1 MRKDV
6 LISLLAI
13 TGAPVAAL
21 ADADVVIDKTAWT
34 GDDLTVSEDGSVTV
48 STGKEVSIEKELAP
62 GKYMLQRATFTDN
75 AKIVAVYKGKEYA
88 PGVAFTIDSDAPAKV
103 KVKVRAVTPGE
114 FKFSG
119 VKFTLI
125 FDFAAPVKELGAQL
139 GEIVSGTSDYFRRT
153 DAWTKGKDGKPS
165 LEMQVADYASQ
176 LDIIEKGD
184 YEVYVKNHLW
194 QGKNSPELRALTDG
208 IAALAKVV
216 EKANDNENAYFSAQ
230 NAYEAAEYQFRS
242 FSSTW
247 YTVAEEIRATYQ
259 ADYNKIQQS
268 INDFKA
274 LAREKYD
281 AGEAKELKTAEFTE
295 NFNRM
300 LNELEANIGVS
311 DAAWINIYAVYQDGL
326 RVFNAAQ
333 EEIHTQMPDDGN
345 YADWNEEALNAMR
358 SAWKKV
364 SDLYKTIDADKTKAS
379 ELEENFRTLKEAQV
393 VVINATKD
401 EYLAKHVD
409 AEAKKAAADQLLSA
423 LEDGFQSLGDDF
435 QYLEK
440 SDDVNQKYA
449 NRVKEIR
456 TAINALKDK
465 VAKDYK
471 APHNIRTASYDAD
484 RDAIQAKIS
493 SLRSDAGAIIQN
505 YENYQK
511 LLKALGTETGL
522 QKKLDDAKAAV
533 AKMKP
538 ADEKDTYDVAAHF
551 QKTAAGLQKTI
562 DEIKAAVEKS
572 YQEKM
577 LTETVRGDFQ
587 SQIDAAAMAIGKYQD
602 DATAALDRYDVVS
615 TAIKDYEAALTTLRG
630 TVGPKTLVVATPAT
644 EVTGKTY
651 GERITKLQTEID
663 RVAGNFSAAKEKLD
677 ADLLAA
683 LLAVQLKETI
693 LTDAQALNAAFAND
707 KVNSDK
713 TAKIEAAKAMY
724 DAASKVVDAIKA
736 DIDKYKGVPYEY
748 YNVTWTEDNLGLK
761 YDELLQDLNDIEAST
776 NTQKAKIQAVAA
788 TKDDIT
794 EDNAV
799 EAMSLLSVI
808 KGDVDAINDALSAL
822 LGRVDEQK
830 AHVNAENQA
839 YTDFIGNQ
847 YYYYPK
853 GAELVSRTLTEAKK
867 AFVIPG
873 ESIDPQIQATTTKL
887 EALKA
892 EAATARAKEILQESC
907 KDSYDAEGH
916 VVKGITSRLS
926 DLQLEANALKAMA
939 TDSTANYNA
948 YQKLKENF
956 DGQKIDIWN
965 YTYGSGYYA
974 REDYSTH
981 YGFVSAFDAV
991 RTRINQK
998 TDGTNADYYR
1008 GLLAYPDGVHFKE
1021 REAIKQAIEDAYKAG
1036 KAWTGTLKYNSYT
1049 YKYEPVLNTEIVRR
1063 MTDLSNV
1070 LKMLPKQA
1078 YNDKTNYYTQVDE
1091 GNKCQTLWDEVNG
1104 LFNASDLRPETLKP
1118 YLSQLGDLLKRI
1130 KEQKA
1135 LVVKYY
1141 AEGLTT
1147 TNNSDVSKAYRRIE
1161 TELGGLKAFIE
1172 GNSEYN
1178 AAIAGDNLTRYNT
1191 FCEKVQETENKYGE
1205 GTAQIAGY
1213 QNISTEELKELV
1225 NVESII
1231 AAQENIYKYAA
1242 LIKNLKDDAAAT
1254 YAETTSPALWDIA
1267 EANAKKAQEYTD
1279 QIEAYKKEL
1288 DLAVNTAVRAK
1299 LEEMLAN
1306 LNDNQLAPAKEKVAS
1321 YDKNVRDNA
1330 FANVQEFYDRVS
1342 ADDYKKSQLLVSN
1355 LDNDWNF
1362 FGMVP
1367 NLLVADLEQAAQNEW
1382 KALYEGVYVGVD
1394 GTLTEGDD
1402 RYAGAKADN
1411 EKWLAALEGFAYEGK
1426 DDDFK
1431 SYKDCVAKYLTP
1443 ATELAAKAADGT
1455 FTGKIADL
1463 QRYIDAFYAEAGAVY
1478 TSAKAKADAYDANIK
1493 NFDQLTID
1501 YNTVTERIKAAQE
1514 YYGAFNVASSRIEA
1528 NIASAFNQVK
1538 RWQAD
1543 LTRQNASQEMSKRIY
1558 GLTIGEDKQWYDCHS
1573 IKILSID
1580 GIYNAANQAE
1590 VDAIKADIV
1599 AIETQ
1604 KREALD
1610 NLTGTAADEVKAYYD
1625 EHCKNLAKELDDL
1638 LKEFDENATL
1648 AEAKKDAGLLA
1659 LEKKVAQARM
1669 GLIKLVNAELIEG
1682 VANSLEMLV
1691 SQAESGYSAVNI
1703 TYDGVYTPVKV
1714 EYKSALDACR
1724 EELDG
1729 VKNLITSYG
1738 DEIVTYKTK
1747 VIHLLNVLIDR
1758 MGATRMDIIEANKP
1772 YVAHAKAMENLQNAY
1787 DALVAEQ
1794 TRVKE
1799 LIASYQHSST
1809 VLEESSYKQVGNEV
1823 FVLERGKSYMEN
1835 YEKLFF
1841 NVASEKAEEVSGVL
1855 EQAAKTLEEGPV
1867 SAILTDSQV
1876 ESYKDGCLY
1885 DAYAKLAVAEV
1896 FGAWY
1901 ETTQVYQ
1908 SNVWGAR
1915 SAMENS
1921 FDKSGTKIY
1930 DEDGA
1935 LREQF
1940 DNLKLACRNFDNYLT
1955 SENGRIDLIL
1965 PTKDINGNA
1974 WLNPDG
1980 SVAVVKPINYPKDE
1994 EYGVKLV
2001 AATSESLVE
2010 SMNALRTS
2018 IEENTYVLGD
2028 VTEDGV
2034 VLTDDYLAV
2043 LNALL
2048 DPETLEGGKVFAA
2061 ADVNRDGKISIAD
2074 VTLIAAKVTNGLWP
2088 SLGGS
2093 LNAPMVGSENF
2104 TVSAE
2109 DNNGVQR
2116 IAINLE
2122 NRKDYVACQM
2132 DIVLPAGMTVVGE
2145 SVGNRANGHAL
2156 YSKDI
2161 NGVHRVVIST
2171 IENNS
2176 FPNGSAILY
2185 LDVQGGSIDKVALD
2199 NVIFAEANGRET
2211 TITGNDA
2218 TGINGM
2224 ETEGSLKQKIYTVG
2238 GQLLDKVKQGI
2249 NIVRNANGKTQ
2260 KVTGK

>member
-1 MRKDV
+1 M
-6 LISLLAI
+6 
-13 TGAPVAAL
+13 
-21 ADADVVIDKTAWT
+21 
-34 GDDLTVSEDGSVTV
+34 TVSEDGSVTV

-62 GKYMLQRATFTDN
+62 GEYKLQPATFTDN

-88 PGVAFTIDSDAPAKV
+88 PGVAFTIDGDAPAKV
-103 KVKVRAVTPGE
+103 RVKVRAVTPGE

-125 FDFAAPVKELGAQL
+125 FDFAASVKELGAQL
-139 GEIVSGTSDYFRRT
+139 GEIVSGTSEYFRTT
-153 DAWTKGKDGKPS
+153 DAWKKGKDGKPS
-165 LEMQVADYASQ
+165 LEMQLADYASQ

-184 YEVYVKNHLW
+184 YDVYVKNHLW
-194 QGKNSPELRALTDG
+194 QGKNSPELLALTNG
-208 IAALAKVV
+208 IVALADVV
-216 EKANDNENAYFSAQ
+216 EKANVNENSYKSAWDAYTDAKR
-230 NAYEAAEYQFRS
+230 QFDG
-242 FSSTW
+242 FYWTW
-247 YTVAEEIRATYQ
+247 YYTDKAMKETYQ
-259 ADYNKIQQS
+259 ADYDKIKKD
-268 INDFKA
+268 IEDFGT
-274 LAREKYD
+274 LAKQKYD
-281 AGEAKELKTAEFTE
+281 AGAANELKTAEFTE
-295 NFNRM
+295 NFSWQFNT
-300 LNELEANIGVS
+300 LKDNIGTS
-311 DAAWINIYAVYQDGL
+311 GNAWLNISATYQDGL
-326 RVFNAAQ
+326 SSFNAAQ
-333 EEIHTQMPDDGN
+333 EKIHTQMPDDGN
-345 YADWNEEALNAMR
+345 YADWNAEALNAMR
-358 SAWKKV
+358 SAWKEV
-364 SDLYKTIDADKTKAS
+364 SDLYKTIDADKTKAPK
-379 ELEENFRTLKEAQV
+379 EEENFRTLKEAQV
-393 VVINATKD
+393 KVINDTKD
-401 EYLAKHVD
+401 KYLANYAD
-409 AEAKKAAADQLLSA
+409 AETKKAAADQLLA
-423 LEDGFQSLGDDF
+423 DLEDDF

-440 SDDVNQKYA
+440 SEDVNLKYA

-456 TAINALKDK
+456 IAINALKDK
-465 VAKDYK
+465 VGTDYK
-471 APHNIRTASYDAD
+471 APHNIRTANYDAD

-522 QKKLDDAKAAV
+522 QKKLDDAKTAV

-538 ADEKDTYDVAAHF
+538 AAKGDTYDMAAHF
-551 QKTAAGLQKTI
+551 QKTAADLQKTI
-562 DEIKAAVEKS
+562 DQIKSAVEKG

-587 SQIDAAAMAIGKYQD
+587 SQIDAAAMAVVKYQD

-615 TAIKDYEAALTTLRG
+615 TAIKDYEAALTTLRE

-663 RVAGNFSAAKEKLD
+663 RVADNFSDAKKKLD

-693 LTDAQALNAAFAND
+693 LTDAQALNDAFAND

-736 DIDKYKGVPYEY
+736 DIDEYKGVPYEY

-808 KGDVDAINDALSAL
+808 KGDVDAINDALSEL
-822 LGRVDEQK
+822 LSRVNEQK
-830 AHVNAENQA
+830 AHVNAEKQA
-839 YTDFIGNQ
+839 YTNFIGNQ
-847 YYYYPK
+847 SYYYAT
-853 GAELVSRTLTEAKK
+853 GAELVSRTLTEAKN

-892 EAATARAKEILQESC
+892 EAATARANEILQESC

-916 VVKGITSRLS
+916 VVKGITSRLN
-926 DLQLEANALKAMA
+926 DLQREAEALKEMA

-948 YQKLKENF
+948 YQELKRNIAEQGIMIWCGYDYWGRDYMEYL
-956 DGQKIDIWN
+956 DGFAN
-965 YTYGSGYYA
+965 
-974 REDYSTH
+974 
-981 YGFVSAFDAV
+981 AFDAARKYV
-991 RTRINQK
+991 NQF
-998 TDGTNADYYR
+998 TDRTNAAYYL
-1008 GLLAYPDGVHFKE
+1008 GLIANPDGVHYKE
-1021 REAIKQAIEDAYKAG
+1021 CKSIEQAIEDAYKAG
-1036 KAWTGTLKYNSYT
+1036 KAWTGDLKYNSYT
-1049 YKYEPVLNTEIVRR
+1049 YKFEPVLNTGIVRR

-1070 LKMLPKQA
+1070 LQMLPKQA
-1078 YNDKTNYYTQVDE
+1078 YNDHTNYKTQVDE
-1091 GNKCQTLWDEVNG
+1091 LNKRQALWDEVNG

-1135 LVVKYY
+1135 LVEKYY

-1147 TNNSDVSKAYRRIE
+1147 TNNSMVIKAYRSIKL
-1161 TELGGLKAFIE
+1161 ELDGLKAFIE
-1172 GNSEYN
+1172 GNSDYN
-1178 AAIAGDNLTRYNT
+1178 AVIAGDNLTRYNT
-1191 FCEKVQETENKYGE
+1191 FCEKVQETEDKYGE

-1225 NVESII
+1225 NVERII

-1242 LIKNLKDDAAAT
+1242 LIKNLKDDAADT
-1254 YAETTSPALWDIA
+1254 YAKTTSPVLWDIA

-1306 LNDNQLAPAKEKVAS
+1306 LNDNQLAPAKEKVAGF
-1321 YDKNVRDNA
+1321 YKNVRDNA
-1330 FANVQEFYDRVS
+1330 FANVQEFYERVS

-1355 LDNDWNF
+1355 LDADWSF

-1367 NLLVADLEQAAQNEW
+1367 NLLVADLEQAAQDEW

-1426 DDDFK
+1426 DDDLK
-1431 SYKDCVAKYLTP
+1431 AYKDRVAKYLTP

-1478 TSAKAKADAYDANIK
+1478 TSAKATADAYDANIK

-1501 YNTVTERIKAAQE
+1501 YNTVTERIKAAQD

-1528 NIASAFNQVK
+1528 NIASTFDQVK

-1543 LTRQNASQEMSKRIY
+1543 LTRQNASQEMSKRVY
-1558 GLTIGEDKQWYDCHS
+1558 GLIIGEDKQWYDCHS

-1625 EHCKNLAKELDDL
+1625 EHSKNLAKELDDL
-1638 LKEFDENATL
+1638 LKEFVENATP

-1691 SQAESGYSAVNI
+1691 SQAESSYSDVNI
-1703 TYDGVYTPVKV
+1703 TYNGVYTPVKV

-1724 EELDG
+1724 NELDG

-1747 VIHLLNVLIDR
+1747 VIHLLKVLIDR

-1772 YVAHAKAMENLQNAY
+1772 YVAHAKAMEDLQNAY

-1799 LIASYQHSST
+1799 LIASYQHSSEFPET
-1809 VLEESSYKQVGNEV
+1809 SSWQGLGDDMFYFESA
-1823 FVLERGKSYMEN
+1823 KSYMEN

-1841 NVASEKAEEVSGVL
+1841 NVASEKAEVVSGVL

-1885 DAYAKLAVAEV
+1885 DAHAKLATIEA
-1896 FGAWY
+1896 FGAWN
-1901 ETTQVYQ
+1901 ETKWEYGRKVYIAL
-1908 SNVWGAR
+1908 N
-1915 SAMENS
+1915 AMKKS
-1921 FDKSGTKIY
+1921 FNKSGTNLF

-1935 LREQF
+1935 LLEQF
-1940 DNLKLACRNFDNYLT
+1940 NNLERACQNFNSYLDFVDIY
-1955 SENGRIDLIL
+1955 RIL
-1965 PTKDINGNA
+1965 PTMDINGNA

-1980 SVAVVKPINYPKDE
+1980 SEAWQKEINYSKDE

-2001 AATSESLVE
+2001 AATSQSLVE
-2010 SMNALRTS
+2010 SMNALRAS
-2018 IEENTYVLGD
+2018 VEENTYVLGD

-2093 LNAPMVGSENF
+2093 LNAPMVGSENL

-2132 DIVLPAGMTVVGE
+2132 DIILPAGMTVVGE

-2161 NGVHRVVIST
+2161 DGVHRVVIST
-2171 IENNS
+2171 IENNC
-2176 FPNGSAILY
+2176 FTNGSAILY

-2199 NVIFAEANGRET
+2199 KVIFAEANGRET
-2211 TITGNDA
+2211 TITGSDA
-2218 TGINGM
+2218 TGISGM
-2224 ETEGSLKQKIYTVG
+2224 EAEGSLKQKIYTVG

>member
-62 GKYMLQRATFTDN
+62 GKYMLQPATFTDN

-88 PGVAFTIDSDAPAKV
+88 PGVAFTIDGAAPAKV

-119 VKFTLI
+119 VKFTLL
-125 FDFAAPVKELGAQL
+125 FDFAAPVKELSAQL
-139 GEIVSGTSDYFRRT
+139 GEIVSGTSEYFRTT
-153 DAWTKGKDGKPS
+153 DAWKKGNDEKPS

-194 QGKNSPELRALTDG
+194 QGENSPELRALTDG
-208 IAALAKVV
+208 IGALADVV
-216 EKANDNENAYFSAQ
+216 EKANVNENSYKSAWDAYTDAKR
-230 NAYEAAEYQFRS
+230 QFDG
-242 FSSTW
+242 FYWTW
-247 YTVAEEIRATYQ
+247 YYTDKAMKETYQ
-259 ADYNKIQQS
+259 ADYDKIKKD
-268 INDFKA
+268 IEDFGT
-274 LAREKYD
+274 LAKQKYN
-281 AGEAKELKTAEFTE
+281 AGAANELKTDEFTE
-295 NFNRM
+295 NFSWQFNT
-300 LNELEANIGVS
+300 LKANIGTS
-311 DAAWINIYAVYQDGL
+311 GNAWLNISATYQDGL
-326 RVFNAAQ
+326 SSFNAAQ
-333 EEIHTQMPDDGN
+333 EEIHTRMPDDGN

-358 SAWKKV
+358 KEWKKV

-379 ELEENFRTLKEAQV
+379 EQEKKFRTLKEEQV
-393 VVINATKD
+393 LAINAIKD
-401 EYLAKHVD
+401 KYLANYDD
-409 AEAKKAAADQLLSA
+409 AQAKKAAADQLLA
-423 LEDGFQSLGDDF
+423 DLKDDF
-435 QYLEK
+435 QYLEE

-456 TAINALKDK
+456 TAINALRDK
-465 VAKDYK
+465 VEKDYK

-538 ADEKDTYDVAAHF
+538 AAEGDTYDMAAHF

-562 DEIKAAVEKS
+562 DEIKAAVEKG
-572 YQEKM
+572 YQEKT

-587 SQIDAAAMAIGKYQD
+587 SQIDAAAMAVVKYQD
-602 DATAALDRYDVVS
+602 DATAAMARYDVVN
-615 TAIKDYEAALTTLRG
+615 TAIKDYKDALATLRA
-630 TVGPKTLVVATPAT
+630 TVGTKTLVVATPAT

-693 LTDAQALNAAFAND
+693 LTDAQALNDAFAND

-736 DIDKYKGVPYEY
+736 DIDEYKGVPYEY

-761 YDELLQDLNDIEAST
+761 YDELLQDLNEIEANA

-788 TKDDIT
+788 TEDDIT

-808 KGDVDAINDALSAL
+808 KGDVDAINDALSEL
-822 LGRVDEQK
+822 LTRVNAQK
-830 AHVNAENQA
+830 AHVNAEKQA

-853 GAELVSRTLTEAKK
+853 GAELVSRTLTEAKN

-916 VVKGITSRLS
+916 VVKGITSRLN
-926 DLQLEANALKAMA
+926 DLQLEANALKALA
-939 TDSTANYNA
+939 IDSTANYDA
-948 YQKLKENF
+948 YQKLKDNF
-956 DGQKIDIWN
+956 VGQRIDIWN
-965 YTYGSGYYA
+965 YSSWG
-974 REDYSTH
+974 RDYTTTH
-981 YGFVSAFDAV
+981 YGFANAFDAV

-998 TDGTNADYYR
+998 TNGTNAAYYLS
-1008 GLLAYPDGVHFKE
+1008 LLAYPDGVHFKE
-1021 REAIKQAIEDAYKAG
+1021 RQAIEQAIEAAYKAG
-1036 KAWTGTLKYNSYT
+1036 KAWTGSFKYNYNT
-1049 YKYEPVLNTEIVRR
+1049 YKNEPELNTGIARR

-1078 YNDKTNYYTQVDE
+1078 YNDYTNNSTQVDE
-1091 GNKCQTLWDEVNG
+1091 GNKCQALWDEVNG

-1118 YLSQLGDLLKRI
+1118 YLSKLGDLLKRI
-1130 KEQKA
+1130 KEQKT
-1135 LVVKYY
+1135 LVEKYY

-1147 TNNSDVSKAYRRIE
+1147 TNHKTVSEAYRSIKLKLDE
-1161 TELGGLKAFIE
+1161 LKAFIE

-1178 AAIAGDNLTRYNT
+1178 GAIAGDNLTRYNT
-1191 FCEKVQETENKYGE
+1191 FCAKVQETEDKYGE

-1231 AAQENIYKYAA
+1231 AAQENIYKYAV
-1242 LIKNLKDDAAAT
+1242 LIKDLKDEAAAT
-1254 YAETTSPALWDIA
+1254 YANTTSPALWDVE
-1267 EANAKKAQEYTD
+1267 EANAKKAQKYTD

-1355 LDNDWNF
+1355 LDDDWSF

-1426 DDDFK
+1426 DDDLK

-1543 LTRQNASQEMSKRIY
+1543 LTRQNASQEMSKRVY
-1558 GLTIGEDKQWYDCHS
+1558 GLIIGEDEQWYDCHS

-1638 LKEFDENATL
+1638 LKEFDENATP

-1669 GLIKLVNAELIEG
+1669 GLIKLVNAELIDG
-1682 VANSLEMLV
+1682 VASSLGTLV
-1691 SQAESGYSAVNI
+1691 SQAESSYSSVNT
-1703 TYDGVYTPVKV
+1703 TYDQVYAPVKV

-1772 YVAHAKAMENLQNAY
+1772 YVAHAKAMKDLQDAY

-1794 TRVKE
+1794 SRVKE
-1799 LIASYQHSST
+1799 LIASYQHSSN
-1809 VLEESSYKQVGNEV
+1809 VLEMSSGVEIEGDFFVFES
-1823 FVLERGKSYMEN
+1823 GKSYMEN

-1841 NVASEKAEEVSGVL
+1841 NVASENAEEVSGVL

-1876 ESYKDGCLY
+1876 ESYKDGSLK

-1901 ETTQVYQ
+1901 ETQQVYKP
-1908 SNVWGAR
+1908 NVL
-1915 SAMENS
+1915 SALDDMEKS
-1921 FDKSGTKIY
+1921 FYKSGAKIY

-1980 SVAVVKPINYPKDE
+1980 SVAAVKPINYPKDE

-2048 DPETLEGGKVFAA
+2048 DSETLEGGKVFAA

-2093 LNAPMVGSENF
+2093 LNAPMVGSENL

-2132 DIVLPAGMTVVGE
+2132 DIILPAGMTVVGE

-2161 NGVHRVVIST
+2161 DGVHRVVIST
-2171 IENNS
+2171 IENNC
-2176 FPNGSAILY
+2176 FTNGSAILY

-2199 NVIFAEANGRET
+2199 KVIFAEANGRET
-2211 TITGNDA
+2211 YITGSDA

-2224 ETEGSLKQKIYTVG
+2224 EAEGSLKQKIYTVG

>member
-21 ADADVVIDKTAWT
+21 ADADVVIDKTAWS

-88 PGVAFTIDSDAPAKV
+88 PGVAFTIDGAAPAKV

-208 IAALAKVV
+208 IASLAKVV

-333 EEIHTQMPDDGN
+333 EEIHTQMPDGGN

-358 SAWKKV
+358 LAWKEV
-364 SDLYKTIDADKTKAS
+364 SDLYKEIDADKTKAS
-379 ELEENFRTLKEAQV
+379 KLEKKFRTLKEDRV
-393 VVINATKD
+393 RGINATKD
-401 EYLAKHVD
+401 DYLAKHAD
-409 AEAKKAAADQLLSA
+409 AEAKKDAADQLLA
-423 LEDGFQSLGDDF
+423 DLEDDF
-435 QYLEK
+435 QYLEE

-456 TAINALKDK
+456 TAINALKGK
-465 VAKDYK
+465 VDKDYK
-471 APHNIRTASYDAD
+471 APHNIRTANYDAD

-538 ADEKDTYDVAAHF
+538 AAEKDTYDVAAHF

-572 YQEKM
+572 YQEKT

-587 SQIDAAAMAIGKYQD
+587 SQIDAAAMAVVKYQD
-602 DATAALDRYDVVS
+602 DATAAMARYDVVN
-615 TAIKDYEAALTTLRG
+615 TAIKDYKDALATLRA
-630 TVGPKTLVVATPAT
+630 TVGTKTLVVATPAT

-693 LTDAQALNAAFAND
+693 LTDAQALNDAFAND

-736 DIDKYKGVPYEY
+736 DIDKYKGVPYTY
-748 YNVTWTEDNLGLK
+748 YGVTWTEDNLGLK
-761 YDELLQDLNDIEAST
+761 YDELLQELNEIEAKT

-808 KGDVDAINDALSAL
+808 KGDVDAINDALSDL
-822 LGRVDEQK
+822 LTRVDAQK
-830 AHVNAENQA
+830 DHVNAEKQA

-853 GAELVSRTLTEAKK
+853 GAELVSRTLKEAKD

-887 EALKA
+887 DALKA

-916 VVKGITSRLS
+916 VVKGITSRLN
-926 DLQLEANALKAMA
+926 DLQQEANALKKLA
-939 TDSTANYNA
+939 TDSTANYDA
-948 YQKLKENF
+948 YQELKRNIAEQ
-956 DGQKIDIWN
+956 GIMIWCG
-965 YTYGSGYYA
+965 YDYYG
-974 REDYSTH
+974 RDKMDYC
-981 YGFVSAFDAV
+981 YGFANAFNAAWKYV
-991 RTRINQK
+991 NRF
-998 TDGTNADYYR
+998 TDGTNAAYYL
-1008 GLLAYPDGVHFKE
+1008 GLLSYPDGVHFKE
-1021 REAIKQAIEDAYKAG
+1021 REAIRQAIEDAYKAG

-1049 YKYEPVLNTEIVRR
+1049 YKYEPVLNTGIVRR

-1070 LKMLPKQA
+1070 LQMLPKQA
-1078 YNDKTNYYTQVDE
+1078 YNDHTNYITQVDE
-1091 GNKCQTLWDEVNG
+1091 LNKRQALWDEVNG

-1135 LVVKYY
+1135 LVEKYY

-1147 TNNSDVSKAYRRIE
+1147 TNNSMVIKAYRSIKL
-1161 TELGGLKAFIE
+1161 ELDGLKAFIE

-1231 AAQENIYKYAA
+1231 AAQENIYKYAV
-1242 LIKNLKDDAAAT
+1242 LIKNLKDDAADT

-1279 QIEAYKKEL
+1279 QIEAYKKDL

-1355 LDNDWNF
+1355 LDNDWSF

-1426 DDDFK
+1426 DDDLK
-1431 SYKDCVAKYLTP
+1431 SYKDRVAKYLTP

-1463 QRYIDAFYAEAGAVY
+1463 QRYINAFYAEAGAVY
-1478 TSAKAKADAYDANIK
+1478 ISAKAKADAYDANIK

-1501 YNTVTERIKAAQE
+1501 YNTVTERIKAAQD

-1543 LTRQNASQEMSKRIY
+1543 LTRQNASQEMSKRVY

-1580 GIYNAANQAE
+1580 GIYNAANLAE

-1638 LKEFDENATL
+1638 LKEFVENATP

-1682 VANSLEMLV
+1682 VASSLGTLV
-1691 SQAESGYSAVNI
+1691 SQAESAYDDVNT

-1747 VIHLLNVLIDR
+1747 IIHILNVLIDR

-1772 YVAHAKAMENLQNAY
+1772 YVAHAKAMKDLQNAY

-1799 LIASYQHSST
+1799 LIASYQHASKVRELSEWQG
-1809 VLEESSYKQVGNEV
+1809 LGEMFYFEG
-1823 FVLERGKSYMEN
+1823 GKSYMEN

-1841 NVASEKAEEVSGVL
+1841 NVASEKAEEVSDVL

-1876 ESYKDGCLY
+1876 ESYKDGCL
-1885 DAYAKLAVAEV
+1885 DEAYAKLAVVEA
-1896 FGAWY
+1896 FGAWK
-1901 ETTQVYQ
+1901 ETQSVYQ
-1908 SNVWGAR
+1908 SKVYTAR
-1915 SAMENS
+1915 YDMEKS
-1921 FDKSGTKIY
+1921 FNKSGTNIY
-1930 DEDGA
+1930 DEDNT
-1935 LREQF
+1935 LWEQF
-1940 DNLKLACRNFDNYLT
+1940 NNLERACQNFDNYR
-1955 SENGRIDLIL
+1955 NFVDIYRIL

-1980 SVAVVKPINYPKDE
+1980 SEAGQKEINYSKDE

-2088 SLGGS
+2088 SLGGT
-2093 LNAPMVGSENF
+2093 LNAPMVGSENL

-2132 DIVLPAGMTVVGE
+2132 DIILPAGMTVVGE

-2161 NGVHRVVIST
+2161 DGVHRVVIST
-2171 IENNS
+2171 IENNC
-2176 FPNGSAILY
+2176 FTNGSAILY

-2199 NVIFAEANGRET
+2199 KVIFAEANGRET
-2211 TITGNDA
+2211 TITGSDA
-2218 TGINGM
+2218 TGISGM
-2224 ETEGSLKQKIYTVG
+2224 EAEGSLKQKIYTVG

>member
-62 GKYMLQRATFTDN
+62 GKYMLQPATFTDN

-88 PGVAFTIDSDAPAKV
+88 PGVAFTIDGAAPAKV

-119 VKFTLI
+119 VKFTLL
-125 FDFAAPVKELGAQL
+125 FDFAAPVKELSAQL
-139 GEIVSGTSDYFRRT
+139 GEIVSGTSDYFRTT
-153 DAWTKGKDGKPS
+153 DAWKKGKDGKPS

-194 QGKNSPELRALTDG
+194 QGENSPELRALTDG
-208 IAALAKVV
+208 IGALADVV
-216 EKANDNENAYFSAQ
+216 EKANVNENSYKSAWDAYTDAKR
-230 NAYEAAEYQFRS
+230 QFDG
-242 FSSTW
+242 FYWTW
-247 YTVAEEIRATYQ
+247 YYTDKAMKETYQ
-259 ADYNKIQQS
+259 ADYDKIKKD
-268 INDFKA
+268 IEDFGT
-274 LAREKYD
+274 LAMQKYN
-281 AGEAKELKTAEFTE
+281 AGAANELKTDEFTE
-295 NFNRM
+295 NFSRQFNT
-300 LNELEANIGVS
+300 LKANIGTS
-311 DAAWINIYAVYQDGL
+311 GNAWLNISATYQDGL
-326 RVFNAAQ
+326 SSFNAAQ

-345 YADWNEEALNAMR
+345 YADWNAEALNAMR

-364 SDLYKTIDADKTKAS
+364 SDLYKDIDADKTKAS
-379 ELEENFRTLKEAQV
+379 KEEENFRTLKEAQV
-393 VVINATKD
+393 KVINATKD
-401 EYLAKHVD
+401 KYLAKYAD
-409 AEAKKAAADQLLSA
+409 AETKKAAADQLLA
-423 LEDGFQSLGDDF
+423 DLEDDF

-440 SDDVNQKYA
+440 SEDVNLKYA

-456 TAINALKDK
+456 IAINALKDK
-465 VAKDYK
+465 VGTDYK
-471 APHNIRTASYDAD
+471 APHNIRTANYDAD

-538 ADEKDTYDVAAHF
+538 AAKDDTYDVAAHF
-551 QKTAAGLQKTI
+551 QKTAADLQKTI
-562 DEIKAAVEKS
+562 DEIKAAVEKG
-572 YQEKM
+572 YQEKT

-587 SQIDAAAMAIGKYQD
+587 SQIDAAAMAVVKYQD
-602 DATAALDRYDVVS
+602 DATDALARYDVVN
-615 TAIKDYEAALTTLRG
+615 TAIKEYEDALATLCK

-651 GERITKLQTEID
+651 GERIAKLQTEID
-663 RVAGNFSAAKEKLD
+663 RVADNFSAAKKKLD

-736 DIDKYKGVPYEY
+736 DIDKYKGVPYTY
-748 YNVTWTEDNLGLK
+748 YDVTWTEDNLGQK
-761 YDELLQDLNDIEAST
+761 YDELLQDLNDIEANT

-788 TKDDIT
+788 TENDIT

-808 KGDVDAINDALSAL
+808 KGDVDAINDALSEL
-822 LGRVDEQK
+822 LGRVNEQK
-830 AHVNAENQA
+830 AHVNAETQA

-853 GAELVSRTLTEAKK
+853 GAELVSRTLTEAKN

-907 KDSYDAEGH
+907 RDSYDAEGH
-916 VVKGITSRLS
+916 VVKGITSRLN
-926 DLQLEANALKAMA
+926 DLQLEANALKALA
-939 TDSTANYNA
+939 IDSTANYDA
-948 YQKLKENF
+948 YQELKDNF
-956 DGQKIDIWN
+956 AGQRIDIWN
-965 YTYGSGYYA
+965 YSYWG
-974 REDYSTH
+974 RDYTTSH
-981 YGFVSAFDAV
+981 YGFANAFDAV

-998 TDGTNADYYR
+998 TDGTNAAYYLS
-1008 GLLAYPDGVHFKE
+1008 LLAYPDGVHFKE
-1021 REAIKQAIEDAYKAG
+1021 RQAIEQAIEAAYKAG
-1036 KAWTGTLKYNSYT
+1036 KAWTGTVNYYT
-1049 YKYEPVLNTEIVRR
+1049 NKPNLNDGLVKR
-1063 MTDLSNV
+1063 MTALSNV
-1070 LKMLPKQA
+1070 LGELPKQA
-1078 YNDKTNYYTQVDE
+1078 YNDCTNYYSQVDE
-1091 GNKCQTLWDEVNG
+1091 GNTCQTLWDEVNG

-1118 YLSQLGDLLKRI
+1118 YLSKLGGLLKRI

-1135 LVVKYY
+1135 LVEKYY

-1147 TNNSDVSKAYRRIE
+1147 TNNSDVSEAYRLIKIE
-1161 TELGGLKAFIE
+1161 LDGLKAFIE

-1178 AAIAGDNLTRYNT
+1178 AAIAGDNLKRYNT
-1191 FCEKVQETENKYGE
+1191 FCVKVQETENKYGE

-1242 LIKNLKDDAAAT
+1242 LIKNLKDKAADT
-1254 YAETTSPALWDIA
+1254 YAETTSPVLWDIE

-1355 LDNDWNF
+1355 LDGDWSF

-1426 DDDFK
+1426 DDDLK
-1431 SYKDCVAKYLTP
+1431 SYKDRVAKYLTP

-1463 QRYIDAFYAEAGAVY
+1463 QRYINAFYAEAGAVY

-1501 YNTVTERIKAAQE
+1501 YNTVTERIKAAQD

-1580 GIYNAANQAE
+1580 GIYNAANLAE

-1638 LKEFDENATL
+1638 LKEFDENATP

-1682 VANSLEMLV
+1682 VASSLEMLV
-1691 SQAESGYSAVNI
+1691 SQAESSYSAVNT
-1703 TYDGVYTPVKV
+1703 TYEGVYAPVKV
-1714 EYKSALDACR
+1714 EYKSALDAYR
-1724 EELDG
+1724 NELDG

-1758 MGATRMDIIEANKP
+1758 MGVTRTDIMEANKP
-1772 YVAHAKAMENLQNAY
+1772 YVAHAKAMKDLQSAY

-1799 LIASYQHSST
+1799 LIASYQHASR
-1809 VLEESSYKQVGNEV
+1809 EVGYPEWQGLGEM
-1823 FVLERGKSYMEN
+1823 FCFEIGKSYMEN
-1835 YEKLFF
+1835 YEKMFF

-1885 DAYAKLAVAEV
+1885 DAYAKLATVEA
-1896 FGAWY
+1896 FGAWK
-1901 ETTQVYQ
+1901 ETQSVYQ
-1908 SNVWGAR
+1908 SNVCTAR
-1915 SAMENS
+1915 NDMENS
-1921 FDKSGTKIY
+1921 FNKSGTNIY
-1930 DEDGA
+1930 DEDNS
-1935 LREQF
+1935 LWEQF
-1940 DNLKLACRNFDNYLT
+1940 ENLERAYQRFDSYLDFVDIY
-1955 SENGRIDLIL
+1955 RIL

-1980 SVAVVKPINYPKDE
+1980 TEAWQKEINYSKDE

-2088 SLGGS
+2088 SLGGT
-2093 LNAPMVGSENF
+2093 LNAPMVGSENL

-2132 DIVLPAGMTVVGE
+2132 DIILPAGMTVVGE

-2161 NGVHRVVIST
+2161 DGVHRVVIST

-2176 FPNGSAILY
+2176 FTNGSAILY

-2199 NVIFAEANGRET
+2199 KVIFAEANGRET
-2211 TITGNDA
+2211 YITGSDA
-2218 TGINGM
+2218 TGISGM
-2224 ETEGSLKQKIYTVG
+2224 EAEGSLKQKIYTVG

>member
-62 GKYMLQRATFTDN
+62 GKYMLQPATFTDN

-88 PGVAFTIDSDAPAKV
+88 PGVAFTIDGAAPAKV

-119 VKFTLI
+119 VKFTLL
-125 FDFAAPVKELGAQL
+125 FDFAAPVKELSAQL
-139 GEIVSGTSDYFRRT
+139 GEIVSGTSEYFRTT
-153 DAWTKGKDGKPS
+153 DAWKKGNDEKPS

-194 QGKNSPELRALTDG
+194 QGENSPELRALTDG
-208 IAALAKVV
+208 IGALADVV
-216 EKANDNENAYFSAQ
+216 EKANVNENSYKSAWDAYTDAKR
-230 NAYEAAEYQFRS
+230 QFDG
-242 FSSTW
+242 FYWTW
-247 YTVAEEIRATYQ
+247 YYTDKAMKDTYQ
-259 ADYNKIQQS
+259 ADYDKIKKD
-268 INDFKA
+268 IEDFGT
-274 LAREKYD
+274 LAKQKYN
-281 AGEAKELKTAEFTE
+281 AGAANELKTDEFTE
-295 NFNRM
+295 NFSWQFNT
-300 LNELEANIGVS
+300 LKANIGTS
-311 DAAWINIYAVYQDGL
+311 GNAWLNISATYQDGL
-326 RVFNAAQ
+326 SSFNAAQ
-333 EEIHTQMPDDGN
+333 EEIHTRMPDDGN

-358 SAWKKV
+358 KEWKKV

-379 ELEENFRTLKEAQV
+379 EQEKKFRTLKEEQV
-393 VVINATKD
+393 LAINAIKD
-401 EYLAKHVD
+401 KYLANYDD
-409 AEAKKAAADQLLSA
+409 AQAKKAAADQLLA
-423 LEDGFQSLGDDF
+423 DLKDDF
-435 QYLEK
+435 QYLEE

-456 TAINALKDK
+456 TAINALRDK
-465 VAKDYK
+465 VEKDYK

-538 ADEKDTYDVAAHF
+538 AAEGDTYDMAAHF

-562 DEIKAAVEKS
+562 DEIKAAVEKG
-572 YQEKM
+572 YQEKT

-587 SQIDAAAMAIGKYQD
+587 SQIDAAAMAVVKYQD
-602 DATAALDRYDVVS
+602 DATAAMARYDVVN
-615 TAIKDYEAALTTLRG
+615 TAIKDYKDALATLRA
-630 TVGPKTLVVATPAT
+630 TVGTKTLVVATPAT

-693 LTDAQALNAAFAND
+693 LTDAQALNDAFAND

-736 DIDKYKGVPYEY
+736 DIDEYKGVPYEY

-761 YDELLQDLNDIEAST
+761 YDELLQDLNEIEANA

-788 TKDDIT
+788 TEDDIT

-808 KGDVDAINDALSAL
+808 KGDVDAINDALSEL
-822 LGRVDEQK
+822 LTRVNAQK
-830 AHVNAENQA
+830 AHVNAEKQA

-853 GAELVSRTLTEAKK
+853 GAELVSRTLTEAKN

-916 VVKGITSRLS
+916 VVKGITSRLN
-926 DLQLEANALKAMA
+926 DLQLEANALKALA
-939 TDSTANYNA
+939 IDSTANYDA
-948 YQKLKENF
+948 YQKLKDNF
-956 DGQKIDIWN
+956 VGQRIDIWN
-965 YTYGSGYYA
+965 YSSWG
-974 REDYSTH
+974 RDYTTTH
-981 YGFVSAFDAV
+981 YGFANAFDAV

-998 TDGTNADYYR
+998 TNGTNAAYYLS
-1008 GLLAYPDGVHFKE
+1008 LLAYPDGVHFKE
-1021 REAIKQAIEDAYKAG
+1021 RQAIEQAIEAAYKAG
-1036 KAWTGTLKYNSYT
+1036 KAWTGSFKYNYNTYT
-1049 YKYEPVLNTEIVRR
+1049 NEPELNTGIARR

-1078 YNDKTNYYTQVDE
+1078 YNDYTNNSTQVDE
-1091 GNKCQTLWDEVNG
+1091 GNKCQALWDEVNG

-1118 YLSQLGDLLKRI
+1118 YLSKLGDLLKRI
-1130 KEQKA
+1130 KEQKT
-1135 LVVKYY
+1135 LVEKYY

-1147 TNNSDVSKAYRRIE
+1147 TNHKTVSEAYRSIKLKLDE
-1161 TELGGLKAFIE
+1161 LKAFIE

-1178 AAIAGDNLTRYNT
+1178 GAIAGDNLTRYNT
-1191 FCEKVQETENKYGE
+1191 FCAKVQETEDKYGE

-1231 AAQENIYKYAA
+1231 AAQENIYKYAV
-1242 LIKNLKDDAAAT
+1242 LIKDLKDEAAAT
-1254 YAETTSPALWDIA
+1254 YANTTSPALWDIE
-1267 EANAKKAQEYTD
+1267 EANAKKAQKYTD

-1288 DLAVNTAVRAK
+1288 DLAVNTAVRVK

-1306 LNDNQLAPAKEKVAS
+1306 LNDNQLAPAKEKVAGF
-1321 YDKNVRDNA
+1321 DKNVRDNA

-1426 DDDFK
+1426 DDDLK

-1463 QRYIDAFYAEAGAVY
+1463 QRYINAFYAEAGAVY

-1501 YNTVTERIKAAQE
+1501 YNTVTERIKTAQE

-1543 LTRQNASQEMSKRIY
+1543 LTRQNASQEMSKRVY
-1558 GLTIGEDKQWYDCHS
+1558 GLIIGEDKQWYDCHS

-1599 AIETQ
+1599 AIDTQ

-1610 NLTGTAADEVKAYYD
+1610 NLTGTAADEVTAYYD

-1638 LKEFDENATL
+1638 LKEFDENATP

-1691 SQAESGYSAVNI
+1691 SQAESSYSNVNI

-1724 EELDG
+1724 NELDG

-1772 YVAHAKAMENLQNAY
+1772 YVAHAKAMKDLQDAY

-1809 VLEESSYKQVGNEV
+1809 VLEESSWKQVGNEV
-1823 FVLERGKSYMEN
+1823 FVFERGKSYMEN

-1855 EQAAKTLEEGPV
+1855 DQAAKTLEEGPV

-1876 ESYKDGCLY
+1876 ESYKDGSLK
-1885 DAYAKLAVAEV
+1885 DAYAKLETVEV
-1896 FGAWY
+1896 LGAWY
-1901 ETTQVYQ
+1901 ETKQVYQ
-1908 SNVWGAR
+1908 FNVL
-1915 SAMENS
+1915 SALYDMEKS
-1921 FDKSGTKIY
+1921 FYKSGTKIY

-1940 DNLKLACRNFDNYLT
+1940 DNLKLAQQNFDNYLAFG
-1955 SENGRIDLIL
+1955 EMGQIDLIL

-1980 SVAVVKPINYPKDE
+1980 SVAAVKPINYPKDE

-2048 DPETLEGGKVFAA
+2048 DSETLEGGKVFAA

-2093 LNAPMVGSENF
+2093 LNAPMVGSENL

-2132 DIVLPAGMTVVGE
+2132 DIILPAGMTVVGE

-2161 NGVHRVVIST
+2161 DGVHRVVIST
-2171 IENNS
+2171 IENNC
-2176 FPNGSAILY
+2176 FTNGSAILY

-2199 NVIFAEANGRET
+2199 KVIFAEANGRET
-2211 TITGNDA
+2211 YITGSDA

-2224 ETEGSLKQKIYTVG
+2224 EAEGSLKQKIYTVG

>member
-62 GKYMLQRATFTDN
+62 GKYMLQRVTFTDN
-75 AKIVAVYKGKEYA
+75 AKIVVVYKGKEYA
-88 PGVAFTIDSDAPAKV
+88 PEVAFTIEGDASAKV
-103 KVKVRAVTPGE
+103 RVKVRAVTPGE

-194 QGKNSPELRALTDG
+194 QGKNSPELRALADG

-230 NAYEAAEYQFRS
+230 NAYEAAEWQFRS

-379 ELEENFRTLKEAQV
+379 EQEENFRTLKEAQV
-393 VVINATKD
+393 LEINATKD
-401 EYLAKHVD
+401 EYLAKHAD
-409 AEAKKAAADQLLSA
+409 AEAKKKAADQLLA
-423 LEDGFQSLGDDF
+423 DLEDDF
-435 QYLEK
+435 LYLEK
-440 SDDVNQKYA
+440 SEDVNLKYA

-522 QKKLDDAKAAV
+522 QKQLDDAKAAV

-538 ADEKDTYDVAAHF
+538 AAEGDTYDMAAHF

-562 DEIKAAVEKS
+562 DQIKEAVEKA
-572 YQEKM
+572 YQEKT
-577 LTETVRGDFQ
+577 LTETARTDFQ
-587 SQIDAAAMAIGKYQD
+587 QQIDVAAMTVVKYQD
-602 DATAALDRYDVVS
+602 DATAAMARYDVVN
-615 TAIKDYEAALTTLRG
+615 TAIKDYKDALATLRA
-630 TVGPKTLVVATPAT
+630 TVGTKTLVVATPAT

-677 ADLLAA
+677 AEHLAA

-693 LTDAQALNAAFAND
+693 LTDAQALNAAFAKD
-707 KVNSDK
+707 KDNSDK

-724 DAASKVVDAIKA
+724 DAASEIVDAIKA

-761 YDELLQDLNDIEAST
+761 YDKLLQDLNDIEANT

-808 KGDVDAINDALSAL
+808 KGDVDAINAALSEL
-822 LGRVDEQK
+822 LTRVDEQK
-830 AHVNAENQA
+830 AHVNAETQA
-839 YTDFIGNQ
+839 YTDFLGNQ
-847 YYYYPK
+847 SYYYAK
-853 GAELVSRTLTEAKK
+853 GAELVSRTLTEAKN

-887 EALKA
+887 DALKA

-916 VVKGITSRLS
+916 VVKGITSRLN
-926 DLQLEANALKAMA
+926 DLQLEAEALKKLA

-948 YQKLKENF
+948 YQELKRNIAEQ
-956 DGQKIDIWN
+956 GIMIWR
-965 YTYGSGYYA
+965 GY
-974 REDYSTH
+974 DYWGRDYMEYL
-981 YGFVSAFDAV
+981 YGFANAFDAARKYV
-991 RTRINQK
+991 NQF

-1036 KAWTGTLKYNSYT
+1036 KAWTGSLEYSYSS
-1049 YKYEPVLNTEIVRR
+1049 YKYEPVLNTGIVRR

-1070 LKMLPKQA
+1070 LKMIPKQA
-1078 YNDKTNYYTQVDE
+1078 YNDCTNYKTQVYE
-1091 GNKCQTLWDEVNG
+1091 LNLKQELWDEVNG

-1135 LVVKYY
+1135 LVEKYY

-1147 TNNSDVSKAYRRIE
+1147 TNNSMVSEAYRSIKL
-1161 TELGGLKAFIE
+1161 ELDGLKAFIE
-1172 GNSEYN
+1172 GNSDYN
-1178 AAIAGDNLTRYNT
+1178 AVIAGDNLTRYNT
-1191 FCEKVQETENKYGE
+1191 FCAKVQETEDKYGE

-1254 YAETTSPALWDIA
+1254 YAKTTSPALWDID
-1267 EANAKKAQEYTD
+1267 EANAAKAMEYTA
-1279 QIEAYKKEL
+1279 QIEAYKKDL

-1355 LDNDWNF
+1355 LDGDWNF

-1426 DDDFK
+1426 DDDLK
-1431 SYKDCVAKYLTP
+1431 SYKDRVAKYLTP
-1443 ATELAAKAADGT
+1443 ATEFAAKAADGT

-1463 QRYIDAFYAEAGAVY
+1463 QRYINAFYAEAGAVY

-1501 YNTVTERIKAAQE
+1501 YNTVTERIKAAQD

-1528 NIASAFNQVK
+1528 NIASTFEQVK

-1610 NLTGTAADEVKAYYD
+1610 NLTGTAANEVKAYYD

-1638 LKEFDENATL
+1638 LKEFVENATP

-1682 VANSLEMLV
+1682 VASSLEMLV
-1691 SQAESGYSAVNI
+1691 SQAESGYSDVNI
-1703 TYDGVYTPVKV
+1703 TYDQVYTPVKV

-1724 EELDG
+1724 NELDG

-1758 MGATRMDIIEANKP
+1758 MGATRTDIMEANKP
-1772 YVAHAKAMENLQNAY
+1772 YVAHAKAMKDLQDAY

-1823 FVLERGKSYMEN
+1823 FVFERGKSYMEN

-1876 ESYKDGCLY
+1876 ESYKDGSLK
-1885 DAYAKLAVAEV
+1885 DAYAKLETVEV
-1896 FGAWY
+1896 LGAWY
-1901 ETTQVYQ
+1901 ETKQVYQ
-1908 SNVWGAR
+1908 FNVL
-1915 SAMENS
+1915 SALYDMDKS
-1921 FDKSGTKIY
+1921 FNKSGTKIY

-1940 DNLKLACRNFDNYLT
+1940 DNLKLAQQNFDNYLAFG
-1955 SENGRIDLIL
+1955 EMGQIDLIL

-1980 SVAVVKPINYPKDE
+1980 SVAAVKPINYPKDE

-2093 LNAPMVGSENF
+2093 LNAPMVGSENL

-2132 DIVLPAGMTVVGE
+2132 DIILPAGMTVVGE

-2161 NGVHRVVIST
+2161 DGVHRVVIST

-2176 FPNGSAILY
+2176 FTNGSAILY

-2199 NVIFAEANGRET
+2199 KVIFAEANGRET
-2211 TITGNDA
+2211 TITGSDA
-2218 TGINGM
+2218 TGISGM
-2224 ETEGSLKQKIYTVG
+2224 EAEGSLKQKIYTVG

>member
-62 GKYMLQRATFTDN
+62 GKYMLQPATFTDN

-88 PGVAFTIDSDAPAKV
+88 PSVAFTIDSDAPAKV

-119 VKFTLI
+119 VKFTLL

-139 GEIVSGTSDYFRRT
+139 GEIVSGTSDYFRTT
-153 DAWTKGKDGKPS
+153 DAWKTGKDGKPS
-165 LEMQVADYASQ
+165 LEMQLADYASQ

-184 YEVYVKNHLW
+184 YDVYVKNHLW
-194 QGKNSPELRALTDG
+194 QGKDSPELLALKNG
-208 IAALAKVV
+208 IDALADVV
-216 EKANDNENAYFSAQ
+216 EKANVNENSYKSAWDAYTDAKR
-230 NAYEAAEYQFRS
+230 QFDG
-242 FSSTW
+242 FYWTW
-247 YTVAEEIRATYQ
+247 YYTDKAMKETYQ
-259 ADYNKIQQS
+259 ADYDKIKKD
-268 INDFKA
+268 IEDFGT
-274 LAREKYD
+274 LAMQKYN
-281 AGEAKELKTAEFTE
+281 AGAANELKTDEFTE
-295 NFNRM
+295 NFSRHFNT
-300 LNELEANIGVS
+300 LKANIGTS
-311 DAAWINIYAVYQDGL
+311 GNAWLNISATYQDGL
-326 RVFNAAQ
+326 SSFNAAQ

-345 YADWNEEALNAMR
+345 YADWNAEALNAMR

-364 SDLYKTIDADKTKAS
+364 SDLYKDIDADKTKAS
-379 ELEENFRTLKEAQV
+379 EQEENFRTLKEAQV

-409 AEAKKAAADQLLSA
+409 AEAKKAAADQLLA
-423 LEDGFQSLGDDF
+423 NLEDDF
-435 QYLEK
+435 QYLEE

-449 NRVKEIR
+449 SRVKEIR

-471 APHNIRTASYDAD
+471 APHNIRTASYAAD
-484 RDAIQAKIS
+484 RDAIQAKIN

-522 QKKLDDAKAAV
+522 QKQLDDAKAAV

-538 ADEKDTYDVAAHF
+538 AAKGDAYDVVAHF

-562 DEIKAAVEKS
+562 DQIKEAVEKA
-572 YQEKM
+572 YQEKT
-577 LTETVRGDFQ
+577 LTETARTDFQ
-587 SQIDAAAMAIGKYQD
+587 QQIDAAAMAIGKYQD
-602 DATAALDRYDVVS
+602 DATAALDRYDVVN
-615 TAIKDYEAALTTLRG
+615 TAIKDYKDALTTLRA
-630 TVGPKTLVVATPAT
+630 TVGTKTLVVATPAT

-663 RVAGNFSAAKEKLD
+663 RVAGNFSAANEKLD
-677 ADLLAA
+677 AEHLAA

-693 LTDAQALNAAFAND
+693 LTDAQALNAAFDND
-707 KVNSDK
+707 KKNSDK

-724 DAASKVVDAIKA
+724 DAASEIVDAIKA
-736 DIDKYKGVPYEY
+736 DIDQYKGVPYEY

-761 YDELLQDLNDIEAST
+761 YDELLQELNDIEACT

-808 KGDVDAINDALSAL
+808 KGDVDAINEALSEL
-822 LGRVDEQK
+822 LTRVDAQK
-830 AHVNAENQA
+830 AHVNAEKQA

-853 GAELVSRTLTEAKK
+853 GAELVSRTLTEAKN
-867 AFVIPG
+867 AFKIPG
-873 ESIDPQIQATTTKL
+873 ESIDPQIQATTNKL
-887 EALKA
+887 DALKA

-916 VVKGITSRLS
+916 VVKGITSRLN
-926 DLQLEANALKAMA
+926 DLQLEADALKALA
-939 TDSTANYNA
+939 IDSTANYDA
-948 YQKLKENF
+948 YQKLKDNF
-956 DGQKIDIWN
+956 VGQRIDIWN
-965 YTYGSGYYA
+965 YSSWG
-974 REDYSTH
+974 RDYTTTH
-981 YGFVSAFDAV
+981 YGFANAFDAV

-998 TDGTNADYYR
+998 TNGTNAAYYLS
-1008 GLLAYPDGVHFKE
+1008 LLAYPDGVHFKE
-1021 REAIKQAIEDAYKAG
+1021 RQAIEQAIEAAYKAG
-1036 KAWTGTLKYNSYT
+1036 KAWTGSFKYNYNT
-1049 YKYEPVLNTEIVRR
+1049 YKNEPELNTGIARR

-1070 LKMLPKQA
+1070 LRELPKQA
-1078 YNDKTNYYTQVDE
+1078 YNDNTNYYTQVDE
-1091 GNKCQTLWDEVNG
+1091 GNKCQALWDEVNG

-1135 LVVKYY
+1135 LVEKYY

-1147 TNNSDVSKAYRRIE
+1147 TNHSTVSEAYRFIKIE
-1161 TELGGLKAFIE
+1161 LDGLKAFIE
-1172 GNSEYN
+1172 GNGDYN
-1178 AAIAGDNLTRYNT
+1178 AVIAGDNLIRYNT
-1191 FCEKVQETENKYGE
+1191 FCAKVQETEDKYGE

-1242 LIKNLKDDAAAT
+1242 LIKDLKDEAADS
-1254 YAETTSPALWDIA
+1254 YAKTTSPALWDID
-1267 EANAKKAQEYTD
+1267 EANAKKAQKYTD

-1355 LDNDWNF
+1355 LDGDWNF

-1367 NLLVADLEQAAQNEW
+1367 NLLVADLEQAAKDEW

-1426 DDDFK
+1426 DDDLK
-1431 SYKDCVAKYLTP
+1431 SYKDRVAKYLTP

-1543 LTRQNASQEMSKRIY
+1543 LTRQNASQEMSKRIH

-1590 VDAIKADIV
+1590 VAAIKADIV

-1638 LKEFDENATL
+1638 LKEFDENATP

-1682 VANSLEMLV
+1682 VASSLGTLV
-1691 SQAESGYSAVNI
+1691 SQAESTYDDVNT
-1703 TYDGVYTPVKV
+1703 TYDGVYAPVKV

-1747 VIHLLNVLIDR
+1747 VIHILNVLIDR
-1758 MGATRMDIIEANKP
+1758 MGATRTDIIEANKP
-1772 YVAHAKAMENLQNAY
+1772 YVAHAKAMKDLQDAY

-1799 LIASYQHSST
+1799 LIASYQHAS
-1809 VLEESSYKQVGNEV
+1809 EV
-1823 FVLERGKSYMEN
+1823 CELSEWQGLGEMFYFEGGKSYMEN

-1841 NVASEKAEEVSGVL
+1841 NVASEKAEEVSDVL

-1876 ESYKDGCLY
+1876 ESYKDGCL
-1885 DAYAKLAVAEV
+1885 DEAYAKLAVVEA
-1896 FGAWY
+1896 FGAWK
-1901 ETTQVYQ
+1901 ETQSVYQ
-1908 SNVWGAR
+1908 SKVYTAR
-1915 SAMENS
+1915 YDMENS
-1921 FDKSGTKIY
+1921 FNKSGTNIY
-1930 DEDGA
+1930 DEDNS
-1935 LREQF
+1935 LWEQF
-1940 DNLKLACRNFDNYLT
+1940 NNLERACQNFNNYLDFVDIY
-1955 SENGRIDLIL
+1955 RIL

-1980 SVAVVKPINYPKDE
+1980 SEAWQKEINYSKDE

-2093 LNAPMVGSENF
+2093 LNAPMVGSENL

-2132 DIVLPAGMTVVGE
+2132 DIILPAGMTVVGE

-2161 NGVHRVVIST
+2161 DGVHRVVIST

-2176 FPNGSAILY
+2176 FTNGSAILY

-2199 NVIFAEANGRET
+2199 KVIFAEANGRET
-2211 TITGNDA
+2211 TITGSDA
-2218 TGINGM
+2218 TGISGM
-2224 ETEGSLKQKIYTVG
+2224 EAEGSLKQKIYTVG

>member
-62 GKYMLQRATFTDN
+62 GEYKLQDAPELFTDN

-88 PGVAFTIDSDAPAKV
+88 PGVAFTIDGDAPAKV

-119 VKFTLI
+119 VKFILI
-125 FDFAAPVKELGAQL
+125 FDFAAPVKELSAQL
-139 GEIVSGTSDYFRRT
+139 GEIVSGTSEYFRTT
-153 DAWTKGKDGKPS
+153 DAWKKGNDEKPS

-423 LEDGFQSLGDDF
+423 LEDDF

-505 YENYQK
+505 YESYQK

-761 YDELLQDLNDIEAST
+761 YDELLQDLNGIEAST

-808 KGDVDAINDALSAL
+808 KGDVDAINDALSEL

-1178 AAIAGDNLTRYNT
+1178 GAIAKDNLTRYNT
-1191 FCEKVQETENKYGE
+1191 FCAKVQETENKYGE

-1213 QNISTEELKELV
+1213 QIISTEELKELV

-1242 LIKNLKDDAAAT
+1242 LIKDLKDDAATT
-1254 YAETTSPALWDIA
+1254 YAKTTSPALWDIE
-1267 EANAKKAQEYTD
+1267 EANAKKAQKYTD

-1355 LDNDWNF
+1355 LDADWSF

-1426 DDDFK
+1426 DDDLK
-1431 SYKDCVAKYLTP
+1431 SYKDRVAKYLTP

-1463 QRYIDAFYAEAGAVY
+1463 QRYVNAFYAEAGAVY

-1638 LKEFDENATL
+1638 LKEFDENATP

-1682 VANSLEMLV
+1682 VASSLEMLV
-1691 SQAESGYSAVNI
+1691 SQAESSYSAVN
-1703 TYDGVYTPVKV
+1703 TAYDRVYAPVKV
-1714 EYKSALDACR
+1714 EYKSALDAYR
-1724 EELDG
+1724 NELDG

-1758 MGATRMDIIEANKP
+1758 MGVTRTDIMEANKP
-1772 YVAHAKAMENLQNAY
+1772 YVAHAKAMKNLQNAY

-1799 LIASYQHSST
+1799 LIASYQHSSELPET
-1809 VLEESSYKQVGNEV
+1809 SSWQQVGNEV
-1823 FVLERGKSYMEN
+1823 FEFESDKSYMEN

-1841 NVASEKAEEVSGVL
+1841 NVASEKAEVVSGVL

-1867 SAILTDSQV
+1867 SAILTDNQV
-1876 ESYKDGCLY
+1876 ESYKDGCLNE
-1885 DAYAKLAVAEV
+1885 AYAKLATVEA
-1896 FGAWY
+1896 FGAWK
-1901 ETTQVYQ
+1901 ETQSVYQ
-1908 SNVWGAR
+1908 VNVNSAR
-1915 SAMENS
+1915 YAMENS
-1921 FDKSGTKIY
+1921 FNKSGTNIY
-1930 DEDGA
+1930 DEDNT
-1935 LREQF
+1935 LWEQF
-1940 DNLKLACRNFDNYLT
+1940 NNLERACQNFDNYR
-1955 SENGRIDLIL
+1955 NFVDIYRIL

-1980 SVAVVKPINYPKDE
+1980 SEAWQKEINYSKDE

-2093 LNAPMVGSENF
+2093 LNAPMVGSENL

-2176 FPNGSAILY
+2176 FTNGSAILY

>member
-62 GKYMLQRATFTDN
+62 GEYMLQPATFTDN

-88 PGVAFTIDSDAPAKV
+88 PEVAFTIEGDAPAKV
-103 KVKVRAVTPGE
+103 RVKVRAVTPGE

-125 FDFAAPVKELGAQL
+125 FDFAASVKELGAQL

-184 YEVYVKNHLW
+184 YDVYVKNHLW
-194 QGKNSPELRALTDG
+194 QGKNSPELRALAEG
-208 IAALAKVV
+208 IGALAKVV
-216 EKANDNENAYFSAQ
+216 EAANDNENAYHSAR
-230 NAYEAAEYQFRS
+230 NSYEAAEYQLRNFYS
-242 FSSTW
+242 W
-247 YTVAEEIRATYQ
+247 YAAAEEIQAAYQ
-259 ADYNKIQQS
+259 ADYNKLQQS
-268 INDFKA
+268 ITDFKV
-274 LAREKYD
+274 LAQQKYN
-281 AGEAKELKTAEFTE
+281 AGTAKELKTDEFTE

-300 LNELEANIGVS
+300 LNELGTNIGAS
-311 DAAWINIYAVYQDGL
+311 GDAWRNIKYVYQDGL

-345 YADWNEEALNAMR
+345 YADWNAEALNAMR

-379 ELEENFRTLKEAQV
+379 ELEEDFRTLKEAQV

-401 EYLAKHVD
+401 EYRAKHID
-409 AEAKKAAADQLLSA
+409 AEAKKAAADQLLA
-423 LEDGFQSLGDDF
+423 DLEDDF

-449 NRVKEIR
+449 SRVKEIR

-484 RDAIQAKIS
+484 RDAIQAKIN

-538 ADEKDTYDVAAHF
+538 AAEGDTYDVAAHF

-562 DEIKAAVEKS
+562 DEIKAAVEKG
-572 YQEKM
+572 YQEKT
-577 LTETVRGDFQ
+577 LTETVRGGFQ

-602 DATAALDRYDVVS
+602 DATAAMDRYDVVN
-615 TAIKDYEAALTTLRG
+615 TAIKDYKDALATLRA
-630 TVGPKTLVVATPAT
+630 TVGTKTLVVATPAT

-663 RVAGNFSAAKEKLD
+663 RVAGNFSVAKEKLD
-677 ADLLAA
+677 AEHLAA

-693 LTDAQALNAAFAND
+693 LTDAQALNDAFAND

-736 DIDKYKGVPYEY
+736 DIDEYKGVPYTY
-748 YNVTWTEDNLGLK
+748 YGVTWTEDNLGLK
-761 YDELLQDLNDIEAST
+761 YDELLQDLNEIEAST

-808 KGDVDAINDALSAL
+808 KGDVDAINDALSEL
-822 LGRVDEQK
+822 LKRVNDQK
-830 AHVNAENQA
+830 AHVNAEKQA
-839 YTDFIGNQ
+839 YTNFIGYQ
-847 YYYYPK
+847 SYYYAT
-853 GAELVSRTLTEAKK
+853 GAELVSRTLTEAKD
-867 AFVIPG
+867 AFKIPG

-887 EALKA
+887 DALKA

-916 VVKGITSRLS
+916 VVKGITSRLN

-956 DGQKIDIWN
+956 DKQKIEIWN
-965 YTYGSGYYA
+965 YYGSGYYA
-974 REDYSTH
+974 KDNYSTH
-981 YGFVSAFDAV
+981 YGFGSAFNAV
-991 RTRINQK
+991 WTRINQK
-998 TDGTNADYYR
+998 TDGTNAYYYL
-1008 GLLAYPDGVHFKE
+1008 GLLSYPDGVHFKE
-1021 REAIKQAIEDAYKAG
+1021 REAIRQAIEDAYKAG
-1036 KAWTGTLKYNSYT
+1036 KAWTGSLEYSYSS
-1049 YKYEPVLNTEIVRR
+1049 YKYEPVLNTGIVRR

-1070 LKMLPKQA
+1070 FKMLPKQA
-1078 YNDKTNYYTQVDE
+1078 YDDCTNYKTQVYE
-1091 GNKCQTLWDEVNG
+1091 LNLKQELWDEVNG

-1135 LVVKYY
+1135 LVEKYY

-1147 TNNSDVSKAYRRIE
+1147 TNNSDVSEAYRLIKIE
-1161 TELGGLKAFIE
+1161 LDGLKAFIE
-1172 GNSEYN
+1172 GKGDYN

-1191 FCEKVQETENKYGE
+1191 FCEKVQETEDKYGE

-1242 LIKNLKDDAAAT
+1242 LIKKLKDEAADT
-1254 YAETTSPALWDIA
+1254 YAKTTSPDLWDIGETKA
-1267 EANAKKAQEYTD
+1267 AKAQEYTD
-1279 QIEAYKKEL
+1279 QIEAYKKDL

-1355 LDNDWNF
+1355 LDADWSF

-1426 DDDFK
+1426 DDDLK
-1431 SYKDCVAKYLTP
+1431 SYKDRVAKYLTP

-1501 YNTVTERIKAAQE
+1501 YNTVTERIKAAQD

-1580 GIYNAANQAE
+1580 GIYNAANRAE

-1638 LKEFDENATL
+1638 LKEFDENATP

-1659 LEKKVAQARM
+1659 LEKKVAQTRM

-1682 VANSLEMLV
+1682 VASSLEILV
-1691 SQAESGYSAVNI
+1691 SQAESSYSDVNN
-1703 TYDGVYTPVKV
+1703 TYEGVYTPVKV

-1724 EELDG
+1724 NELDG

-1809 VLEESSYKQVGNEV
+1809 VLEMSLGVQIEGDTFVFES
-1823 FVLERGKSYMEN
+1823 GKSYMEN

-1841 NVASEKAEEVSGVL
+1841 NVANEKAEVVSDVL
-1855 EQAAKTLEEGPV
+1855 ELAAKTLEEGPV

-1876 ESYKDGCLY
+1876 ESYKDGSLY
-1885 DAYAKLAVAEV
+1885 DAYAKLAMAEV
-1896 FGAWY
+1896 FGAY
-1901 ETTQVYQ
+1901 NETYQVYRN
-1908 SNVWGAR
+1908 NVWGAY
-1915 SAMENS
+1915 SAMQNS
-1921 FDKSGTKIY
+1921 FYKSGTKIY

-1940 DNLKLACRNFDNYLT
+1940 DNLKLAKQNFDNYLDFH
-1955 SENGRIDLIL
+1955 GWDRIL

-1980 SVAVVKPINYPKDE
+1980 SEAGQKEINYSKDE

-2088 SLGGS
+2088 SLGGT
-2093 LNAPMVGSENF
+2093 LNAPMVGSENL

-2132 DIVLPAGMTVVGE
+2132 DIILPAGMTVVGE

-2161 NGVHRVVIST
+2161 DGVHRVVIST

-2176 FPNGSAILY
+2176 FTNGSAILY

-2199 NVIFAEANGRET
+2199 KVIFAEANGRET
-2211 TITGNDA
+2211 TITGSDA
-2218 TGINGM
+2218 TGISGM
-2224 ETEGSLKQKIYTVG
+2224 EAEGSLKQKIYTVG

>member
-119 VKFTLI
+119 VKFTLL
-125 FDFAAPVKELGAQL
+125 FDFAAPVKELSAQL
-139 GEIVSGTSDYFRRT
+139 GEIVSGTSDYFRTT
-153 DAWTKGKDGKPS
+153 DAWKKGKDGKPS

-194 QGKNSPELRALTDG
+194 QGEDSPELRALTDG
-208 IAALAKVV
+208 IGALADVV
-216 EKANDNENAYFSAQ
+216 EKANVNENSYKSAWDAYTDAKRLFDGF
-230 NAYEAAEYQFRS
+230 YW
-242 FSSTW
+242 TW
-247 YTVAEEIRATYQ
+247 YYTDKAMKDTYQ
-259 ADYNKIQQS
+259 ADYDKIKKD
-268 INDFKA
+268 IEDFGT
-274 LAREKYD
+274 LAKQKYNAD
-281 AGEAKELKTAEFTE
+281 AANELKTDEFTE
-295 NFNRM
+295 NFSWQFNT
-300 LNELEANIGVS
+300 LKANIGTS
-311 DAAWINIYAVYQDGL
+311 GNAWLNISATYQDGL
-326 RVFNAAQ
+326 SSFNAAQ
-333 EEIHTQMPDDGN
+333 EKIHTRMPDDGN

-358 SAWKKV
+358 KEWKKV

-379 ELEENFRTLKEAQV
+379 EQEKKFRTLKEEQV
-393 VVINATKD
+393 LAINAIRDK
-401 EYLAKHVD
+401 YLAYHAD
-409 AEAKKAAADQLLSA
+409 AEAKKKAADQLLA
-423 LEDGFQSLGDDF
+423 DLEDDF
-435 QYLEK
+435 LYLEK
-440 SDDVNQKYA
+440 SEDVNLKYA

-456 TAINALKDK
+456 TAINALKGK
-465 VAKDYK
+465 VVKDYK

-522 QKKLDDAKAAV
+522 QKMLDDAKAAV

-538 ADEKDTYDVAAHF
+538 AAEKDTYDVAAHF

-562 DEIKAAVEKS
+562 DQIKAAVEKG

-587 SQIDAAAMAIGKYQD
+587 QQIDAAAMAIGKYQD

-615 TAIKDYEAALTTLRG
+615 TAIKDYEAALTTLCV

-651 GERITKLQTEID
+651 GERITKLKTEID

-677 ADLLAA
+677 AEHLAA
-683 LLAVQLKETI
+683 LLDVQLKETI
-693 LTDAQALNAAFAND
+693 LTDAQALNAAFAKD
-707 KVNSDK
+707 KDNSDK

-724 DAASKVVDAIKA
+724 DAASEIVDAIKA

-808 KGDVDAINDALSAL
+808 KGDVDAINDALSEL

-839 YTDFIGNQ
+839 YTDFIGYQ
-847 YYYYPK
+847 SYYYAT
-853 GAELVSRTLTEAKK
+853 GAELVSRTLTEAKN

-916 VVKGITSRLS
+916 VVKGITSRLN
-926 DLQLEANALKAMA
+926 DLQREANALKAMA

-948 YQKLKENF
+948 YQKLKENIAKQTIKIWVGYNNWG
-956 DGQKIDIWN
+956 GQYTTNCIGFADAFEMVRYYVDIFTDKTN
-965 YTYGSGYYA
+965 RTYYSGLIA
-974 REDYSTH
+974 
-981 YGFVSAFDAV
+981 
-991 RTRINQK
+991 N
-998 TDGTNADYYR
+998 
-1008 GLLAYPDGVHFKE
+1008 PDGVHFKE
-1021 REAIKQAIEDAYKAG
+1021 LEAIKKAIEDAYKAG
-1036 KAWTGTLKYNSYT
+1036 EAWTVDWYGR
-1049 YKYEPVLNTEIVRR
+1049 PVLNTGIVER
-1063 MTDLSNV
+1063 MEKLSNELQV
-1070 LKMLPKQA
+1070 LPKRAYDDYTNHKTQEDELNKSQA
-1078 YNDKTNYYTQVDE
+1078 
-1091 GNKCQTLWDEVNG
+1091 LWDEVNG

-1118 YLSQLGDLLKRI
+1118 YLSDLGGLLKRI

-1135 LVVKYY
+1135 LVEKYY

-1147 TNNSDVSKAYRRIE
+1147 TNHSMVSEAYRDIKIK
-1161 TELGGLKAFIE
+1161 LDGLKAFIE

-1178 AAIAGDNLTRYNT
+1178 GAIAKDNLTRYNT
-1191 FCEKVQETENKYGE
+1191 FCAKVQETENKYGE
-1205 GTAQIAGY
+1205 GTVQIAGY

-1242 LIKNLKDDAAAT
+1242 LIKNLKDEAADS
-1254 YAETTSPALWDIA
+1254 YAKTTSPALWDID
-1267 EANAKKAQEYTD
+1267 EANAAKAMEYTD
-1279 QIEAYKKEL
+1279 QIEAYKKDL

-1306 LNDNQLAPAKEKVAS
+1306 LNDNQLAPAKEKVADF
-1321 YDKNVRDNA
+1321 DKNVRDNA

-1355 LDNDWNF
+1355 LDADWSF

-1382 KALYEGVYVGVD
+1382 KALYEGVYVGQD

-1426 DDDFK
+1426 DDDLK
-1431 SYKDCVAKYLTP
+1431 SYKDRVAKYLTP

-1463 QRYIDAFYAEAGAVY
+1463 QRYINAFYAEAGAVY

-1501 YNTVTERIKAAQE
+1501 YNTVTERIKAAQN

-1528 NIASAFNQVK
+1528 NIASTFDQVK

-1543 LTRQNASQEMSKRIY
+1543 LTRQNASQEMSKRVY

-1638 LKEFDENATL
+1638 LKEFDENATP

-1682 VANSLEMLV
+1682 VASSLEMLV
-1691 SQAESGYSAVNI
+1691 SQAESGYSDVNI
-1703 TYDGVYTPVKV
+1703 TYDQVYTPVKV
-1714 EYKSALDACR
+1714 EYKSALDAYR
-1724 EELDG
+1724 NELDG

-1738 DEIVTYKTK
+1738 NEIVTYKTK

-1758 MGATRMDIIEANKP
+1758 MGATRTDIMEANKP
-1772 YVAHAKAMENLQNAY
+1772 YVAHAKAMKDLQSAY

-1799 LIASYQHSST
+1799 LIASYQHVSE
-1809 VLEESSYKQVGNEV
+1809 VLEYSDWKQVGGEV
-1823 FVLERGKSYMEN
+1823 FVLESGKSYMEN

-1841 NVASEKAEEVSGVL
+1841 NVASEKAEEVSDVL

-1901 ETTQVYQ
+1901 ETKQVYQ
-1908 SNVWGAR
+1908 NNVWIALNG
-1915 SAMENS
+1915 MKES
-1921 FDKSGTKIY
+1921 FYKSGTNIY

-1940 DNLKLACRNFDNYLT
+1940 DNLKLACQNFDNYLT
-1955 SENGRIDLIL
+1955 FPEMGQIDRIL
-1965 PTKDINGNA
+1965 PKKDINGNA

-1980 SVAVVKPINYPKDE
+1980 SVASIKEVNYPKDE

-2010 SMNALRTS
+2010 SMNALRAS
-2018 IEENTYVLGD
+2018 VEENTYVLGD
-2028 VTEDGV
+2028 ITEDGV

-2048 DPETLEGGKVFAA
+2048 DSETLEGGKVFAA

-2088 SLGGS
+2088 SLDGS
-2093 LNAPMVGSENF
+2093 LNAPMVGSENL

-2132 DIVLPAGMTVVGE
+2132 DIILPAGMTVVGE

-2161 NGVHRVVIST
+2161 DGVHRVVIST
-2171 IENNS
+2171 IENNC
-2176 FPNGSAILY
+2176 FTNGSAILY
-2185 LDVQGGSIDKVALD
+2185 LDVQGGSIDKVAFD
-2199 NVIFAEANGRET
+2199 KVIFAEANGRET
-2211 TITGNDA
+2211 TITGSDA
-2218 TGINGM
+2218 TGISGM
-2224 ETEGSLKQKIYTVG
+2224 EAEGSLKQKIYTVG

>member
-62 GKYMLQRATFTDN
+62 GKYMLQPATFTDN

-88 PGVAFTIDSDAPAKV
+88 PGVAFTIDGDAPAKV
-103 KVKVRAVTPGE
+103 RVKVRAVTPGE

-125 FDFAAPVKELGAQL
+125 FDFAAPVKELSAQL
-139 GEIVSGTSDYFRRT
+139 GEIVSGTSKYFLTT
-153 DAWTKGKDGKPS
+153 DAWKKGKDGKPS

-184 YEVYVKNHLW
+184 YDVYVKNHLW
-194 QGKNSPELRALTDG
+194 QGENSPELRALTNG

-216 EKANDNENAYFSAQ
+216 EAANDNENAYKSALD
-230 NAYEAAEYQFRS
+230 AYTDAQSLFNS
-242 FSSTW
+242 FSWTW
-247 YTVAEEIRATYQ
+247 RYDNKIPEEIKATYQ
-259 ADYNKIQQS
+259 ADYDKLQPY

-274 LAREKYD
+274 LAWQKYN
-281 AGEAKELKTAEFTE
+281 AGTAKELKTDEFTE

-300 LNELEANIGVS
+300 LNELKTNIGVS
-311 DAAWINIYAVYQDGL
+311 GDAWTNINAVYQDGL

-345 YADWNEEALNAMR
+345 YADWNAEALNAMR

-379 ELEENFRTLKEAQV
+379 EQEENFRTLKEAQV

-409 AEAKKAAADQLLSA
+409 AEAKKAAADQLLA
-423 LEDGFQSLGDDF
+423 DLEDDF

-440 SDDVNQKYA
+440 SEDVNLKYA

-456 TAINALKDK
+456 TAIEALKAK
-465 VAKDYK
+465 VNTDYE
-471 APHNIRTASYDAD
+471 APHNIRTANYDAD
-484 RDAIQAKIS
+484 RDAILAKIS

-522 QKKLDDAKAAV
+522 QKMLDDAKAAV

-538 ADEKDTYDVAAHF
+538 AAEKDTYDVAAHF

-572 YQEKM
+572 YQEKT

-602 DATAALDRYDVVS
+602 DATAAMDRYDVVS
-615 TAIKDYEAALTTLRG
+615 TAIKDYEAALTTLCT

-651 GERITKLQTEID
+651 GERMTKLQTEID
-663 RVAGNFSAAKEKLD
+663 RVKGNFSAAKEKLD
-677 ADLLAA
+677 AEHLAA

-693 LTDAQALNAAFAND
+693 LTDAQALNDAFAND

-736 DIDKYKGVPYEY
+736 DIDKYKGVPYTY
-748 YNVTWTEDNLGLK
+748 YDVTWTEDNLGLK
-761 YDELLQDLNDIEAST
+761 YDELLQDLNDIEANT

-788 TKDDIT
+788 TEDDIT

-808 KGDVDAINDALSAL
+808 KGDVDAINDALSEL
-822 LGRVDEQK
+822 LTRVNAQK
-830 AHVNAENQA
+830 AHVNAEKQA
-839 YTDFIGNQ
+839 YTDFLGNQ
-847 YYYYPK
+847 YYYYPT
-853 GAELVSRTLTEAKK
+853 GAELVSRTLTEAKN

-887 EALKA
+887 DALKA

-907 KDSYDAEGH
+907 KDSYDADGH
-916 VVKGITSRLS
+916 VVKGITSRLY
-926 DLQLEANALKAMA
+926 DLQLEANALKKLA
-939 TDSTANYNA
+939 TDSTANYDA
-948 YQKLKENF
+948 YQELKRNIAE
-956 DGQKIDIWN
+956 QEIKIW
-965 YTYGSGYYA
+965 YGYSYWGG
-974 REDYSTH
+974 DYLDYRH
-981 YGFVSAFDAV
+981 GFADAFDAV
-991 RTRINQK
+991 RMYVNRF
-998 TDGTNADYYR
+998 TDGTNAAYYL
-1008 GLLAYPDGVHFKE
+1008 GLIANPDGVHYKE
-1021 REAIKQAIEDAYKAG
+1021 CKNIEQAIEDAYKAG

-1049 YKYEPVLNTEIVRR
+1049 YKYEPVLNTGIVSR

-1070 LKMLPKQA
+1070 LKMIPKQA
-1078 YNDKTNYYTQVDE
+1078 NDDHANYYTQVDE
-1091 GNKCQTLWDEVNG
+1091 LNKRQALWDEVNG

-1135 LVVKYY
+1135 LVEKYY

-1147 TNNSDVSKAYRRIE
+1147 TNHSMVSEAYRGIKIK
-1161 TELGGLKAFIE
+1161 LDGLKAFIE
-1172 GNSEYN
+1172 GNSDYN
-1178 AAIAGDNLTRYNT
+1178 AVIAGDNLTRYNT
-1191 FCEKVQETENKYGE
+1191 FCAKVQETENKYGE

-1213 QNISTEELKELV
+1213 QNVSTEELKELV

-1254 YAETTSPALWDIA
+1254 YAKTTSPALWDID
-1267 EANAKKAQEYTD
+1267 EANAAKAMEYTA
-1279 QIEAYKKEL
+1279 QIEAYKKDL

-1306 LNDNQLAPAKEKVAS
+1306 LNDNQLAPAKEKVAGF
-1321 YDKNVRDNA
+1321 DKNVRDNA

-1355 LDNDWNF
+1355 LDDDWSF

-1367 NLLVADLEQAAQNEW
+1367 NLLVADLEQAAKDEW

-1426 DDDFK
+1426 DDDLK
-1431 SYKDCVAKYLTP
+1431 SYKDRVAKYLTP

-1463 QRYIDAFYAEAGAVY
+1463 QRYINAFYAEAGAVY

-1493 NFDQLTID
+1493 NFEQLTID
-1501 YNTVTERIKAAQE
+1501 YNTVTERIKAAQD

-1528 NIASAFNQVK
+1528 NIASTFDQVK

-1543 LTRQNASQEMSKRIY
+1543 LTRQNASQEMSKRVY

-1638 LKEFDENATL
+1638 LKEFVENATP

-1682 VANSLEMLV
+1682 VASSLEMLV
-1691 SQAESGYSAVNI
+1691 SQAESGYSDVNI
-1703 TYDGVYTPVKV
+1703 TYNQVYTPVKV
-1714 EYKSALDACR
+1714 EYKSSLDACR
-1724 EELDG
+1724 NELDG

-1758 MGATRMDIIEANKP
+1758 MGATRTDIMEANKP
-1772 YVAHAKAMENLQNAY
+1772 YVAHAKAMKDLQNAY

-1799 LIASYQHSST
+1799 LIASYQHVSE
-1809 VLEESSYKQVGNEV
+1809 VLEYSDWKQVGGEA
-1823 FVLERGKSYMEN
+1823 FVLESGKSYMEN

-1841 NVASEKAEEVSGVL
+1841 NVASEKAEEVSDVL

-1901 ETTQVYQ
+1901 ETKQVYEN
-1908 SNVWGAR
+1908 NVLGAHN
-1915 SAMENS
+1915 AMKHS
-1921 FDKSGTKIY
+1921 FYKSGTNIY

-1940 DNLKLACRNFDNYLT
+1940 DNLERACQNFDNYLT
-1955 SENGRIDLIL
+1955 FPEMGQIDRIL
-1965 PTKDINGNA
+1965 PKKDINGNA

-1980 SVAVVKPINYPKDE
+1980 SVASIKEVNYPKDE

-2088 SLGGS
+2088 SLGGT
-2093 LNAPMVGSENF
+2093 LNAPMVGSENL

-2161 NGVHRVVIST
+2161 DGVHRVVIST

-2176 FPNGSAILY
+2176 FTNGSAILY

-2199 NVIFAEANGRET
+2199 KVIFAEANGRET
-2211 TITGNDA
+2211 TITGSDA
-2218 TGINGM
+2218 TGISGM
-2224 ETEGSLKQKIYTVG
+2224 EAEGSLKQKIYTVG

>member
-62 GKYMLQRATFTDN
+62 GKYMLQPATFTDN

-88 PGVAFTIDSDAPAKV
+88 PGVAFTIDGDAPAKV
-103 KVKVRAVTPGE
+103 RVKVRAVTPGE

-125 FDFAAPVKELGAQL
+125 FDFAASVKELGAQL
-139 GEIVSGTSDYFRRT
+139 GEIVSGTSDYFRIT
-153 DAWTKGKDGKPS
+153 DAWKTGKDGKPS

-184 YEVYVKNHLW
+184 YDVYVKNHLW

-208 IAALAKVV
+208 IVALADVV
-216 EKANDNENAYFSAQ
+216 EKANVNENSYKSALDAYTDAKR
-230 NAYEAAEYQFRS
+230 QFDG
-242 FSSTW
+242 FYWTW
-247 YTVAEEIRATYQ
+247 YYTDKAMKETYQ
-259 ADYNKIQQS
+259 ADYDKIKKD
-268 INDFKA
+268 IEDFGT
-274 LAREKYD
+274 LAMQKYN
-281 AGEAKELKTAEFTE
+281 AGAANELKTDEFTE
-295 NFNRM
+295 NFSWQFNK
-300 LNELEANIGVS
+300 LKANIGTS
-311 DAAWINIYAVYQDGL
+311 GNAWLNISATYQDGL
-326 RVFNAAQ
+326 SLFNAAQ

-345 YADWNEEALNAMR
+345 YADWNAEALNAMR

-364 SDLYKTIDADKTKAS
+364 SDLYKTIDADKTKAF
-379 ELEENFRTLKEAQV
+379 EQEKNFRTLKEAQV

-409 AEAKKAAADQLLSA
+409 AEAKKAAADQLLA
-423 LEDGFQSLGDDF
+423 DLEDDF

-440 SDDVNQKYA
+440 SEDVNLKYA

-456 TAINALKDK
+456 TAIDALKDK

-484 RDAIQAKIS
+484 RDAIQAKIN

-522 QKKLDDAKAAV
+522 QKKFDDAKAAV

-538 ADEKDTYDVAAHF
+538 AAEGDTYDVAAHF

-572 YQEKM
+572 YQEKT
-577 LTETVRGDFQ
+577 LTETVRFDFQ
-587 SQIDAAAMAIGKYQD
+587 NQITNAGEAVYKYQD
-602 DATAALDRYDVVS
+602 DATAALARYDVVN
-615 TAIKDYEAALTTLRG
+615 TAIKDYKDALATLRA
-630 TVGPKTLVVATPAT
+630 TVGTKTLVVATPAT

-651 GERITKLQTEID
+651 GERITKLQAEID
-663 RVAGNFSAAKEKLD
+663 RVAGNFSAAKENFD

-683 LLAVQLKETI
+683 LLAVPLKETI
-693 LTDAQALNAAFAND
+693 LTDAQALNDAFAND

-724 DAASKVVDAIKA
+724 DAASEIVDAIKA

-808 KGDVDAINDALSAL
+808 KGDVDAINDALSEL

-839 YTDFIGNQ
+839 YTDFIGYQ
-847 YYYYPK
+847 SYYYAT
-853 GAELVSRTLTEAKK
+853 GAELVSRTLTEAKN

-907 KDSYDAEGH
+907 KDSYDAEEH
-916 VVKGITSRLS
+916 VVKGITSRLN
-926 DLQLEANALKAMA
+926 DLKLEANALKAMA

-948 YQKLKENF
+948 YQKLKENIAKQTIKIWVGYNNWG
-956 DGQKIDIWN
+956 GQYTTNCIGFADAFEMVRYYVDIFTDKTN
-965 YTYGSGYYA
+965 RTYYSGLIA
-974 REDYSTH
+974 
-981 YGFVSAFDAV
+981 
-991 RTRINQK
+991 N
-998 TDGTNADYYR
+998 
-1008 GLLAYPDGVHFKE
+1008 PDGVHFKE
-1021 REAIKQAIEDAYKAG
+1021 LEAIKKAIEDAYKAG
-1036 KAWTGTLKYNSYT
+1036 EAWTVDWYGR
-1049 YKYEPVLNTEIVRR
+1049 PVLNTGIVER
-1063 MTDLSNV
+1063 MEKLSNELQV
-1070 LKMLPKQA
+1070 LPKRAYDDYTNHKTQEDELNKSQA
-1078 YNDKTNYYTQVDE
+1078 
-1091 GNKCQTLWDEVNG
+1091 LWDEVNG

-1118 YLSQLGDLLKRI
+1118 YLSDLGGLLKRI

-1135 LVVKYY
+1135 LVEKYY

-1147 TNNSDVSKAYRRIE
+1147 TNHSMVSEAYRDIKIK
-1161 TELGGLKAFIE
+1161 LDGLKAFIE

-1178 AAIAGDNLTRYNT
+1178 GAIAKDNLTRYNT
-1191 FCEKVQETENKYGE
+1191 FCAKVQETENKYGE

-1242 LIKNLKDDAAAT
+1242 LIKKLKDKAAAT
-1254 YAETTSPALWDIA
+1254 YAETTSPALWDID
-1267 EANAKKAQEYTD
+1267 EVNAKEAQKYTA
-1279 QIEAYKKEL
+1279 QIEAYKKDL

-1306 LNDNQLAPAKEKVAS
+1306 LNNNQLAPAKEKVAGF
-1321 YDKNVRDNA
+1321 DKNVRDNA

-1355 LDNDWNF
+1355 LDDDWSF

-1463 QRYIDAFYAEAGAVY
+1463 QRYINAFYAEAGAVY

-1501 YNTVTERIKAAQE
+1501 YNTVTERIKAAQD

-1528 NIASAFNQVK
+1528 NIASTFDQVK

-1638 LKEFDENATL
+1638 LKEFDENATP

-1682 VANSLEMLV
+1682 VASSLEMLV
-1691 SQAESGYSAVNI
+1691 SQAELSYSDVNI

-1724 EELDG
+1724 NELDG

-1758 MGATRMDIIEANKP
+1758 MGATRTDIMEANKP
-1772 YVAHAKAMENLQNAY
+1772 YVAHAKAMKDLQNAY

-1799 LIASYQHSST
+1799 LIASYQHAS
-1809 VLEESSYKQVGNEV
+1809 EV
-1823 FVLERGKSYMEN
+1823 REYSDWEGLGEMFYFEGGKSYMEN
-1835 YEKLFF
+1835 YEKQFF
-1841 NVASEKAEEVSGVL
+1841 NEASEKAEVVSDVL

-1867 SAILTDSQV
+1867 SAILTDNQV
-1876 ESYKDGCLY
+1876 ESYKDGCLNE
-1885 DAYAKLAVAEV
+1885 AYAKLATVEA
-1896 FGAWY
+1896 FGAWK
-1901 ETTQVYQ
+1901 ETQSVYQ
-1908 SNVWGAR
+1908 VNVNSAR
-1915 SAMENS
+1915 YAMENS
-1921 FDKSGTKIY
+1921 FNKSGTNIY
-1930 DEDGA
+1930 DEDNT
-1935 LREQF
+1935 LWEQF
-1940 DNLKLACRNFDNYLT
+1940 NNLERACQNFDNYR
-1955 SENGRIDLIL
+1955 NFVDIYRIL

-1980 SVAVVKPINYPKDE
+1980 SEAWQKEINYSKDE

-2088 SLGGS
+2088 SLGGT
-2093 LNAPMVGSENF
+2093 LNAPMVGSENL

-2132 DIVLPAGMTVVGE
+2132 DIILPAGMTVVGE

-2161 NGVHRVVIST
+2161 DGVHRVVIST

-2176 FPNGSAILY
+2176 FTNGSAILY

-2199 NVIFAEANGRET
+2199 KVIFAEANGRET
-2211 TITGNDA
+2211 TITGSDA
-2218 TGINGM
+2218 TGISGM
-2224 ETEGSLKQKIYTVG
+2224 EAEGSLKQKIYTVG

>member
-21 ADADVVIDKTAWT
+21 ADADVVIDKTAWS

-62 GKYMLQRATFTDN
+62 GKYMLQPATFTDN

-88 PGVAFTIDSDAPAKV
+88 PEVAFTIEGDAPAKV
-103 KVKVRAVTPGE
+103 RVKVRAVTPGE

-184 YEVYVKNHLW
+184 YDVYVKNHLW

-333 EEIHTQMPDDGN
+333 EEIHTQMPDSN

-409 AEAKKAAADQLLSA
+409 AEAKKAAADQLLA
-423 LEDGFQSLGDDF
+423 DLEDDF

-440 SDDVNQKYA
+440 SEDVNLKYA

-465 VAKDYK
+465 VTTDYK

-572 YQEKM
+572 YQEKT

-587 SQIDAAAMAIGKYQD
+587 SQIDAAAMAVVKYQD
-602 DATAALDRYDVVS
+602 DATAALDRYDAVN
-615 TAIKDYEAALTTLRG
+615 TAIKDYEDALKTLRT

-677 ADLLAA
+677 AEHLAA

-693 LTDAQALNAAFAND
+693 LTDAQALNAAFRDD

-724 DAASKVVDAIKA
+724 DAASEIVDAIKA

-748 YNVTWTEDNLGLK
+748 YNVTWTEDNLGQK
-761 YDELLQDLNDIEAST
+761 YDELLQELNDIEAST

-808 KGDVDAINDALSAL
+808 KGDVDAINDALSEL
-822 LGRVDEQK
+822 LTRVNAQK
-830 AHVNAENQA
+830 AHVNAEKQA

-853 GAELVSRTLTEAKK
+853 GAELVSRTLTEAKN

-916 VVKGITSRLS
+916 VVKGITSRLN

-956 DGQKIDIWN
+956 DGQNIDIWN

-974 REDYSTH
+974 KNYYSTH

-998 TDGTNADYYR
+998 TDGTNAAYYR

-1036 KAWTGTLKYNSYT
+1036 KAWTGYTEYSYSS
-1049 YKYEPVLNTEIVRR
+1049 YKYEPVLNKEIVRR

-1078 YNDKTNYYTQVDE
+1078 YDDCTNYKTQVYE
-1091 GNKCQTLWDEVNG
+1091 LNLKQELWDEVNG

-1118 YLSQLGDLLKRI
+1118 YLSQLGGLLKRI

-1135 LVVKYY
+1135 LVEKYY

-1147 TNNSDVSKAYRRIE
+1147 TNNRMVSEAYRSIKIE
-1161 TELGGLKAFIE
+1161 LDGLKAFIE

-1178 AAIAGDNLTRYNT
+1178 AAIAKDNLTRYNT
-1191 FCEKVQETENKYGE
+1191 FCTKVQETEDKYGE

-1242 LIKNLKDDAAAT
+1242 LIKKLKDKAAAT
-1254 YAETTSPALWDIA
+1254 YAETTSPALWDID
-1267 EANAKKAQEYTD
+1267 EDNAAKAMEYTA
-1279 QIEAYKKEL
+1279 QIEAYKKDL

-1306 LNDNQLAPAKEKVAS
+1306 LNDNQLAPAKEKVAGF
-1321 YDKNVRDNA
+1321 DKNVRDNA

-1355 LDNDWNF
+1355 LDDDWSF

-1426 DDDFK
+1426 DDDLK

-1463 QRYIDAFYAEAGAVY
+1463 QRYINAFYAEAGAVY

-1493 NFDQLTID
+1493 NFEQLTID
-1501 YNTVTERIKAAQE
+1501 YNIVTERIKAAQE

-1543 LTRQNASQEMSKRIY
+1543 LTRQNASQEMSKRVY
-1558 GLTIGEDKQWYDCHS
+1558 GLIIGEDKQWYDCHS

-1638 LKEFDENATL
+1638 LKEFDENATP

-1691 SQAESGYSAVNI
+1691 SQAESSYSNVNI

-1724 EELDG
+1724 NELDG

-1772 YVAHAKAMENLQNAY
+1772 YVAHAKAMKDLQDAY

-1809 VLEESSYKQVGNEV
+1809 VLEESSWKQVGNEV
-1823 FVLERGKSYMEN
+1823 FVFERGKSYMEN

-1921 FDKSGTKIY
+1921 FYKSGTKIY

-1980 SVAVVKPINYPKDE
+1980 SVAWVKAINYPKDE

-2001 AATSESLVE
+2001 AATSETLVE

-2088 SLGGS
+2088 SLGGT
-2093 LNAPMVGSENF
+2093 LNAPMLGSENL

-2161 NGVHRVVIST
+2161 DGVHRVVIST
-2171 IENNS
+2171 IENNC
-2176 FPNGSAILY
+2176 FTNGSAILY

-2199 NVIFAEANGRET
+2199 KVIFAEANGRET
-2211 TITGNDA
+2211 YITGSDA

-2224 ETEGSLKQKIYTVG
+2224 EAEGSLKQKIYTVG

>member
-21 ADADVVIDKTAWT
+21 ADADVVIDKTAWS

-62 GKYMLQRATFTDN
+62 GEYKLQPATFTDN

-88 PGVAFTIDSDAPAKV
+88 PGVAFTIDGDAPAKV

-119 VKFTLI
+119 VKFTLL
-125 FDFAAPVKELGAQL
+125 FDFAAPVKELSAQL
-139 GEIVSGTSDYFRRT
+139 GEIVSGTSDYFRTT
-153 DAWTKGKDGKPS
+153 DAWKKGKDGKPS

-194 QGKNSPELRALTDG
+194 QGENSPELRALTDG
-208 IAALAKVV
+208 IGALADVV
-216 EKANDNENAYFSAQ
+216 EKANVNENSYKSAWDAYTDAQ
-230 NAYEAAEYQFRS
+230 SQFNS
-242 FSSTW
+242 FSWTW
-247 YTVAEEIRATYQ
+247 RYGDIAEEIKATYQ
-259 ADYNKIQQS
+259 ADYDKIQPY

-274 LAREKYD
+274 LAEQKYN
-281 AGEAKELKTAEFTE
+281 AGTAKELKTAEFTE
-295 NFNRM
+295 NFNSM
-300 LNELEANIGVS
+300 LNELKTNIGVS
-311 DAAWINIYAVYQDGL
+311 GDAWTNINAVYQDGL

-345 YADWNEEALNAMR
+345 YADWNAEALNAMR

-379 ELEENFRTLKEAQV
+379 KLEENFRTLKEAQV
-393 VVINATKD
+393 VVINATKN
-401 EYLAKHVD
+401 EYLAKHAD
-409 AEAKKAAADQLLSA
+409 AEAKYAAANQLLA
-423 LEDGFQSLGDDF
+423 DLEDDF

-440 SDDVNQKYA
+440 SEDVNQKYA

-465 VAKDYK
+465 VDKDYK

-484 RDAIQAKIS
+484 RDAILAKIS
-493 SLRSDAGAIIQN
+493 SLRSDAGVIIQN

-538 ADEKDTYDVAAHF
+538 AVEGDTYDVAAHF
-551 QKTAAGLQKTI
+551 QKTAGGLQKTI
-562 DEIKAAVEKS
+562 DEIKAAVEKG
-572 YQEKM
+572 YQEKT
-577 LTETVRGDFQ
+577 LTETVRGGFQ
-587 SQIDAAAMAIGKYQD
+587 SQIDAAAMAVVKYQE
-602 DATAALDRYDVVS
+602 DATAAMARYDVVN
-615 TAIKDYEAALTTLRG
+615 TAIKDYKDALATLRA
-630 TVGPKTLVVATPAT
+630 TVGTKTLVVATPAT

-651 GERITKLQTEID
+651 GERITQLQTEID
-663 RVAGNFSAAKEKLD
+663 RVAGYFSAAKKKLD

-683 LLAVQLKETI
+683 LLDVQLKETI

-724 DAASKVVDAIKA
+724 DAASNVVNAIKA
-736 DIDKYKGVPYEY
+736 DIDKYKGVPYTY
-748 YNVTWTEDNLGLK
+748 YGVTWTEDNLGQK
-761 YDELLQDLNDIEAST
+761 YDELLQELNEIEAKT

-808 KGDVDAINDALSAL
+808 KGDVDAINDALSDL
-822 LGRVDEQK
+822 LTRVDAQK
-830 AHVNAENQA
+830 DHVNAEKQA

-853 GAELVSRTLTEAKK
+853 GAELVSRTLKEAKD

-887 EALKA
+887 DALKA

-916 VVKGITSRLS
+916 VVKGITSRLN
-926 DLQLEANALKAMA
+926 DLQQEANALKKLA
-939 TDSTANYNA
+939 TDSTANYDA
-948 YQKLKENF
+948 YQELKRNIAEQ
-956 DGQKIDIWN
+956 GIMIWCG
-965 YTYGSGYYA
+965 YDYYG
-974 REDYSTH
+974 RDKMDYC
-981 YGFVSAFDAV
+981 YGFANAFNAAWKYV
-991 RTRINQK
+991 NRF
-998 TDGTNADYYR
+998 TDGTNAAYYL
-1008 GLLAYPDGVHFKE
+1008 GLLSYPDGVHFKE
-1021 REAIKQAIEDAYKAG
+1021 REAIRQAIEDAYKAG

-1049 YKYEPVLNTEIVRR
+1049 YKYEPVLNTGIVRR

-1070 LKMLPKQA
+1070 LQMLPKQA
-1078 YNDKTNYYTQVDE
+1078 YNDHTNYITQVDE
-1091 GNKCQTLWDEVNG
+1091 LNKRQALWDEVNG

-1135 LVVKYY
+1135 LVEKYY

-1147 TNNSDVSKAYRRIE
+1147 TNNSMVIKAYRSIKL
-1161 TELGGLKAFIE
+1161 ELDGLKAFIE

-1231 AAQENIYKYAA
+1231 AAQENIYKYAV
-1242 LIKNLKDDAAAT
+1242 LIKNLKDDAADT

-1279 QIEAYKKEL
+1279 QIEAYKKDL

-1355 LDNDWNF
+1355 LDNDWSF

-1426 DDDFK
+1426 DDDLK
-1431 SYKDCVAKYLTP
+1431 SYKDRVAKYLTP

-1463 QRYIDAFYAEAGAVY
+1463 QRYINAFYAEAGAVY
-1478 TSAKAKADAYDANIK
+1478 ISAKAKADAYDANIK
-1493 NFDQLTID
+1493 NFEQLTID
-1501 YNTVTERIKAAQE
+1501 YNTVTERIKAAQD

-1528 NIASAFNQVK
+1528 NIASTFDQVK

-1543 LTRQNASQEMSKRIY
+1543 LTRQNASQEMSKRVY

-1638 LKEFDENATL
+1638 LKEFVENATP

-1682 VANSLEMLV
+1682 VASSLEMLV
-1691 SQAESGYSAVNI
+1691 SQAESGYSDVNI
-1703 TYDGVYTPVKV
+1703 TYDQVYTPVKV

-1724 EELDG
+1724 NELDG

-1747 VIHLLNVLIDR
+1747 VIHLLNGLIDR

-1772 YVAHAKAMENLQNAY
+1772 YVAHAKAMKDLQDAY

-1799 LIASYQHSST
+1799 LIASYQHVS
-1809 VLEESSYKQVGNEV
+1809 EV
-1823 FVLERGKSYMEN
+1823 REYSDWQGLGEMFYFEGGKSYMEN

-1841 NVASEKAEEVSGVL
+1841 NVASEKAEEVSDVL

-1885 DAYAKLAVAEV
+1885 DAYAKLATVEA
-1896 FGAWY
+1896 FGAWK
-1901 ETTQVYQ
+1901 ETQSVYQ
-1908 SNVWGAR
+1908 SKVNTAR
-1915 SAMENS
+1915 YDMENS
-1921 FDKSGTKIY
+1921 FNKSGTNIY
-1930 DEDGA
+1930 DEDNS
-1935 LREQF
+1935 LWEQF
-1940 DNLKLACRNFDNYLT
+1940 NNLERACQRFDSYLNFADIY
-1955 SENGRIDLIL
+1955 RIL

-1980 SVAVVKPINYPKDE
+1980 TEAWQKEINYSKDE

-2093 LNAPMVGSENF
+2093 LNAPMVGSENL

-2161 NGVHRVVIST
+2161 DGVHRVVIST

-2176 FPNGSAILY
+2176 FTNGSAILY

-2199 NVIFAEANGRET
+2199 KVIFAEANGRET
-2211 TITGNDA
+2211 TITGSDA
-2218 TGINGM
+2218 TGISGM
-2224 ETEGSLKQKIYTVG
+2224 EAEGSLKQKIYTVG

>member
-62 GKYMLQRATFTDN
+62 GKYKLQDAPELFTDN

-88 PGVAFTIDSDAPAKV
+88 PGVAFTIDGDAPAKV

-119 VKFTLI
+119 VKFILV
-125 FDFAAPVKELGAQL
+125 FKFENLLKELDAQL
-139 GEIVSGTSDYFRRT
+139 GEIVSGTSKYFRNT
-153 DAWTKGKDGKPS
+153 DAWKKGKDGKPS
-165 LEMQVADYASQ
+165 LEMQVSDYASQ
-176 LDIIEKGD
+176 IAIIQKGG

-194 QGKNSPELRALTDG
+194 QGEKSPELLALKNG

-216 EKANDNENAYFSAQ
+216 EKANDNENAYLRAR
-230 NAYEAAEYQFRS
+230 NTYEAAEYRLRNFDS
-242 FSSTW
+242 W
-247 YTVAEEIRATYQ
+247 YGADEEIQATYQ
-259 ADYNKIQQS
+259 ADYDKLQS
-268 INDFKA
+268 YINDFKA
-274 LAREKYD
+274 LALQKYN
-281 AGEAKELKTAEFTE
+281 AGDAKELKTDEFAE
-295 NFNRM
+295 NFDSM
-300 LNELEANIGVS
+300 LNKLKFNIGAS
-311 DAAWINIYAVYQDGL
+311 NDAWRNINAVYQDGL
-326 RVFNAAQ
+326 CVFNAAQ

-345 YADWNEEALNAMR
+345 YADWNAEALNAMR
-358 SAWKKV
+358 LAWKEV
-364 SDLYKTIDADKTKAS
+364 SDLYKKIDADKTKAS
-379 ELEENFRTLKEAQV
+379 EQEENFRTQKEAQV

-401 EYLAKHVD
+401 EYLANHVD
-409 AEAKKAAADQLLSA
+409 AEAKKAAADQLLA
-423 LEDGFQSLGDDF
+423 DLEDDF

-440 SDDVNQKYA
+440 SEDVNLKYA

-465 VAKDYK
+465 VTTDYK

-484 RDAIQAKIS
+484 RDAIQAKIN

-522 QKKLDDAKAAV
+522 QKMLDDAKAAV

-538 ADEKDTYDVAAHF
+538 AAKDDTYDVAAHF

-562 DEIKAAVEKS
+562 DEIKAAVEKG
-572 YQEKM
+572 YQEKT

-587 SQIDAAAMAIGKYQD
+587 SQIDSAAMAVVKYQD
-602 DATAALDRYDVVS
+602 DATDALARYDVVN
-615 TAIKDYEAALTTLRG
+615 TAIKDYEDALATLCK

-736 DIDKYKGVPYEY
+736 DIDKYKGVPYTY
-748 YNVTWTEDNLGLK
+748 YDVTWTEDNLGLK
-761 YDELLQDLNDIEAST
+761 YDELLQDLNDIEANT

-788 TKDDIT
+788 TENDIT

-808 KGDVDAINDALSAL
+808 KGDVDAINDALSEL
-822 LGRVDEQK
+822 LGRVNEQK
-830 AHVNAENQA
+830 AHVNAETQA

-853 GAELVSRTLTEAKK
+853 GAELVSRTLTEAKN

-907 KDSYDAEGH
+907 RDSYDAEGH
-916 VVKGITSRLS
+916 VVKGITSRLN
-926 DLQLEANALKAMA
+926 DLQLEANALKVMA

-956 DGQKIDIWN
+956 DGQRIDIWN

-974 REDYSTH
+974 RDTYSTH

-998 TDGTNADYYR
+998 TNGTNAAYYL
-1008 GLLAYPDGVHFKE
+1008 GLLAYTDGVHFKE

-1036 KAWTGTLKYNSYT
+1036 KAWTGSLEYSYNS
-1049 YKYEPVLNTEIVRR
+1049 YKYEPVLNTGIVRR

-1078 YNDKTNYYTQVDE
+1078 YNDCTNYSTQVDE
-1091 GNKCQTLWDEVNG
+1091 GNQKQELWDEVNG

-1118 YLSQLGDLLKRI
+1118 YLSKLGGLLKRI

-1135 LVVKYY
+1135 LVEKYY

-1147 TNNSDVSKAYRRIE
+1147 TNNSMVSEAYRSIKIE
-1161 TELGGLKAFIE
+1161 LDGLKAFIE

-1178 AAIAGDNLTRYNT
+1178 AAIAGDNLKRYNT
-1191 FCEKVQETENKYGE
+1191 FCVKVQETENKYGE

-1242 LIKNLKDDAAAT
+1242 LIKDLKDDAADT
-1254 YAETTSPALWDIA
+1254 YAKTTSPALWDIA
-1267 EANAKKAQEYTD
+1267 EANAKKAQEYTA

-1355 LDNDWNF
+1355 LDDDWGF

-1367 NLLVADLEQAAQNEW
+1367 NLLVADLEQAAKDEW
-1382 KALYEGVYVGVD
+1382 KALYEGVYVGVN

-1426 DDDFK
+1426 DDDLK
-1431 SYKDCVAKYLTP
+1431 AYKDRVANYLTP

-1463 QRYIDAFYAEAGAVY
+1463 QRYINAFYAEAGAVY

-1493 NFDQLTID
+1493 NFEQLTID
-1501 YNTVTERIKAAQE
+1501 YNTVTERIKAAQD

-1528 NIASAFNQVK
+1528 NIASTFEQVK

-1543 LTRQNASQEMSKRIY
+1543 LTRQNASQEMSKRVY

-1580 GIYNAANQAE
+1580 GIYNAANLAE

-1638 LKEFDENATL
+1638 LKEFVENATP

-1682 VANSLEMLV
+1682 VASSLEMLV
-1691 SQAESGYSAVNI
+1691 SQAESSYSTVNN
-1703 TYDGVYTPVKV
+1703 TYSEVYMPVRV
-1714 EYKSALDACR
+1714 EYKSALDAYR
-1724 EELDG
+1724 NELDG

-1758 MGATRMDIIEANKP
+1758 MGATRTDIMEANKP
-1772 YVAHAKAMENLQNAY
+1772 YVAHAKAMKDLQSAY

-1799 LIASYQHSST
+1799 LIASYQHASR
-1809 VLEESSYKQVGNEV
+1809 EVGYPEWQGLGEM
-1823 FVLERGKSYMEN
+1823 FCFEIGKSYMEN
-1835 YEKLFF
+1835 YEKMFF
-1841 NVASEKAEEVSGVL
+1841 NVASEKAEVVSGVL

-1876 ESYKDGCLY
+1876 ESYKDGCLNE
-1885 DAYAKLAVAEV
+1885 AYAKLATVEA
-1896 FGAWY
+1896 FGAWK
-1901 ETTQVYQ
+1901 ETQSVYQ
-1908 SNVWGAR
+1908 SNVCTAR
-1915 SAMENS
+1915 NDMENS
-1921 FDKSGTKIY
+1921 FNKSGTNIY
-1930 DEDGA
+1930 DEDNS
-1935 LREQF
+1935 LWEQF
-1940 DNLKLACRNFDNYLT
+1940 NNLERACQRFDSYLDFADIY
-1955 SENGRIDLIL
+1955 RIL

-1980 SVAVVKPINYPKDE
+1980 TEAWQKEINYPKDE

-2001 AATSESLVE
+2001 AATSQSLIE
-2010 SMNALRTS
+2010 SMNALRAS
-2018 IEENTYVLGD
+2018 VEENTYVLGD
-2028 VTEDGV
+2028 ITEDGI

-2061 ADVNRDGKISIAD
+2061 ADVNRDGKISVAD
-2074 VTLIAAKVTNGLWP
+2074 VTLIAAKVTNGIWP
-2088 SLGGS
+2088 SLGGY
-2093 LNAPMVGSENF
+2093 LNAPMLGSENL

-2132 DIVLPAGMTVVGE
+2132 DIILPAGMTVVGE

-2161 NGVHRVVIST
+2161 DGVHRVVIST
-2171 IENNS
+2171 IENNC
-2176 FPNGSAILY
+2176 FTNGSAILY

-2199 NVIFAEANGRET
+2199 KVIFAEANGRET
-2211 TITGNDA
+2211 TITGSDA

-2224 ETEGSLKQKIYTVG
+2224 EAEGSLKQKIYTVG

>member
-300 LNELEANIGVS
+300 LNELEANISVS

-345 YADWNEEALNAMR
+345 YADWNAEALNAMR

-379 ELEENFRTLKEAQV
+379 ELEEDFRTLKEAQV

-401 EYLAKHVD
+401 EYRAKHID
-409 AEAKKAAADQLLSA
+409 AEAKKAAADQLLA
-423 LEDGFQSLGDDF
+423 DLKDDF
-435 QYLEK
+435 QYLEG
-440 SDDVNQKYA
+440 SEDVNQKYA

-484 RDAIQAKIS
+484 RDAIQAKIN

-511 LLKALGTETGL
+511 LLKELGTETGL

-551 QKTAAGLQKTI
+551 QKTAADLQKTI
-562 DEIKAAVEKS
+562 DQIKSAVEKG
-572 YQEKM
+572 YQEKT
-577 LTETVRGDFQ
+577 LTETVRFDFQ
-587 SQIDAAAMAIGKYQD
+587 NQITNAGEAVYKYQD
-602 DATAALDRYDVVS
+602 DATAAMARYDGVN
-615 TAIKDYEAALTTLRG
+615 TAIKDYEAALATLRE

-651 GERITKLQTEID
+651 GERITKLQAEID
-663 RVAGNFSAAKEKLD
+663 RVKDNFSAAKEKLD
-677 ADLLAA
+677 AEHLAA
-683 LLAVQLKETI
+683 LLAVKLKETI
-693 LTDAQALNAAFAND
+693 LTDAQALNAAFAKD

-736 DIDKYKGVPYEY
+736 DIDEYKGVPYTY
-748 YNVTWTEDNLGLK
+748 YGVTWTEDNLGLK
-761 YDELLQDLNDIEAST
+761 YDELLQDLNEIEAST

-808 KGDVDAINDALSAL
+808 KGDVDAINDALSEL
-822 LGRVDEQK
+822 LTRVNAQK
-830 AHVNAENQA
+830 AHVNAEKQA

-853 GAELVSRTLTEAKK
+853 GAELVSRTLTEAKN

-916 VVKGITSRLS
+916 VVKGITSRLN

-956 DGQKIDIWN
+956 DKQKIEIWN
-965 YTYGSGYYA
+965 YYGSGYYA
-974 REDYSTH
+974 KDNYSTH
-981 YGFVSAFDAV
+981 YGFDSAFNAV
-991 RTRINQK
+991 WTRINQK
-998 TDGTNADYYR
+998 TDGTNAYYYL
-1008 GLLAYPDGVHFKE
+1008 GLLSYPDGVHFKE
-1021 REAIKQAIEDAYKAG
+1021 REAIRQAIEDAYKAG
-1036 KAWTGTLKYNSYT
+1036 KAWTGSLEYSYSS
-1049 YKYEPVLNTEIVRR
+1049 YKYEPVLNTGIVRR

-1070 LKMLPKQA
+1070 FKMLPKQA
-1078 YNDKTNYYTQVDE
+1078 YDDCTNYKTQVYE
-1091 GNKCQTLWDEVNG
+1091 LNLKQELWDEVNG

-1135 LVVKYY
+1135 LVEKYY

-1147 TNNSDVSKAYRRIE
+1147 TNNSMVSEAYRSIKL
-1161 TELGGLKAFIE
+1161 ELDGLKAFIE
-1172 GNSEYN
+1172 GNSDYN
-1178 AAIAGDNLTRYNT
+1178 AVIAEDNLTRYNT
-1191 FCEKVQETENKYGE
+1191 FCAKVQETENKYGE

-1279 QIEAYKKEL
+1279 QIEAYKKDL

-1355 LDNDWNF
+1355 LDNDWSF

-1426 DDDFK
+1426 DDDLK
-1431 SYKDCVAKYLTP
+1431 SYKDRVAKYLTP

-1501 YNTVTERIKAAQE
+1501 YNTVTERIKAAQD

-1558 GLTIGEDKQWYDCHS
+1558 GLTIGEDKQWYDFHS

-1580 GIYNAANQAE
+1580 GIYNAANRAE

-1638 LKEFDENATL
+1638 LKEFDENATP

-1682 VANSLEMLV
+1682 VASSLEILV
-1691 SQAESGYSAVNI
+1691 SQAESSYSDVNN
-1703 TYDGVYTPVKV
+1703 TYEGVYTPVKV

-1724 EELDG
+1724 NELDG

-1747 VIHLLNVLIDR
+1747 IIHLLNVLIDR

-1772 YVAHAKAMENLQNAY
+1772 YVAHAKAMKDLQNAY

-1799 LIASYQHSST
+1799 LIASYQHAS
-1809 VLEESSYKQVGNEV
+1809 EV
-1823 FVLERGKSYMEN
+1823 RELSEWQGLGEMFYFEGGKSYMEN

-1841 NVASEKAEEVSGVL
+1841 NVASEKAEEVSDVL

-1876 ESYKDGCLY
+1876 ESYKDGCL
-1885 DAYAKLAVAEV
+1885 DEAYAKLAVVEA
-1896 FGAWY
+1896 FGAWK
-1901 ETTQVYQ
+1901 ETQCVYQ
-1908 SNVWGAR
+1908 SKVYTAR
-1915 SAMENS
+1915 YDMEKS
-1921 FDKSGTKIY
+1921 FNKSGTNIY
-1930 DEDGA
+1930 DEDNT
-1935 LREQF
+1935 LWEQF
-1940 DNLKLACRNFDNYLT
+1940 NNLERACQNFDNYR
-1955 SENGRIDLIL
+1955 NFVDIYRIL

-1980 SVAVVKPINYPKDE
+1980 SEAGQKEINYSKDE

-2088 SLGGS
+2088 SLGGT
-2093 LNAPMVGSENF
+2093 LNAPMVGSENL

-2132 DIVLPAGMTVVGE
+2132 DIILPAGMTVVGE

-2161 NGVHRVVIST
+2161 DGVHRVVIST

-2176 FPNGSAILY
+2176 FTNGSAILY

-2199 NVIFAEANGRET
+2199 KVIFAEANGRET
-2211 TITGNDA
+2211 YITGSDA
-2218 TGINGM
+2218 TGISGM
-2224 ETEGSLKQKIYTVG
+2224 EAEGSLKQKIYTVG

>member
-62 GKYMLQRATFTDN
+62 GKYMLQPATFTDN

-88 PGVAFTIDSDAPAKV
+88 PGVAFTIDGAAPAKV

-119 VKFTLI
+119 VKFTLL
-125 FDFAAPVKELGAQL
+125 FDFAAPVKELSAQL
-139 GEIVSGTSDYFRRT
+139 GEIVSGTSEYFRTT
-153 DAWTKGKDGKPS
+153 DAWKKGNDEKPS

-194 QGKNSPELRALTDG
+194 QGENSPELRALTDG
-208 IAALAKVV
+208 IGALADVV
-216 EKANDNENAYFSAQ
+216 EKANVNENSYKSAWDAYTDAKR
-230 NAYEAAEYQFRS
+230 QFDG
-242 FSSTW
+242 FYWTW
-247 YTVAEEIRATYQ
+247 YYTDKAMKDTYQ
-259 ADYNKIQQS
+259 ADYDKIKKD
-268 INDFKA
+268 IEDFGT
-274 LAREKYD
+274 LAKQKYN
-281 AGEAKELKTAEFTE
+281 AGAANELKTDEFTE
-295 NFNRM
+295 NFSWQFNT
-300 LNELEANIGVS
+300 LKANIGTS
-311 DAAWINIYAVYQDGL
+311 GNAWLNISATYQDGL
-326 RVFNAAQ
+326 SSFNAAQ
-333 EEIHTQMPDDGN
+333 EEIHTRMPDDGN

-358 SAWKKV
+358 KEWKKV
-364 SDLYKTIDADKTKAS
+364 SDLYKTIDANKTKAS
-379 ELEENFRTLKEAQV
+379 EQEKKFRTLKEEQV
-393 VVINATKD
+393 LAINAIKD
-401 EYLAKHVD
+401 KYLANYDD
-409 AEAKKAAADQLLSA
+409 AQAKKAAADQLLA
-423 LEDGFQSLGDDF
+423 DLKDDF
-435 QYLEK
+435 QYLEE

-456 TAINALKDK
+456 TAINALRDK
-465 VAKDYK
+465 VEKDYK

-538 ADEKDTYDVAAHF
+538 AAEGDTYDMAAHF
-551 QKTAAGLQKTI
+551 QETAADLQKTI
-562 DEIKAAVEKS
+562 DEIKAAVEKG
-572 YQEKM
+572 YQEKT

-587 SQIDAAAMAIGKYQD
+587 SQIDAAAMAVVKYQD
-602 DATAALDRYDVVS
+602 DATAAMARYDVVN
-615 TAIKDYEAALTTLRG
+615 TAIKDYKDALATLRA
-630 TVGPKTLVVATPAT
+630 TVGTKTLVVATPAT

-663 RVAGNFSAAKEKLD
+663 RVADDFSAAKKKLD

-683 LLAVQLKETI
+683 LLAVKLKETI
-693 LTDAQALNAAFAND
+693 LTDAQALNDAFAND

-736 DIDKYKGVPYEY
+736 DIDEYKGVPYEY

-761 YDELLQDLNDIEAST
+761 YDELLQDLNEIEANA

-788 TKDDIT
+788 TEDDIT

-808 KGDVDAINDALSAL
+808 KGDVDAINDALSEL
-822 LGRVDEQK
+822 LTRVNAQK
-830 AHVNAENQA
+830 AHVNAEKQA

-853 GAELVSRTLTEAKK
+853 GAELVSRTLTEAKN

-916 VVKGITSRLS
+916 VVKGITSRLN
-926 DLQLEANALKAMA
+926 DLQLEANALKALA
-939 TDSTANYNA
+939 IDSTANYDA
-948 YQKLKENF
+948 YQKLKDNF
-956 DGQKIDIWN
+956 VGQRIDIWN
-965 YTYGSGYYA
+965 YSSWG
-974 REDYSTH
+974 RDYTTTH
-981 YGFVSAFDAV
+981 YGFANAFDAV

-998 TDGTNADYYR
+998 TNGTNAAYYLS
-1008 GLLAYPDGVHFKE
+1008 LLAYPDGVHFKE
-1021 REAIKQAIEDAYKAG
+1021 RQAIEQAIEAAYKAG
-1036 KAWTGTLKYNSYT
+1036 KAWTGSFKYNYNT
-1049 YKYEPVLNTEIVRR
+1049 YKNEPELNTGIARR

-1078 YNDKTNYYTQVDE
+1078 YNDYTNNSTQVDE
-1091 GNKCQTLWDEVNG
+1091 GNKCQALWDEVNG

-1118 YLSQLGDLLKRI
+1118 YLSKLGDLLKRI
-1130 KEQKA
+1130 KEQKT
-1135 LVVKYY
+1135 LVEKYY

-1147 TNNSDVSKAYRRIE
+1147 TNHKTVSEAYRSIKLKLDE
-1161 TELGGLKAFIE
+1161 LKAFIE

-1178 AAIAGDNLTRYNT
+1178 GAIAGDNLTRYNT
-1191 FCEKVQETENKYGE
+1191 FCAKVQETEDKYGE

-1231 AAQENIYKYAA
+1231 AAQENIYKYAV
-1242 LIKNLKDDAAAT
+1242 LIKDLKDEAAAT
-1254 YAETTSPALWDIA
+1254 YANTTSPALWDIE
-1267 EANAKKAQEYTD
+1267 EANAKKAQKYTD

-1355 LDNDWNF
+1355 LDDDWSF

-1426 DDDFK
+1426 DDDLK

-1501 YNTVTERIKAAQE
+1501 YNTVTERIKAAQD

-1543 LTRQNASQEMSKRIY
+1543 LTRQNASQEMSKRVY
-1558 GLTIGEDKQWYDCHS
+1558 GLIIGEDEQWYDCHS

-1638 LKEFDENATL
+1638 LKEFDENATS

-1669 GLIKLVNAELIEG
+1669 GLIKLVNAELIDG
-1682 VANSLEMLV
+1682 VASSLGTLV
-1691 SQAESGYSAVNI
+1691 SQAESSYSSVNT
-1703 TYDGVYTPVKV
+1703 TYDQVYAPVKV

-1729 VKNLITSYG
+1729 VKKLITSYG

-1772 YVAHAKAMENLQNAY
+1772 YVAHAKAMKDLQDAY

-1794 TRVKE
+1794 SRVKE
-1799 LIASYQHSST
+1799 LIASYQHSSN
-1809 VLEESSYKQVGNEV
+1809 VLEMSSGVEIEGDFFVFES
-1823 FVLERGKSYMEN
+1823 GKSYMEN

-1876 ESYKDGCLY
+1876 ESYKDGSLK

-1901 ETTQVYQ
+1901 ETQQVYKP
-1908 SNVWGAR
+1908 NVL
-1915 SAMENS
+1915 SALDDMEKS
-1921 FDKSGTKIY
+1921 FYKSGAKIY

-1980 SVAVVKPINYPKDE
+1980 SVAAVKPINYPKDE

-2048 DPETLEGGKVFAA
+2048 DSETLEGGKVFAA

-2093 LNAPMVGSENF
+2093 LNAPMVGSENL

-2132 DIVLPAGMTVVGE
+2132 DIILPAGMTVVGE

-2161 NGVHRVVIST
+2161 DGVHRVVIST
-2171 IENNS
+2171 IENNC
-2176 FPNGSAILY
+2176 FTNGSAILY

-2199 NVIFAEANGRET
+2199 KVIFAEANGRET
-2211 TITGNDA
+2211 YITGSDA

-2224 ETEGSLKQKIYTVG
+2224 EAEGSLKQKIYTVG

>member
-62 GKYMLQRATFTDN
+62 GKYMLQPATFTDN

-88 PGVAFTIDSDAPAKV
+88 PSVAFTIDSDAPAKV

-119 VKFTLI
+119 VKFTLL

-139 GEIVSGTSDYFRRT
+139 GEIVSGTSDYFRTT
-153 DAWTKGKDGKPS
+153 DAWKTGKDGKPS
-165 LEMQVADYASQ
+165 LEMQLADYASQ

-184 YEVYVKNHLW
+184 YDVYVKNHLW
-194 QGKNSPELRALTDG
+194 QGKDSPELLALKNG
-208 IAALAKVV
+208 IDALADVV
-216 EKANDNENAYFSAQ
+216 EKANVNENSYKSAWDAYTDAKR
-230 NAYEAAEYQFRS
+230 QFDG
-242 FSSTW
+242 FYWTW
-247 YTVAEEIRATYQ
+247 YYTDKAMKETYQ
-259 ADYNKIQQS
+259 ADYDKIKKD
-268 INDFKA
+268 IEDFGT
-274 LAREKYD
+274 LAMQKYN
-281 AGEAKELKTAEFTE
+281 AGAANELKTDEFTE
-295 NFNRM
+295 NFSRHFNT
-300 LNELEANIGVS
+300 LKANIGTS
-311 DAAWINIYAVYQDGL
+311 GNAWLNISATYQDGL
-326 RVFNAAQ
+326 SSFNAAQ

-345 YADWNEEALNAMR
+345 YADWNAEALNAMR

-364 SDLYKTIDADKTKAS
+364 SDLYKDIDADKTKAS
-379 ELEENFRTLKEAQV
+379 EQEENFRTLKEAQV

-409 AEAKKAAADQLLSA
+409 AEAKKAAADQLLA
-423 LEDGFQSLGDDF
+423 NLEDDF
-435 QYLEK
+435 QYLEE

-449 NRVKEIR
+449 SRVKEIR

-471 APHNIRTASYDAD
+471 TPHNIRTASYAAD
-484 RDAIQAKIS
+484 RDAIQAKIN

-522 QKKLDDAKAAV
+522 QKQLDDAKAAV

-538 ADEKDTYDVAAHF
+538 AAKGDAYDVAAHF

-562 DEIKAAVEKS
+562 DQIKEAVEKA
-572 YQEKM
+572 YQEKT
-577 LTETVRGDFQ
+577 LTETARTDFQ
-587 SQIDAAAMAIGKYQD
+587 QQIDAAAMAIGKYQD
-602 DATAALDRYDVVS
+602 DATAALDRYDVVN
-615 TAIKDYEAALTTLRG
+615 TAIKDYKDALTTLRA
-630 TVGPKTLVVATPAT
+630 TVGTKTLVVATPAT

-663 RVAGNFSAAKEKLD
+663 RVAGNFSAANEKLD
-677 ADLLAA
+677 AEHLAA

-693 LTDAQALNAAFAND
+693 LTDAQALNAAFDND
-707 KVNSDK
+707 KKNSDK

-724 DAASKVVDAIKA
+724 DAASEIVDAIKA
-736 DIDKYKGVPYEY
+736 DIDQYKGVPYEY

-761 YDELLQDLNDIEAST
+761 YDELLQELNDIEACT

-808 KGDVDAINDALSAL
+808 KGDVDAINEALSEL
-822 LGRVDEQK
+822 LTRMDAQK
-830 AHVNAENQA
+830 AHVNAEKQA

-853 GAELVSRTLTEAKK
+853 GAELVSRTLTEAKN
-867 AFVIPG
+867 AFKIPG
-873 ESIDPQIQATTTKL
+873 ESIDPQIQATTNKL
-887 EALKA
+887 DALKA

-916 VVKGITSRLS
+916 VVKGITSRLN
-926 DLQLEANALKAMA
+926 DLQLEADALKALA
-939 TDSTANYNA
+939 IDSTANYDA
-948 YQKLKENF
+948 YQKLKDNF
-956 DGQKIDIWN
+956 VGQRIDIWN
-965 YTYGSGYYA
+965 YSSWG
-974 REDYSTH
+974 RDYTTTH
-981 YGFVSAFDAV
+981 YGFANAFDAV

-998 TDGTNADYYR
+998 TNGTNAAYYLS
-1008 GLLAYPDGVHFKE
+1008 LLAYPDGVHFKE
-1021 REAIKQAIEDAYKAG
+1021 RQAIEQAIEAAYKAG
-1036 KAWTGTLKYNSYT
+1036 KAWTGSFKYNYNT
-1049 YKYEPVLNTEIVRR
+1049 YKNEPELNTGIARR

-1070 LKMLPKQA
+1070 LRELPKQA
-1078 YNDKTNYYTQVDE
+1078 YNDNTNYYTQVDE
-1091 GNKCQTLWDEVNG
+1091 GNKCQALWDEVNG

-1135 LVVKYY
+1135 LVEKYY

-1147 TNNSDVSKAYRRIE
+1147 TNHSTVSEAYRFIKIE
-1161 TELGGLKAFIE
+1161 LDGLKAFIE
-1172 GNSEYN
+1172 GNGDYN
-1178 AAIAGDNLTRYNT
+1178 AVIAGDNLIRYNT
-1191 FCEKVQETENKYGE
+1191 FCAKVQETEDKYGE

-1242 LIKNLKDDAAAT
+1242 LIKDLKDEAADS
-1254 YAETTSPALWDIA
+1254 YAKTTSPALWDID
-1267 EANAKKAQEYTD
+1267 EANAKKAQKYTD

-1355 LDNDWNF
+1355 LDGDWNF

-1367 NLLVADLEQAAQNEW
+1367 NLLVADLEQAAKDEW

-1426 DDDFK
+1426 DDDLK
-1431 SYKDCVAKYLTP
+1431 SYKDRVAKYLTP

-1543 LTRQNASQEMSKRIY
+1543 LTRQNASQEMSKRIH

-1590 VDAIKADIV
+1590 VAAIKADIV

-1638 LKEFDENATL
+1638 LKEFDENATP

-1682 VANSLEMLV
+1682 VASSLGTLV
-1691 SQAESGYSAVNI
+1691 SQAESTYDDVNT
-1703 TYDGVYTPVKV
+1703 TYDGVYAPVKV

-1747 VIHLLNVLIDR
+1747 VIHILNVLIDR
-1758 MGATRMDIIEANKP
+1758 MGATRTDIIEANKP
-1772 YVAHAKAMENLQNAY
+1772 YVAHAKAMKDLQDAY

-1799 LIASYQHSST
+1799 LIASYQHAS
-1809 VLEESSYKQVGNEV
+1809 EV
-1823 FVLERGKSYMEN
+1823 RELSEWQGLGEMFYFEGGKSYMEN

-1841 NVASEKAEEVSGVL
+1841 NVASEKAEEVSDVL

-1876 ESYKDGCLY
+1876 ESYKDGCL
-1885 DAYAKLAVAEV
+1885 DEAYAKLAVVEA
-1896 FGAWY
+1896 FGAWK
-1901 ETTQVYQ
+1901 ETQSVYQ
-1908 SNVWGAR
+1908 SKVYTAR
-1915 SAMENS
+1915 YDMENS
-1921 FDKSGTKIY
+1921 FNKSGTNIY
-1930 DEDGA
+1930 DEDNS
-1935 LREQF
+1935 LWEQF
-1940 DNLKLACRNFDNYLT
+1940 NNLERACQNFNNYLDFVDIY
-1955 SENGRIDLIL
+1955 RIL

-1980 SVAVVKPINYPKDE
+1980 SEAWQKEINYSKDE

-2093 LNAPMVGSENF
+2093 LNAPMVGSENL

-2132 DIVLPAGMTVVGE
+2132 DIILPAGMTVVGE

-2161 NGVHRVVIST
+2161 DGVHRVVIST

-2176 FPNGSAILY
+2176 FTNGSAILY

-2199 NVIFAEANGRET
+2199 KVIFAEANGRET
-2211 TITGNDA
+2211 TITGSDA
-2218 TGINGM
+2218 TGISGM
-2224 ETEGSLKQKIYTVG
+2224 EAEGSLKQKIYTVG

>member
-21 ADADVVIDKTAWT
+21 ADADVVIDKTAWS

-88 PGVAFTIDSDAPAKV
+88 PEVAFTIEGDAPAKV
-103 KVKVRAVTPGE
+103 RVKVRAVTPGE

-184 YEVYVKNHLW
+184 YDVYVKNHLW
-194 QGKNSPELRALTDG
+194 QGKNSPELRALAEG
-208 IAALAKVV
+208 IGALAKVV

-333 EEIHTQMPDDGN
+333 EEIHTQMPDDDN

-423 LEDGFQSLGDDF
+423 LEDDF

-484 RDAIQAKIS
+484 RDAIQAKIN

-538 ADEKDTYDVAAHF
+538 AAEGDTYDMAAHF

-562 DEIKAAVEKS
+562 DEIKAAVEKG
-572 YQEKM
+572 YQEKT

-587 SQIDAAAMAIGKYQD
+587 SQIDAAAMAVGKYQD
-602 DATAALDRYDVVS
+602 DATAAMARYDVMN
-615 TAIKDYEAALTTLRG
+615 TAIKDYKGALATLRA
-630 TVGPKTLVVATPAT
+630 TVGTKTLVVATPAT

-651 GERITKLQTEID
+651 GERITQLQTEID

-736 DIDKYKGVPYEY
+736 DIDEYKGVPYEY

-761 YDELLQDLNDIEAST
+761 YDELLQDLNDIEANA

-788 TKDDIT
+788 TEDDIT

-808 KGDVDAINDALSAL
+808 KGDVDAINDALSEL
-822 LGRVDEQK
+822 LTRVNAQK
-830 AHVNAENQA
+830 AHVNAEKQA

-853 GAELVSRTLTEAKK
+853 GAELVSRTLTEAKN
-867 AFVIPG
+867 AFVISG

-916 VVKGITSRLS
+916 VVKGITSRLN
-926 DLQLEANALKAMA
+926 DLQLEANALKALA
-939 TDSTANYNA
+939 IDSTANYDA
-948 YQKLKENF
+948 YQKLKDNF
-956 DGQKIDIWN
+956 VGQRIDIWN
-965 YTYGSGYYA
+965 YSSWG
-974 REDYSTH
+974 RDYTTTH
-981 YGFVSAFDAV
+981 YGFANAFDAV

-998 TDGTNADYYR
+998 TNGTNAAYYLS
-1008 GLLAYPDGVHFKE
+1008 LLAYPDGVHFKE
-1021 REAIKQAIEDAYKAG
+1021 RQAIEQAIEAAYKAG
-1036 KAWTGTLKYNSYT
+1036 KAWTGSFKYNYNT
-1049 YKYEPVLNTEIVRR
+1049 YKNEPELNTGIARR

-1078 YNDKTNYYTQVDE
+1078 YNDYTNNSTQVDE
-1091 GNKCQTLWDEVNG
+1091 GNKCQALWDEVNG

-1118 YLSQLGDLLKRI
+1118 YLSKLGGLLKRI
-1130 KEQKA
+1130 KEQKT
-1135 LVVKYY
+1135 LVEKYY

-1147 TNNSDVSKAYRRIE
+1147 TNHKTVSEAYRSIKLKLDE
-1161 TELGGLKAFIE
+1161 LKAFIE

-1178 AAIAGDNLTRYNT
+1178 GAIAGDNLTRYNT
-1191 FCEKVQETENKYGE
+1191 FCAKVQETEDKYGE

-1231 AAQENIYKYAA
+1231 AAQENIYKYAV
-1242 LIKNLKDDAAAT
+1242 LIKDLKDEAAAT
-1254 YAETTSPALWDIA
+1254 YANTTSPALWDIE
-1267 EANAKKAQEYTD
+1267 EANAKKAQKYTD

-1288 DLAVNTAVRAK
+1288 DLAVNTAVRVK

-1306 LNDNQLAPAKEKVAS
+1306 LNDNQLAPAKEKVAGF
-1321 YDKNVRDNA
+1321 DKNVRDNA

-1426 DDDFK
+1426 DDDLK

-1463 QRYIDAFYAEAGAVY
+1463 QRYINAFYAEAGAVY

-1501 YNTVTERIKAAQE
+1501 YNTVTERIKTAQE

-1543 LTRQNASQEMSKRIY
+1543 LTRQNASQEMSKRVY
-1558 GLTIGEDKQWYDCHS
+1558 GLIIGEDKQWYDCHS

-1638 LKEFDENATL
+1638 LKEFDENATP

-1691 SQAESGYSAVNI
+1691 SQAESSYSNVNI
-1703 TYDGVYTPVKV
+1703 TYVGVYTPVKV

-1724 EELDG
+1724 NELDG

-1772 YVAHAKAMENLQNAY
+1772 YVAHAKAMKDLQDAY

-1809 VLEESSYKQVGNEV
+1809 VLEESSWKQVGNEV
-1823 FVLERGKSYMEN
+1823 FVFERGKSYMEN

-1876 ESYKDGCLY
+1876 ESYKDGSLK
-1885 DAYAKLAVAEV
+1885 DAYAKLETVEV
-1896 FGAWY
+1896 LGAWY
-1901 ETTQVYQ
+1901 ETKQVYQ
-1908 SNVWGAR
+1908 FNVL
-1915 SAMENS
+1915 SALYDMEKS
-1921 FDKSGTKIY
+1921 FYKSGTKIY

-1940 DNLKLACRNFDNYLT
+1940 DNLKLAQQNFDNYLAFG
-1955 SENGRIDLIL
+1955 EMGQIDLIL

-1980 SVAVVKPINYPKDE
+1980 SVAAVKPINYPKDE

-2048 DPETLEGGKVFAA
+2048 DSETLEGGKVFAA

-2074 VTLIAAKVTNGLWP
+2074 VTLIAGKVTNGLWP

-2093 LNAPMVGSENF
+2093 LNAPMVGSENL

-2161 NGVHRVVIST
+2161 DGVHRVVIST
-2171 IENNS
+2171 IENNC
-2176 FPNGSAILY
+2176 FTNGSAILY

-2199 NVIFAEANGRET
+2199 KVIFAEANGRET
-2211 TITGNDA
+2211 YITGSDA

-2224 ETEGSLKQKIYTVG
+2224 EAEGSLKQKIYTVG

>member
-21 ADADVVIDKTAWT
+21 ADADVVIDKTAWS

-62 GKYMLQRATFTDN
+62 GEYKLQPATFTDN

-88 PGVAFTIDSDAPAKV
+88 PGVAFTIDGDAPAKV

-119 VKFTLI
+119 VKFTLL

-139 GEIVSGTSDYFRRT
+139 GEIVSGTSDYFRTT
-153 DAWTKGKDGKPS
+153 DAWKTGKDGKPS

-184 YEVYVKNHLW
+184 YDVYVKNHLW
-194 QGKNSPELRALTDG
+194 QGKNSPELLALKNG
-208 IAALAKVV
+208 IGALADVV
-216 EKANDNENAYFSAQ
+216 EKANVNENSYKSAWDAYTDAKR
-230 NAYEAAEYQFRS
+230 QFDG
-242 FSSTW
+242 FYWTW
-247 YTVAEEIRATYQ
+247 YYTDKAMKETYQ
-259 ADYNKIQQS
+259 ADYDKIKKD
-268 INDFKA
+268 IEDFGT
-274 LAREKYD
+274 LAMQKYN
-281 AGEAKELKTAEFTE
+281 AGAANELKTDEFTE
-295 NFNRM
+295 NFSWQFNM
-300 LNELEANIGVS
+300 LKANIGTS
-311 DAAWINIYAVYQDGL
+311 GNAWLNISATYQDGL
-326 RVFNAAQ
+326 SSFNAAQ

-358 SAWKKV
+358 KEWKKV

-379 ELEENFRTLKEAQV
+379 EQEKKFRTLKEEQV
-393 VVINATKD
+393 LAINAIKD
-401 EYLAKHVD
+401 KYLANYDD
-409 AEAKKAAADQLLSA
+409 AQAKKAAADQLLA
-423 LEDGFQSLGDDF
+423 DLKDDF
-435 QYLEK
+435 QYLEE

-456 TAINALKDK
+456 TAINALRDK
-465 VAKDYK
+465 VEKDYK

-484 RDAIQAKIS
+484 RDAIQAKIN

-522 QKKLDDAKAAV
+522 QKQLDDAKAAV

-538 ADEKDTYDVAAHF
+538 AAKGDAYDVAAHF
-551 QKTAAGLQKTI
+551 QKTAADLQKTI
-562 DEIKAAVEKS
+562 DQIKEAVEKA
-572 YQEKM
+572 YQEKT
-577 LTETVRGDFQ
+577 LTETARTDFQ
-587 SQIDAAAMAIGKYQD
+587 QQIDAAAMSIGKYQD
-602 DATAALDRYDVVS
+602 DATAALDRYDVVN
-615 TAIKDYEAALTTLRG
+615 TAIKDYKDALATLRA
-630 TVGPKTLVVATPAT
+630 TVGTKTLVVATPAT

-651 GERITKLQTEID
+651 GERITQLQTEID

-683 LLAVQLKETI
+683 LLAVKLKETI

-724 DAASKVVDAIKA
+724 DAASEIVDAIKA

-761 YDELLQDLNDIEAST
+761 YDKLLQDLNDIEAST

-808 KGDVDAINDALSAL
+808 KGDVDAINDALSEL

-853 GAELVSRTLTEAKK
+853 GAELVSRTLKEAKD

-887 EALKA
+887 DVLKA

-916 VVKGITSRLS
+916 VVKGITSRLN
-926 DLQLEANALKAMA
+926 DLQQEANALKKLA
-939 TDSTANYNA
+939 TDSTANYDA
-948 YQKLKENF
+948 YQELKRNIAEQ
-956 DGQKIDIWN
+956 GIMIWCG
-965 YTYGSGYYA
+965 YDYYG
-974 REDYSTH
+974 RDKMDYC
-981 YGFVSAFDAV
+981 YGFANAFNAAWKYV
-991 RTRINQK
+991 NRF
-998 TDGTNADYYR
+998 TDRANAAYYL
-1008 GLLAYPDGVHFKE
+1008 GLLSYPDGVHFKE
-1021 REAIKQAIEDAYKAG
+1021 REAIRQAIEDAYKAG

-1049 YKYEPVLNTEIVRR
+1049 YKHEPVLNTGIVRR

-1070 LKMLPKQA
+1070 LQMLPKQA
-1078 YNDKTNYYTQVDE
+1078 YNDHTNYITQVDE
-1091 GNKCQTLWDEVNG
+1091 LNKRQALWDEVNG

-1135 LVVKYY
+1135 LVEKYY

-1147 TNNSDVSKAYRRIE
+1147 TNNSMVIKAYRSIKL
-1161 TELGGLKAFIE
+1161 ELDGLKAFIE

-1178 AAIAGDNLTRYNT
+1178 GAIAGDNLTRYNT
-1191 FCEKVQETENKYGE
+1191 FCTKVQETENKYGE

-1242 LIKNLKDDAAAT
+1242 LIKDLKDDAAAT

-1267 EANAKKAQEYTD
+1267 EDNAAKAMEYTD

-1306 LNDNQLAPAKEKVAS
+1306 LNDNQLAPAKEKVAGF
-1321 YDKNVRDNA
+1321 DKNVRDNA

-1355 LDNDWNF
+1355 LDDDWSF

-1426 DDDFK
+1426 DDDLK

-1543 LTRQNASQEMSKRIY
+1543 LTRQNASQEMSKRVY

-1580 GIYNAANQAE
+1580 GIYNAANLAE

-1638 LKEFDENATL
+1638 LKEFDENATP

-1691 SQAESGYSAVNI
+1691 SQAES
-1703 TYDGVYTPVKV
+1703 TYDSVNTTYEQVYAPVKV

-1747 VIHLLNVLIDR
+1747 VIHLLNGLIDR

-1772 YVAHAKAMENLQNAY
+1772 YVAHAKAMKDLQNAY

-1799 LIASYQHSST
+1799 LIASYQHVS
-1809 VLEESSYKQVGNEV
+1809 EV
-1823 FVLERGKSYMEN
+1823 REYSGCEGLGEMFCFEDGKSYMEN

-1841 NVASEKAEEVSGVL
+1841 NVASEKAEVVSGVL

-1867 SAILTDSQV
+1867 SAILTDNQV
-1876 ESYKDGCLY
+1876 ESYKDGCLNE
-1885 DAYAKLAVAEV
+1885 AYAKLATVEA
-1896 FGAWY
+1896 FGAWK
-1901 ETTQVYQ
+1901 ETQSVYQ
-1908 SNVWGAR
+1908 VNVNSAR
-1915 SAMENS
+1915 YAMENS
-1921 FDKSGTKIY
+1921 FNKSGTNIY
-1930 DEDGA
+1930 DEDGT
-1935 LREQF
+1935 LWEQF
-1940 DNLKLACRNFDNYLT
+1940 NNLERAYQRFVSYLNFADIY
-1955 SENGRIDLIL
+1955 RIL

-1980 SVAVVKPINYPKDE
+1980 SEAWQKEINYSKDE

-2088 SLGGS
+2088 SLGGT
-2093 LNAPMVGSENF
+2093 LNAPMVESENL

-2132 DIVLPAGMTVVGE
+2132 DIILPAGMTVVGE

-2161 NGVHRVVIST
+2161 DGVHRVVIST
-2171 IENNS
+2171 IENNC
-2176 FPNGSAILY
+2176 FTNGSAILY

-2199 NVIFAEANGRET
+2199 KVIFAEANGRET
-2211 TITGNDA
+2211 YITGSDA

-2224 ETEGSLKQKIYTVG
+2224 EAEGSLKQKIYTVG

-2260 KVTGK
+2260 KVLVNNHIHR

>member
-62 GKYMLQRATFTDN
+62 GEYKLQDAPELFTDN

-88 PGVAFTIDSDAPAKV
+88 PGVAFTIDGDAPAKV

-119 VKFTLI
+119 VKFILI
-125 FDFAAPVKELGAQL
+125 FDFAAPVKELSAQL
-139 GEIVSGTSDYFRRT
+139 GEIVSGTSEYFRTT
-153 DAWTKGKDGKPS
+153 DAWKKGNDEKPS

-423 LEDGFQSLGDDF
+423 LEDDF

-538 ADEKDTYDVAAHF
+538 AAEGDTYDMAAHF

-562 DEIKAAVEKS
+562 DEIKAAVEKG
-572 YQEKM
+572 YQEKT

-587 SQIDAAAMAIGKYQD
+587 SQIDAAAMAVVKYQD
-602 DATAALDRYDVVS
+602 DATAAMARYDVVN
-615 TAIKDYEAALTTLRG
+615 TAIKDYKDALATLRA
-630 TVGPKTLVVATPAT
+630 TVGTKTLVVATPAT

-693 LTDAQALNAAFAND
+693 LTDAQALNDAFAND

-736 DIDKYKGVPYEY
+736 DIDEYKGVPYEY

-761 YDELLQDLNDIEAST
+761 YDELLQDLNEIEANA

-788 TKDDIT
+788 TEDDIT
-794 EDNAV
+794 EANAV

-808 KGDVDAINDALSAL
+808 KGDVDAINDALSEL
-822 LGRVDEQK
+822 LTRVNAQK
-830 AHVNAENQA
+830 AHVNAEKQA

-853 GAELVSRTLTEAKK
+853 GAELVSRTLTEAKN

-916 VVKGITSRLS
+916 VVKGITSRLN

-974 REDYSTH
+974 KNYYSPH

-998 TDGTNADYYR
+998 TDGTNAAYYL

-1036 KAWTGTLKYNSYT
+1036 KAWTGSLEYSYNS
-1049 YKYEPVLNTEIVRR
+1049 YKYEPVLNKEIVRR

-1070 LKMLPKQA
+1070 LKMIPKQA
-1078 YNDKTNYYTQVDE
+1078 YDDCTNYKTQVYE
-1091 GNKCQTLWDEVNG
+1091 LNLKQELWDEVNG

-1135 LVVKYY
+1135 LVEKYY

-1147 TNNSDVSKAYRRIE
+1147 TNNSMVSEAYRSIKL
-1161 TELGGLKAFIE
+1161 ELDGLKAFIE
-1172 GNSEYN
+1172 GNSDYN
-1178 AAIAGDNLTRYNT
+1178 AVIAGDNLTRYNT
-1191 FCEKVQETENKYGE
+1191 FCAKVQETENKYGE

-1242 LIKNLKDDAAAT
+1242 LIKNLKDDAAST

-1306 LNDNQLAPAKEKVAS
+1306 LNDNQLAPAKEKVAGF
-1321 YDKNVRDNA
+1321 DKNVRDNA

-1355 LDNDWNF
+1355 LDADWSF

-1426 DDDFK
+1426 DDDLK
-1431 SYKDCVAKYLTP
+1431 SYKDRVAKYLTP

-1501 YNTVTERIKAAQE
+1501 YNTVTERIKAAQD

-1558 GLTIGEDKQWYDCHS
+1558 GLTIGEDKQWYDFHS

-1580 GIYNAANQAE
+1580 GIYNAANRAE

-1638 LKEFDENATL
+1638 LKEFDENATP

-1659 LEKKVAQARM
+1659 LEKKVAQTRM

-1682 VANSLEMLV
+1682 VASSLEILV
-1691 SQAESGYSAVNI
+1691 SQAESSYSDVNN
-1703 TYDGVYTPVKV
+1703 TYEGVYTPVKV

-1724 EELDG
+1724 NELDG

-1747 VIHLLNVLIDR
+1747 IIHLLNVLIDR

-1809 VLEESSYKQVGNEV
+1809 VLEMSLGVQIEGDTFVFES
-1823 FVLERGKSYMEN
+1823 GKSYMEN

-1841 NVASEKAEEVSGVL
+1841 NVANEKAEVVSDVL
-1855 EQAAKTLEEGPV
+1855 ELAAKTLEEGPV

-1876 ESYKDGCLY
+1876 ESYKDGSLY
-1885 DAYAKLAVAEV
+1885 DAYAKLAMAEV
-1896 FGAWY
+1896 FGAY
-1901 ETTQVYQ
+1901 NETYQVYRN
-1908 SNVWGAR
+1908 NVWGAY
-1915 SAMENS
+1915 SAMQNS
-1921 FDKSGTKIY
+1921 FYKSGTKIY

-1940 DNLKLACRNFDNYLT
+1940 DNLKLAKQNFDNYLDFH
-1955 SENGRIDLIL
+1955 GWDRIL

-1980 SVAVVKPINYPKDE
+1980 SEAGQKEINYSKDE

-2088 SLGGS
+2088 SLGGT
-2093 LNAPMVGSENF
+2093 LNAPMVGSENL

-2132 DIVLPAGMTVVGE
+2132 DIILPAGMTVVGE

-2161 NGVHRVVIST
+2161 DGVHRVVIST

-2176 FPNGSAILY
+2176 FTNGSAILY

-2199 NVIFAEANGRET
+2199 KVIFAEANGRET
-2211 TITGNDA
+2211 YITGSDA
-2218 TGINGM
+2218 TGISGM
-2224 ETEGSLKQKIYTVG
+2224 EAEGSLKQKIYTVG

>member
-62 GKYMLQRATFTDN
+62 GKYMLQPATFTDN

-88 PGVAFTIDSDAPAKV
+88 PGVAFTIDGAAPAKV

-119 VKFTLI
+119 VKFTLL
-125 FDFAAPVKELGAQL
+125 FDFAAPVKELSAQL
-139 GEIVSGTSDYFRRT
+139 GEIVSGTSDYFRTT
-153 DAWTKGKDGKPS
+153 DAWKKGKDGKPS

-194 QGKNSPELRALTDG
+194 QGENSPELRALTDG
-208 IAALAKVV
+208 IGALADVV
-216 EKANDNENAYFSAQ
+216 EKANVNENSYKSAWDAYTDAKR
-230 NAYEAAEYQFRS
+230 QFDG
-242 FSSTW
+242 FYWTW
-247 YTVAEEIRATYQ
+247 YYTDKAMKDTYQ
-259 ADYNKIQQS
+259 ADYDKIKKD
-268 INDFKA
+268 IEDFGT
-274 LAREKYD
+274 LAKQKYN
-281 AGEAKELKTAEFTE
+281 AGAANELKTDEFTE
-295 NFNRM
+295 NFSWQFNT
-300 LNELEANIGVS
+300 LKANIGTS
-311 DAAWINIYAVYQDGL
+311 GNAWLNISATYQDGL
-326 RVFNAAQ
+326 SSFNAAQ

-358 SAWKKV
+358 KEWKKV

-379 ELEENFRTLKEAQV
+379 EEEENFRTLKEAQV
-393 VVINATKD
+393 EVINATKNK
-401 EYLAKHVD
+401 YLANYAD
-409 AEAKKAAADQLLSA
+409 AETKKAAADQLLA
-423 LEDGFQSLGDDF
+423 DLEDDF

-440 SDDVNQKYA
+440 SEDVNLKYA

-465 VAKDYK
+465 VTTDYK
-471 APHNIRTASYDAD
+471 APHNILTASYDAD

-522 QKKLDDAKAAV
+522 QKQLDDAKAAV

-538 ADEKDTYDVAAHF
+538 AAEGDTYDVAAHF
-551 QKTAAGLQKTI
+551 QETAADLQKTI
-562 DEIKAAVEKS
+562 DQIKAAVEKS

-587 SQIDAAAMAIGKYQD
+587 NQIDAAAMAIGKYQD

-651 GERITKLQTEID
+651 GERITKLQTEIG
-663 RVAGNFSAAKEKLD
+663 RVADNFSGAKKKLD

-693 LTDAQALNAAFAND
+693 LTDAQALNDAFAND

-808 KGDVDAINDALSAL
+808 KGDVDAINDALSEL

-853 GAELVSRTLTEAKK
+853 GAELVSRTLTEAKN

-916 VVKGITSRLS
+916 VVKGITSRLN
-926 DLQLEANALKAMA
+926 DLQLEANALKALA
-939 TDSTANYNA
+939 IDSTANYDA
-948 YQKLKENF
+948 YQKLKDNF
-956 DGQKIDIWN
+956 VGQRIDIWN
-965 YTYGSGYYA
+965 YSSWG
-974 REDYSTH
+974 RDYTTTH
-981 YGFVSAFDAV
+981 YGFANAFDAV

-998 TDGTNADYYR
+998 TNGTNAAYYLS
-1008 GLLAYPDGVHFKE
+1008 LLAYPDGVHFKE
-1021 REAIKQAIEDAYKAG
+1021 RQAIEQAIEAAYKAG
-1036 KAWTGTLKYNSYT
+1036 KAWTGSFKYNYNT
-1049 YKYEPVLNTEIVRR
+1049 YKNEPELNTGIARR

-1078 YNDKTNYYTQVDE
+1078 YNDYTNNSTQVDE
-1091 GNKCQTLWDEVNG
+1091 GNKCQALWDEVNG

-1118 YLSQLGDLLKRI
+1118 YLSKLGDLLKRI

-1135 LVVKYY
+1135 LVEKYY

-1147 TNNSDVSKAYRRIE
+1147 TNHKTVSEAYRSIKLKLDE
-1161 TELGGLKAFIE
+1161 LKAFIE

-1178 AAIAGDNLTRYNT
+1178 GAIAGDNLTRYNT
-1191 FCEKVQETENKYGE
+1191 FCAKVQETENKYGE

-1242 LIKNLKDDAAAT
+1242 LIKNLKDEAAAS
-1254 YAETTSPALWDIA
+1254 YAKTTSPALWDIA

-1288 DLAVNTAVRAK
+1288 DLAVNTAVRVK

-1355 LDNDWNF
+1355 LDADWSF

-1367 NLLVADLEQAAQNEW
+1367 NLLVADLEQAAKDEW

-1411 EKWLAALEGFAYEGK
+1411 EKWLAALEGRV
-1426 DDDFK
+1426 FK
-1431 SYKDCVAKYLTP
+1431 NRIKIWYKKWCYIGASKLLIFNTLTY
-1443 ATELAAKAADGT
+1443 
-1455 FTGKIADL
+1455 KIAL
-1463 QRYIDAFYAEAGAVY
+1463 
-1478 TSAKAKADAYDANIK
+1478 
-1493 NFDQLTID
+1493 
-1501 YNTVTERIKAAQE
+1501 
-1514 YYGAFNVASSRIEA
+1514 
-1528 NIASAFNQVK
+1528 
-1538 RWQAD
+1538 
-1543 LTRQNASQEMSKRIY
+1543 
-1558 GLTIGEDKQWYDCHS
+1558 
-1573 IKILSID
+1573 
-1580 GIYNAANQAE
+1580 
-1590 VDAIKADIV
+1590 
-1599 AIETQ
+1599 
-1604 KREALD
+1604 
-1610 NLTGTAADEVKAYYD
+1610 
-1625 EHCKNLAKELDDL
+1625 CK
-1638 LKEFDENATL
+1638 
-1648 AEAKKDAGLLA
+1648 
-1659 LEKKVAQARM
+1659 
-1669 GLIKLVNAELIEG
+1669 
-1682 VANSLEMLV
+1682 
-1691 SQAESGYSAVNI
+1691 
-1703 TYDGVYTPVKV
+1703 
-1714 EYKSALDACR
+1714 
-1724 EELDG
+1724 
-1729 VKNLITSYG
+1729 
-1738 DEIVTYKTK
+1738 
-1747 VIHLLNVLIDR
+1747 
-1758 MGATRMDIIEANKP
+1758 
-1772 YVAHAKAMENLQNAY
+1772 
-1787 DALVAEQ
+1787 
-1794 TRVKE
+1794 
-1799 LIASYQHSST
+1799 
-1809 VLEESSYKQVGNEV
+1809 
-1823 FVLERGKSYMEN
+1823 FV
-1835 YEKLFF
+1835 
-1841 NVASEKAEEVSGVL
+1841 
-1855 EQAAKTLEEGPV
+1855 
-1867 SAILTDSQV
+1867 
-1876 ESYKDGCLY
+1876 
-1885 DAYAKLAVAEV
+1885 
-1896 FGAWY
+1896 
-1901 ETTQVYQ
+1901 
-1908 SNVWGAR
+1908 
-1915 SAMENS
+1915 
-1921 FDKSGTKIY
+1921 
-1930 DEDGA
+1930 
-1935 LREQF
+1935 
-1940 DNLKLACRNFDNYLT
+1940 
-1955 SENGRIDLIL
+1955 
-1965 PTKDINGNA
+1965 
-1974 WLNPDG
+1974 
-1980 SVAVVKPINYPKDE
+1980 
-1994 EYGVKLV
+1994 
-2001 AATSESLVE
+2001 
-2010 SMNALRTS
+2010 
-2018 IEENTYVLGD
+2018 
-2028 VTEDGV
+2028 
-2034 VLTDDYLAV
+2034 
-2043 LNALL
+2043 
-2048 DPETLEGGKVFAA
+2048 
-2061 ADVNRDGKISIAD
+2061 
-2074 VTLIAAKVTNGLWP
+2074 
-2088 SLGGS
+2088 
-2093 LNAPMVGSENF
+2093 
-2104 TVSAE
+2104 
-2109 DNNGVQR
+2109 
-2116 IAINLE
+2116 
-2122 NRKDYVACQM
+2122 
-2132 DIVLPAGMTVVGE
+2132 
-2145 SVGNRANGHAL
+2145 
-2156 YSKDI
+2156 
-2161 NGVHRVVIST
+2161 
-2171 IENNS
+2171 
-2176 FPNGSAILY
+2176 
-2185 LDVQGGSIDKVALD
+2185 
-2199 NVIFAEANGRET
+2199 
-2211 TITGNDA
+2211 
-2218 TGINGM
+2218 
-2224 ETEGSLKQKIYTVG
+2224 
-2238 GQLLDKVKQGI
+2238 
-2249 NIVRNANGKTQ
+2249 
-2260 KVTGK
+2260 

>member
-62 GKYMLQRATFTDN
+62 GEYKLQDAPELFTDN

-88 PGVAFTIDSDAPAKV
+88 PGVAFTIDGDAPAKV
-103 KVKVRAVTPGE
+103 RVKVRAVTPGE

-119 VKFTLI
+119 VKFILV
-125 FDFAAPVKELGAQL
+125 FKFENLLKELDAQL
-139 GEIVSGTSDYFRRT
+139 GEIVSGTSKYFRNT
-153 DAWTKGKDGKPS
+153 DAWKKGKDGKPS
-165 LEMQVADYASQ
+165 LEMQVSDYASQ
-176 LDIIEKGD
+176 IAIIQKGG

-194 QGKNSPELRALTDG
+194 QGEKSPELLALKNG

-216 EKANDNENAYFSAQ
+216 EAANDNENAYNSAR
-230 NAYEAAEYQFRS
+230 NAYEAAEYRLRNFYS
-242 FSSTW
+242 W
-247 YTVAEEIRATYQ
+247 YGAAEEIQATYQ

-268 INDFKA
+268 ITDFKV
-274 LAREKYD
+274 LAQQKYN
-281 AGEAKELKTAEFTE
+281 AGTAKELKTAEFTE

-300 LNELEANIGVS
+300 LNKLETNIGAS
-311 DAAWINIYAVYQDGL
+311 GDAWRNIKDVYQDGL

-345 YADWNEEALNAMR
+345 YADWNAEALNAMR

-379 ELEENFRTLKEAQV
+379 KLEEDFRTLKEAQV

-401 EYLAKHVD
+401 EYRAKHVD
-409 AEAKKAAADQLLSA
+409 AEAKKAAADQLLA
-423 LEDGFQSLGDDF
+423 DLEDDF
-435 QYLEK
+435 QYLEG
-440 SDDVNQKYA
+440 SEDVNQKYA

-465 VAKDYK
+465 VTKDYK

-484 RDAIQAKIS
+484 RDAIQTKIS

-511 LLKALGTETGL
+511 LLKALDTETGL

-538 ADEKDTYDVAAHF
+538 AAEGDTYDVAAHF

-562 DEIKAAVEKS
+562 DQIKAAVEKA
-572 YQEKM
+572 YQEKT

-587 SQIDAAAMAIGKYQD
+587 SQIDAAAMAVVKYQD
-602 DATAALDRYDVVS
+602 DATAAMARYDVVN
-615 TAIKDYEAALTTLRG
+615 TAVKGYKDALATLRA
-630 TVGPKTLVVATPAT
+630 TVGTKTLVVATPAT

-651 GERITKLQTEID
+651 GERITQLQTEID
-663 RVAGNFSAAKEKLD
+663 RVKGNFSAANEKLD
-677 ADLLAA
+677 AEHLAA

-693 LTDAQALNAAFAND
+693 LTDAQALNAAFADD

-736 DIDKYKGVPYEY
+736 DIDQYKGVPYEY

-761 YDELLQDLNDIEAST
+761 YDELLQDLNDIETST

-794 EDNAV
+794 EANAV

-808 KGDVDAINDALSAL
+808 KGDVDAINEALSEL
-822 LGRVDEQK
+822 LTRVDIQK
-830 AHVNAENQA
+830 AHVNAEKQA
-839 YTDFIGNQ
+839 YTDFLGNQ
-847 YYYYPK
+847 SYYYAT
-853 GAELVSRTLTEAKK
+853 GAELVSRTLTEAKN

-916 VVKGITSRLS
+916 VVKGITSRLN
-926 DLQLEANALKAMA
+926 DLQQEANALKKLA
-939 TDSTANYNA
+939 TDSTANDDA

-974 REDYSTH
+974 RDDYSTH
-981 YGFVSAFDAV
+981 YGFVSAFNAV

-998 TDGTNADYYR
+998 TNGTNAAYYL
-1008 GLLAYPDGVHFKE
+1008 GLLAYTDGVHFKE

-1036 KAWTGTLKYNSYT
+1036 KAWTGSTEYSYGS
-1049 YKYEPVLNTEIVRR
+1049 YKPVLNKEIVRR

-1078 YNDKTNYYTQVDE
+1078 YNDCTNYSTQVDE
-1091 GNKCQTLWDEVNG
+1091 GNLKQALWDEVNG

-1135 LVVKYY
+1135 LVEKYY

-1147 TNNSDVSKAYRRIE
+1147 TNNSMVSEAYRSINF
-1161 TELGGLKAFIE
+1161 ELDGLKAFIE
-1172 GNSEYN
+1172 GNSDYN
-1178 AAIAGDNLTRYNT
+1178 AVIAGDNLTRYNT
-1191 FCEKVQETENKYGE
+1191 FCAKVQETENKYGE

-1242 LIKNLKDDAAAT
+1242 LIKDLKDDAAAT
-1254 YAETTSPALWDIA
+1254 YAETTSPALWDID
-1267 EANAKKAQEYTD
+1267 EANAAKAMEYTA
-1279 QIEAYKKEL
+1279 QIEAYKKDL

-1306 LNDNQLAPAKEKVAS
+1306 LNDNQLAPAKEKVADF
-1321 YDKNVRDNA
+1321 DKNVRDNA

-1355 LDNDWNF
+1355 LDADWSF

-1367 NLLVADLEQAAQNEW
+1367 NLLVADLEQAAKDEW

-1426 DDDFK
+1426 DDDLK
-1431 SYKDCVAKYLTP
+1431 SYKDRVAKYLTP

-1463 QRYIDAFYAEAGAVY
+1463 QRYINAFYAEAGAVY

-1493 NFDQLTID
+1493 NFEQLTID
-1501 YNTVTERIKAAQE
+1501 YNIVTERIKAAQE

-1543 LTRQNASQEMSKRIY
+1543 LTRQNASQEMSKRVY
-1558 GLTIGEDKQWYDCHS
+1558 GLTIGEDKQWYDFHS

-1610 NLTGTAADEVKAYYD
+1610 NLTGAAADEVKAYYD

-1638 LKEFDENATL
+1638 LKEFDENATP

-1682 VANSLEMLV
+1682 VASSLQMLV
-1691 SQAESGYSAVNI
+1691 SQAESTYDDVNT

-1714 EYKSALDACR
+1714 EYKSSLDACR

-1747 VIHLLNVLIDR
+1747 VIHLLNGLIDR
-1758 MGATRMDIIEANKP
+1758 MGATRTDIIEANKP
-1772 YVAHAKAMENLQNAY
+1772 YVAHAKAMKDLQDAY

-1799 LIASYQHSST
+1799 LIASYQHAS
-1809 VLEESSYKQVGNEV
+1809 EV
-1823 FVLERGKSYMEN
+1823 CELSEWQGLGEMFYFEGGKSYMEN

-1841 NVASEKAEEVSGVL
+1841 NVASEKAEEVSDVL

-1876 ESYKDGCLY
+1876 ESYKDGCL
-1885 DAYAKLAVAEV
+1885 DEAYAKLATVEA
-1896 FGAWY
+1896 FGAWK
-1901 ETTQVYQ
+1901 ETQSVYQ
-1908 SNVWGAR
+1908 SNVFSAR
-1915 SAMENS
+1915 YDMENS
-1921 FDKSGTKIY
+1921 FNKSGTNIY
-1930 DEDGA
+1930 DEDNS
-1935 LREQF
+1935 LWEQF
-1940 DNLKLACRNFDNYLT
+1940 NNLERACQNFNNYLDFVDIY
-1955 SENGRIDLIL
+1955 RIL

-1980 SVAVVKPINYPKDE
+1980 SEAWQKEINYPKDE

-2034 VLTDDYLAV
+2034 VLTDDYLTV
-2043 LNALL
+2043 LNAVL

-2093 LNAPMVGSENF
+2093 LNAPMVGSENL

-2132 DIVLPAGMTVVGE
+2132 DIILPAGMTVVGE

-2161 NGVHRVVIST
+2161 DGVHRVVIST

-2176 FPNGSAILY
+2176 FTNGSAILY

>member
-216 EKANDNENAYFSAQ
+216 EDANSNENSYKSAWDAYTDAKR
-230 NAYEAAEYQFRS
+230 QFDG
-242 FSSTW
+242 FYWTW
-247 YTVAEEIRATYQ
+247 YYTDKAMKETYQ
-259 ADYNKIQQS
+259 ADYDKIKKD
-268 INDFKA
+268 IEDFGT
-274 LAREKYD
+274 LAKQKYD
-281 AGEAKELKTAEFTE
+281 AGAAKELKTAEFTE
-295 NFNRM
+295 NFSRQFNT
-300 LNELEANIGVS
+300 LKDNIGTSGNAWLNIS
-311 DAAWINIYAVYQDGL
+311 DTYQDGL
-326 RVFNAAQ
+326 SSFNAAQ

-345 YADWNEEALNAMR
+345 YADWNAEALNAMR
-358 SAWKKV
+358 LAWKKV

-393 VVINATKD
+393 LEINATKD
-401 EYLAKHVD
+401 KYLAKHAD

-423 LEDGFQSLGDDF
+423 LEDDF

-538 ADEKDTYDVAAHF
+538 AAEGDTYDMAAHF

-562 DEIKAAVEKS
+562 DEIKAAVEKG
-572 YQEKM
+572 YQEKT

-587 SQIDAAAMAIGKYQD
+587 SQIDAAAMAVVKYQD
-602 DATAALDRYDVVS
+602 DATAAMARYDVVN
-615 TAIKDYEAALTTLRG
+615 TAIKDYKDALATLRA
-630 TVGPKTLVVATPAT
+630 TVGTKTLVVATPAT

-693 LTDAQALNAAFAND
+693 LTDAQALNDAFAND

-736 DIDKYKGVPYEY
+736 DIDEYKGVPYEY

-761 YDELLQDLNDIEAST
+761 YDELLQDLNEIEANA

-788 TKDDIT
+788 TEDDIT

-808 KGDVDAINDALSAL
+808 KGDVDAINDALSEL
-822 LGRVDEQK
+822 LTRVNAQK
-830 AHVNAENQA
+830 AHVNAEKQA

-853 GAELVSRTLTEAKK
+853 GAELVSRTLTEAKN

-916 VVKGITSRLS
+916 VVKGITSRLN

-965 YTYGSGYYA
+965 YTYGYYA
-974 REDYSTH
+974 KDYYSTH
-981 YGFVSAFDAV
+981 DGFVSAFDAV

-1036 KAWTGTLKYNSYT
+1036 KAWTGTLKYNNYT
-1049 YKYEPVLNTEIVRR
+1049 YEYEPVLNTGIVRR

-1078 YNDKTNYYTQVDE
+1078 YNDCTNYYSQVNE
-1091 GNKCQTLWDEVNG
+1091 GNTCQTLWDEVNG

-1118 YLSQLGDLLKRI
+1118 YLSKLGDLLKRI

-1135 LVVKYY
+1135 LVEKYY

-1147 TNNSDVSKAYRRIE
+1147 TNNSDVSEAYRSIKL
-1161 TELGGLKAFIE
+1161 ELDGLKAFIE

-1178 AAIAGDNLTRYNT
+1178 AAIAGDNLKRYNT
-1191 FCEKVQETENKYGE
+1191 FCVKVQETENKYGE

-1242 LIKNLKDDAAAT
+1242 LIKKLKDKAAAT
-1254 YAETTSPALWDIA
+1254 YAETTSPALWDIY
-1267 EANAKKAQEYTD
+1267 EVNAKEAQKYTD
-1279 QIEAYKKEL
+1279 QIEAYKKDL

-1355 LDNDWNF
+1355 LDGDWSF

-1367 NLLVADLEQAAQNEW
+1367 NLLVADLEQAAKDEW

-1426 DDDFK
+1426 DDDLK
-1431 SYKDCVAKYLTP
+1431 SYKDRVAKYLTP

-1543 LTRQNASQEMSKRIY
+1543 LTRQNASREMSKRIY
-1558 GLTIGEDKQWYDCHS
+1558 GLTIGEDKQWYDYHS

-1638 LKEFDENATL
+1638 LKEFDENATP

-1691 SQAESGYSAVNI
+1691 SQAESGYSAVNN
-1703 TYDGVYTPVKV
+1703 TYEGVYTPVKV

-1724 EELDG
+1724 NELDG

-1747 VIHLLNVLIDR
+1747 VIHLLNGLIDR
-1758 MGATRMDIIEANKP
+1758 MGTTCMDIIEANKP
-1772 YVAHAKAMENLQNAY
+1772 YVAHAKAMKDLQNAY

-1799 LIASYQHSST
+1799 LIASYQHAS
-1809 VLEESSYKQVGNEV
+1809 EV
-1823 FVLERGKSYMEN
+1823 REYSDWEGLGEMFYFEGGKSYMEN
-1835 YEKLFF
+1835 YEKQFF
-1841 NVASEKAEEVSGVL
+1841 NEASEKAEVVSDVL

-1867 SAILTDSQV
+1867 SAILTDNQV
-1876 ESYKDGCLY
+1876 ESYKDGCLNE
-1885 DAYAKLAVAEV
+1885 AYAELATVEA
-1896 FGAWY
+1896 FGAWK
-1901 ETTQVYQ
+1901 ETQSVYQ
-1908 SNVWGAR
+1908 VNVNSAR
-1915 SAMENS
+1915 YAMENS
-1921 FDKSGTKIY
+1921 FNKSGTNIY
-1930 DEDGA
+1930 DEDNT
-1935 LREQF
+1935 LWEQF
-1940 DNLKLACRNFDNYLT
+1940 NNLERACQNFDNYR
-1955 SENGRIDLIL
+1955 NFVDIYRIL

-1980 SVAVVKPINYPKDE
+1980 SEAWQKEINYSKDE

-2088 SLGGS
+2088 SLGGT
-2093 LNAPMVGSENF
+2093 LNAPMVGSENL

-2132 DIVLPAGMTVVGE
+2132 DIILPAGMTVVGE

-2161 NGVHRVVIST
+2161 DGVHRVVIST
-2171 IENNS
+2171 IENNC
-2176 FPNGSAILY
+2176 FTNGSAILY

-2199 NVIFAEANGRET
+2199 KVIFAEANGRET
-2211 TITGNDA
+2211 TITGSDA

-2224 ETEGSLKQKIYTVG
+2224 EAEGSLKQKIYTVG

>member
-62 GKYMLQRATFTDN
+62 GEYMLQRATFTDN

-88 PGVAFTIDSDAPAKV
+88 PGVAFTIDGDAPAKV

-125 FDFAAPVKELGAQL
+125 FDFAASVKELGAQL

-184 YEVYVKNHLW
+184 YDVYVKNHLW
-194 QGKNSPELRALTDG
+194 QGKNSPELRALAEG
-208 IAALAKVV
+208 IGALAKVV
-216 EKANDNENAYFSAQ
+216 EAANDNENAYHSAR
-230 NAYEAAEYQFRS
+230 NSYEAAEYQLRNFYS
-242 FSSTW
+242 W
-247 YTVAEEIRATYQ
+247 YAAAEEIQAAYQ
-259 ADYNKIQQS
+259 ADYNKLQQS
-268 INDFKA
+268 ITDFKV
-274 LAREKYD
+274 LAQQKYN
-281 AGEAKELKTAEFTE
+281 AGTAKELKTDEFTE

-300 LNELEANIGVS
+300 LNELGTNIGAS
-311 DAAWINIYAVYQDGL
+311 GDAWRNIKYVYQDGL

-345 YADWNEEALNAMR
+345 YADWNAEALNAMR

-379 ELEENFRTLKEAQV
+379 ELEEDFRTLKEAQV

-401 EYLAKHVD
+401 EYRAKHID
-409 AEAKKAAADQLLSA
+409 AEAKKAAADQLLA
-423 LEDGFQSLGDDF
+423 DLEDDF

-449 NRVKEIR
+449 SRVKEIR

-484 RDAIQAKIS
+484 RDAIQAKIN

-538 ADEKDTYDVAAHF
+538 AAEGDTYDVAAHF

-562 DEIKAAVEKS
+562 DEIKAAVEKG
-572 YQEKM
+572 YQEKT
-577 LTETVRGDFQ
+577 LTETVRGGFQ
-587 SQIDAAAMAIGKYQD
+587 SQIDAAAMAVVKYQD
-602 DATAALDRYDVVS
+602 DATAAMDRYDVVN
-615 TAIKDYEAALTTLRG
+615 TAIKDYKDALATLRA
-630 TVGPKTLVVATPAT
+630 TVGTKTLVVATPAT

-663 RVAGNFSAAKEKLD
+663 RVAGNFSVAKEKLD
-677 ADLLAA
+677 AEHLAA

-693 LTDAQALNAAFAND
+693 LTDAQALNDAFAND

-736 DIDKYKGVPYEY
+736 DIDEYKGVPYTY
-748 YNVTWTEDNLGLK
+748 YGVTWTEDNLGLK
-761 YDELLQDLNDIEAST
+761 YDELLQDLNEIEAST

-808 KGDVDAINDALSAL
+808 KGDVDAINDALSEL
-822 LGRVDEQK
+822 LKRVNDQK
-830 AHVNAENQA
+830 AHVNAEKQA
-839 YTDFIGNQ
+839 YTNFIGYQ
-847 YYYYPK
+847 SYYYAT
-853 GAELVSRTLTEAKK
+853 GAELVSRTLTEAKD
-867 AFVIPG
+867 AFKIPG

-887 EALKA
+887 DALKA

-916 VVKGITSRLS
+916 VVKGITSRLN

-956 DGQKIDIWN
+956 DKQKIEIWN
-965 YTYGSGYYA
+965 YYGSGYYA
-974 REDYSTH
+974 KDNYSTH
-981 YGFVSAFDAV
+981 YGFDSAFNAV
-991 RTRINQK
+991 WTRINQK
-998 TDGTNADYYR
+998 TDGTNAYYYL
-1008 GLLAYPDGVHFKE
+1008 GLLSYPDGVHFKE
-1021 REAIKQAIEDAYKAG
+1021 REAIRQAIEDAYKAG
-1036 KAWTGTLKYNSYT
+1036 KAWTGSLEYSYSS
-1049 YKYEPVLNTEIVRR
+1049 YKYEPVLNTGIVRR

-1070 LKMLPKQA
+1070 FKMLPKQA
-1078 YNDKTNYYTQVDE
+1078 YDDCTNYKTQVYE
-1091 GNKCQTLWDEVNG
+1091 LNLKQELWDEVNG

-1135 LVVKYY
+1135 LVEKYY

-1147 TNNSDVSKAYRRIE
+1147 TNNSDVSEAYRLIKIE
-1161 TELGGLKAFIE
+1161 LDGLKAFIE
-1172 GNSEYN
+1172 GKGDYN

-1191 FCEKVQETENKYGE
+1191 FCEKVQETEDKYGE

-1242 LIKNLKDDAAAT
+1242 LIKKLKDEAADT
-1254 YAETTSPALWDIA
+1254 YAKTTSPDLWDIA

-1306 LNDNQLAPAKEKVAS
+1306 LNDNQLAPAKEKVAGF
-1321 YDKNVRDNA
+1321 DKNVRDNA

-1355 LDNDWNF
+1355 LDADWSF
-1362 FGMVP
+1362 FGMVS

-1463 QRYIDAFYAEAGAVY
+1463 QRYINAFYAEAGAVY

-1501 YNTVTERIKAAQE
+1501 YNTVTERIKAAQD

-1528 NIASAFNQVK
+1528 NIASTFDQVK

-1638 LKEFDENATL
+1638 LKEFDENATP

-1682 VANSLEMLV
+1682 VASSLEMLV
-1691 SQAESGYSAVNI
+1691 SQAELSYSDVNI

-1724 EELDG
+1724 NELDG

-1758 MGATRMDIIEANKP
+1758 MGATRTDIMEANKP
-1772 YVAHAKAMENLQNAY
+1772 YVAHAKAMKDLQNAY

-1799 LIASYQHSST
+1799 LIASYQHAS
-1809 VLEESSYKQVGNEV
+1809 EV
-1823 FVLERGKSYMEN
+1823 REYSDWEGLGEMFYFEGGKSYMEN
-1835 YEKLFF
+1835 YEKQFF
-1841 NVASEKAEEVSGVL
+1841 NEASEKAEVVSDVL

-1867 SAILTDSQV
+1867 SAILTDNQV
-1876 ESYKDGCLY
+1876 ESYKDGCLNE
-1885 DAYAKLAVAEV
+1885 AYAKLATVEA
-1896 FGAWY
+1896 FGAWK
-1901 ETTQVYQ
+1901 ETQSVYQ
-1908 SNVWGAR
+1908 VNVNSAR
-1915 SAMENS
+1915 YAMENS
-1921 FDKSGTKIY
+1921 FNKSGTNIY
-1930 DEDGA
+1930 DEDNT
-1935 LREQF
+1935 LWEQF
-1940 DNLKLACRNFDNYLT
+1940 NNLERACQNFDNYR
-1955 SENGRIDLIL
+1955 NFVDIYRIL

-1980 SVAVVKPINYPKDE
+1980 SEAWQKEINYSKDE

-2093 LNAPMVGSENF
+2093 LNAPMVGSENL

-2176 FPNGSAILY
+2176 FTNGSAILY

>member
-21 ADADVVIDKTAWT
+21 ADADVVIDKTAWS

-62 GKYMLQRATFTDN
+62 GKYRLQRATFTDN

-88 PGVAFTIDSDAPAKV
+88 PGVAFTIDGAAPAKV

-119 VKFTLI
+119 VKFTLL
-125 FDFAAPVKELGAQL
+125 FDFAAPVKELSAQL

-194 QGKNSPELRALTDG
+194 QGKNSPELRALAEG
-208 IAALAKVV
+208 IGALAKVV
-216 EKANDNENAYFSAQ
+216 EAANDNENAYHSAR
-230 NAYEAAEYQFRS
+230 NAYEAAEYRLRNFYS
-242 FSSTW
+242 W
-247 YTVAEEIRATYQ
+247 YGAAEEIQATYQ

-268 INDFKA
+268 ITDFKV
-274 LAREKYD
+274 LAQQKYN
-281 AGEAKELKTAEFTE
+281 AGTAKELKTAEFTE

-300 LNELEANIGVS
+300 LNELGTNIGAS
-311 DAAWINIYAVYQDGL
+311 GDAWRNIKYVYQDGL

-345 YADWNEEALNAMR
+345 YADWNAEALNAMR

-379 ELEENFRTLKEAQV
+379 ELEEDFRTLKEAQV

-401 EYLAKHVD
+401 EYRAKHID
-409 AEAKKAAADQLLSA
+409 AEAKKAAADQLLA
-423 LEDGFQSLGDDF
+423 DLEDDF
-435 QYLEK
+435 QYLEG
-440 SDDVNQKYA
+440 SEDVNQKYA

-484 RDAIQAKIS
+484 RDAIQAKIN

-538 ADEKDTYDVAAHF
+538 AAEGDTYDVAAHF

-562 DEIKAAVEKS
+562 DEIKAAVEKG
-572 YQEKM
+572 YQEKT
-577 LTETVRGDFQ
+577 LTETVRGGFQ
-587 SQIDAAAMAIGKYQD
+587 SQIDAAAMAVVKYQD
-602 DATAALDRYDVVS
+602 DATAALDRYDVVN
-615 TAIKDYEAALTTLRG
+615 TAIKDYKDALATLRA
-630 TVGPKTLVVATPAT
+630 TVGTKTLVVATPAT

-677 ADLLAA
+677 AEHLAA

-693 LTDAQALNAAFAND
+693 LTDAQALNDAFAND

-736 DIDKYKGVPYEY
+736 DIDEYKGVPYEY

-761 YDELLQDLNDIEAST
+761 YDELLQDLNDIEANA

-788 TKDDIT
+788 TEDDIT

-808 KGDVDAINDALSAL
+808 KGDVDAINDALSEL
-822 LGRVDEQK
+822 LTRVNAQK
-830 AHVNAENQA
+830 AHVNAEKQA

-853 GAELVSRTLTEAKK
+853 GAELVSRTLTEAKN

-916 VVKGITSRLS
+916 VVKGITSRLN
-926 DLQLEANALKAMA
+926 DLQLEANALKEMA

-974 REDYSTH
+974 KNYYSTH

-998 TDGTNADYYR
+998 TDGTNAAYYR

-1036 KAWTGTLKYNSYT
+1036 KAWTGYTEYSYSS
-1049 YKYEPVLNTEIVRR
+1049 YKYEPVLNKEIVRR

-1078 YNDKTNYYTQVDE
+1078 YDDCTNYKTQVYE
-1091 GNKCQTLWDEVNG
+1091 LNLKQELWDEVNG

-1135 LVVKYY
+1135 LVEKYY

-1147 TNNSDVSKAYRRIE
+1147 TNNVTVSEAYRRIKI
-1161 TELGGLKAFIE
+1161 ELDGLKAFIE

-1178 AAIAGDNLTRYNT
+1178 AVIAGDNLTRYNT
-1191 FCEKVQETENKYGE
+1191 FCAKVQETENKYGE
-1205 GTAQIAGY
+1205 GTVQIAGY

-1242 LIKNLKDDAAAT
+1242 LIKNLKDEAAAS
-1254 YAETTSPALWDIA
+1254 YAETTSPALWDID
-1267 EANAKKAQEYTD
+1267 EDNAAKAMEYTA
-1279 QIEAYKKEL
+1279 QIEAYKKDL

-1306 LNDNQLAPAKEKVAS
+1306 LNDNQLAPAKEKVAGF
-1321 YDKNVRDNA
+1321 DKNVRDNA

-1355 LDNDWNF
+1355 LDDDWSF

-1402 RYAGAKADN
+1402 RYAGAKVDN

-1426 DDDFK
+1426 DDDLK
-1431 SYKDCVAKYLTP
+1431 SYKDRVAKYLTP

-1463 QRYIDAFYAEAGAVY
+1463 QRYINAFYAEAGAVY

-1501 YNTVTERIKAAQE
+1501 YNTVTERIKTAQE

-1543 LTRQNASQEMSKRIY
+1543 LTRQNASQEMSKRVY
-1558 GLTIGEDKQWYDCHS
+1558 GLIIGEDKQWYDCHS

-1638 LKEFDENATL
+1638 LKEFDENATP

-1691 SQAESGYSAVNI
+1691 SQAESSYSNVNI

-1724 EELDG
+1724 NELDG

-1747 VIHLLNVLIDR
+1747 VIHLLNGLIDR
-1758 MGATRMDIIEANKP
+1758 MGTTRMDIIEANKP
-1772 YVAHAKAMENLQNAY
+1772 YVAHAKAMKDLQDAY

-1799 LIASYQHSST
+1799 LIASYQHSSN
-1809 VLEESSYKQVGNEV
+1809 VLEMSSGVEIEGDFFVFES
-1823 FVLERGKSYMEN
+1823 GKSYMEN

-1885 DAYAKLAVAEV
+1885 DAYAKLAMAEV
-1896 FGAWY
+1896 FGAY
-1901 ETTQVYQ
+1901 NETYQVYRN
-1908 SNVWGAR
+1908 NVWGAYN
-1915 SAMENS
+1915 AMQNS
-1921 FDKSGTKIY
+1921 FYKSGTKIY

-1940 DNLKLACRNFDNYLT
+1940 DNLKLAKQNFDNYLDFH
-1955 SENGRIDLIL
+1955 GWDRIL

-1980 SVAVVKPINYPKDE
+1980 SEAWQKEINYSKDE

-2093 LNAPMVGSENF
+2093 LNAPMVGSENL

-2132 DIVLPAGMTVVGE
+2132 DIILPAGMTVVGE

-2161 NGVHRVVIST
+2161 DGVHRVVIST
-2171 IENNS
+2171 IENNC
-2176 FPNGSAILY
+2176 FTNGSAILY

-2199 NVIFAEANGRET
+2199 KVIFAEANGRET
-2211 TITGNDA
+2211 TITGSDA
-2218 TGINGM
+2218 TGISGM
-2224 ETEGSLKQKIYTVG
+2224 EAEGSLKQKIYTVG

>member
-1 MRKDV
+1 
-6 LISLLAI
+6 
-13 TGAPVAAL
+13 
-21 ADADVVIDKTAWT
+21 
-34 GDDLTVSEDGSVTV
+34 
-48 STGKEVSIEKELAP
+48 
-62 GKYMLQRATFTDN
+62 ML
-75 AKIVAVYKGKEYA
+75 
-88 PGVAFTIDSDAPAKV
+88 
-103 KVKVRAVTPGE
+103 
-114 FKFSG
+114 
-119 VKFTLI
+119 

-139 GEIVSGTSDYFRRT
+139 GEIVSGTSDYFRTT
-153 DAWTKGKDGKPS
+153 DAWKTGKDGKPS
-165 LEMQVADYASQ
+165 LEMQLADYASQ

-184 YEVYVKNHLW
+184 YDVYVKNHLW
-194 QGKNSPELRALTDG
+194 QGKDSPELLALKNG
-208 IAALAKVV
+208 IDALADVV
-216 EKANDNENAYFSAQ
+216 EKANVNENSYKSAWDAYTDAKR
-230 NAYEAAEYQFRS
+230 QFDG
-242 FSSTW
+242 FYWTW
-247 YTVAEEIRATYQ
+247 YYTDKAMKETYQ
-259 ADYNKIQQS
+259 ADYDKIKKD
-268 INDFKA
+268 IEDFGT
-274 LAREKYD
+274 LAMQKYN
-281 AGEAKELKTAEFTE
+281 AGAANELKTDEFTE
-295 NFNRM
+295 NFSRHFNT
-300 LNELEANIGVS
+300 LKANIGTS
-311 DAAWINIYAVYQDGL
+311 GNAWLNISATYQDGL
-326 RVFNAAQ
+326 SSFNAAQ

-345 YADWNEEALNAMR
+345 YADWNAEALNAMR

-364 SDLYKTIDADKTKAS
+364 SDLYKDIDADKTKAS
-379 ELEENFRTLKEAQV
+379 EQEENFRTLKEAQV

-409 AEAKKAAADQLLSA
+409 AEAKKAAADQLLA
-423 LEDGFQSLGDDF
+423 NLEDDF
-435 QYLEK
+435 QYLEE

-449 NRVKEIR
+449 SRVKEIR

-471 APHNIRTASYDAD
+471 APHNIRTASYAAD
-484 RDAIQAKIS
+484 RDAIQAKIN

-522 QKKLDDAKAAV
+522 QKQLDDAKAAV

-538 ADEKDTYDVAAHF
+538 AAKGDAYDVAAHF

-562 DEIKAAVEKS
+562 DQIKEAVEKA
-572 YQEKM
+572 YQEKT
-577 LTETVRGDFQ
+577 LTETARTDFQ
-587 SQIDAAAMAIGKYQD
+587 QQIDAAAMAIGKYQD
-602 DATAALDRYDVVS
+602 DATAALDRYDVVN
-615 TAIKDYEAALTTLRG
+615 TAIKDYKDALTTLRA
-630 TVGPKTLVVATPAT
+630 TVGTKTLVVATPAT

-663 RVAGNFSAAKEKLD
+663 RVAGNFSAANEKLD
-677 ADLLAA
+677 AEHLAA

-693 LTDAQALNAAFAND
+693 LTDAQALNAAFDND
-707 KVNSDK
+707 KKNSDK

-724 DAASKVVDAIKA
+724 DAASEIVDAIKA
-736 DIDKYKGVPYEY
+736 DIDQYKGVPYEY

-761 YDELLQDLNDIEAST
+761 YDELLQELNDIEACT

-808 KGDVDAINDALSAL
+808 KGDVDAINEALSEL
-822 LGRVDEQK
+822 LTRVDAQK
-830 AHVNAENQA
+830 AHVNAEKQA

-853 GAELVSRTLTEAKK
+853 GAELVSRTLTEAKN
-867 AFVIPG
+867 AFKIPG
-873 ESIDPQIQATTTKL
+873 ESIDPQIQATTNKL
-887 EALKA
+887 DALKA

-916 VVKGITSRLS
+916 VVKGITSRLN
-926 DLQLEANALKAMA
+926 DLQLEADALKALA
-939 TDSTANYNA
+939 IDSTANYDA
-948 YQKLKENF
+948 YQKLKDNF
-956 DGQKIDIWN
+956 VGQRIDIWN
-965 YTYGSGYYA
+965 YSSWG
-974 REDYSTH
+974 RDYTTTH
-981 YGFVSAFDAV
+981 YGFANAFDAV

-998 TDGTNADYYR
+998 TNGTNAAYYLS
-1008 GLLAYPDGVHFKE
+1008 LLAYPDGVHFKE
-1021 REAIKQAIEDAYKAG
+1021 RQAIEQAIEAAYKAG
-1036 KAWTGTLKYNSYT
+1036 KAWTGSFKYNYNT
-1049 YKYEPVLNTEIVRR
+1049 YKNEPELNTGIARR

-1070 LKMLPKQA
+1070 LRELPKQA
-1078 YNDKTNYYTQVDE
+1078 YNDNTNYYTQVDE
-1091 GNKCQTLWDEVNG
+1091 GNKCQALWDEVNG

-1135 LVVKYY
+1135 LVEKYY

-1147 TNNSDVSKAYRRIE
+1147 TNHSTVSEAYRFIKIE
-1161 TELGGLKAFIE
+1161 LDGLKAFIE
-1172 GNSEYN
+1172 GNGDYN
-1178 AAIAGDNLTRYNT
+1178 AVIAGDNLIRYNT
-1191 FCEKVQETENKYGE
+1191 FCAKVQETEDKYGE

-1242 LIKNLKDDAAAT
+1242 LIKDLKDEAADS
-1254 YAETTSPALWDIA
+1254 YAKTTSPALWDID
-1267 EANAKKAQEYTD
+1267 EANAKKAQKYTD

-1355 LDNDWNF
+1355 LDGDWNF

-1367 NLLVADLEQAAQNEW
+1367 NLLVADLEQAAKDEW

-1426 DDDFK
+1426 DDDLK
-1431 SYKDCVAKYLTP
+1431 SYKDRVAKYLTP

-1543 LTRQNASQEMSKRIY
+1543 LTRQNASQEMSKRIH

-1590 VDAIKADIV
+1590 VAAIKADIV

-1638 LKEFDENATL
+1638 LKEFDENATP

-1682 VANSLEMLV
+1682 VASSLGTLV
-1691 SQAESGYSAVNI
+1691 SQAESTYDDVNT
-1703 TYDGVYTPVKV
+1703 TYDGVYAPVKV

-1747 VIHLLNVLIDR
+1747 VIHILNVLIDR
-1758 MGATRMDIIEANKP
+1758 MGATRTDIIEANKP
-1772 YVAHAKAMENLQNAY
+1772 YVAHAKAMKDLQDAY

-1799 LIASYQHSST
+1799 LIASYQHAS
-1809 VLEESSYKQVGNEV
+1809 EV
-1823 FVLERGKSYMEN
+1823 RELSEWQGLGEMFYFEGGKSYMEN

-1841 NVASEKAEEVSGVL
+1841 NVASEKAEEVSDVL

-1876 ESYKDGCLY
+1876 ESYKDGCL
-1885 DAYAKLAVAEV
+1885 DEAYAKLAVVEA
-1896 FGAWY
+1896 FGAWK
-1901 ETTQVYQ
+1901 ETQSVYQ
-1908 SNVWGAR
+1908 SKVYTAR
-1915 SAMENS
+1915 YDMENS
-1921 FDKSGTKIY
+1921 FNKSGTNIY
-1930 DEDGA
+1930 DEDNS
-1935 LREQF
+1935 LWEQF
-1940 DNLKLACRNFDNYLT
+1940 NNLERACQNFNNYLDFVDIY
-1955 SENGRIDLIL
+1955 RIL

-1980 SVAVVKPINYPKDE
+1980 SEAWQKEINYSKDE

-2093 LNAPMVGSENF
+2093 LNAPMVGTENL

-2132 DIVLPAGMTVVGE
+2132 DIILPAGMTVVGE

-2161 NGVHRVVIST
+2161 DGVHRVVIST

-2176 FPNGSAILY
+2176 FTNGSAILY

-2199 NVIFAEANGRET
+2199 KVIFAEANGRET
-2211 TITGNDA
+2211 TITGSDA
-2218 TGINGM
+2218 TGISGM
-2224 ETEGSLKQKIYTVG
+2224 EAEGSLKQKIYTVG

>member
-62 GKYMLQRATFTDN
+62 GEYKLQPATFTDN

-88 PGVAFTIDSDAPAKV
+88 PGVAFTIDGDAPAKV

-119 VKFTLI
+119 VKFTLL
-125 FDFAAPVKELGAQL
+125 FDFAAPVKELSAQL
-139 GEIVSGTSDYFRRT
+139 GEIVSGTSDYFRTT
-153 DAWTKGKDGKPS
+153 DAWKMGKDGKPS

-184 YEVYVKNHLW
+184 YDVYVKNHLW
-194 QGKNSPELRALTDG
+194 QGKNSPELLALTNG
-208 IAALAKVV
+208 IGALAKVV
-216 EKANDNENAYFSAQ
+216 EDANNNENSYKSAWDAYTDAQ
-230 NAYEAAEYQFRS
+230 SQFNS
-242 FSSTW
+242 FSWTW
-247 YTVAEEIRATYQ
+247 RYGDIAEEIKATYQ
-259 ADYNKIQQS
+259 ADYDKIQPY

-274 LAREKYD
+274 LAEQKYN
-281 AGEAKELKTAEFTE
+281 AGTAKELKTAEFTE
-295 NFNRM
+295 NFNSM
-300 LNELEANIGVS
+300 LNELKTNIGVS
-311 DAAWINIYAVYQDGL
+311 GDAWTNINAVYQDGL

-345 YADWNEEALNAMR
+345 YADWNAEALNAMR

-379 ELEENFRTLKEAQV
+379 KLEENFRTLKEAQV
-393 VVINATKD
+393 VVINATKN
-401 EYLAKHVD
+401 EYLAKHAD
-409 AEAKKAAADQLLSA
+409 AEAKYAAANQLLA
-423 LEDGFQSLGDDF
+423 DLEDDF

-440 SDDVNQKYA
+440 SEDVNQKYA

-465 VAKDYK
+465 VDKDYK

-484 RDAIQAKIS
+484 RDAILAKIS

-538 ADEKDTYDVAAHF
+538 AVEGDTYDVAAHF
-551 QKTAAGLQKTI
+551 QKTAGGLQKTI
-562 DEIKAAVEKS
+562 DEIKAAVEKG
-572 YQEKM
+572 YQEKT
-577 LTETVRGDFQ
+577 LTETVRGGFQ
-587 SQIDAAAMAIGKYQD
+587 SQIDAAAMAVVKYQE
-602 DATAALDRYDVVS
+602 DATAAMARYDVVN
-615 TAIKDYEAALTTLRG
+615 TAIKDYRDALATLRA
-630 TVGPKTLVVATPAT
+630 TVGTKTLVVATPAT

-651 GERITKLQTEID
+651 GERITQLQTEID
-663 RVAGNFSAAKEKLD
+663 RVAGYFSAAKKKLD

-683 LLAVQLKETI
+683 LLDVQLKETI

-724 DAASKVVDAIKA
+724 DAASNVVNAIKA
-736 DIDKYKGVPYEY
+736 DIDKYKGVPYTY
-748 YNVTWTEDNLGLK
+748 YGVTWTEDNLGLK
-761 YDELLQDLNDIEAST
+761 YDELLQELNEIEAKT

-808 KGDVDAINDALSAL
+808 KGDVDAINDALSDL
-822 LGRVDEQK
+822 LTRVDAQK
-830 AHVNAENQA
+830 DHVNAEKQA

-853 GAELVSRTLTEAKK
+853 GAELVSRTLKEAKD

-887 EALKA
+887 DALKA

-916 VVKGITSRLS
+916 VVKGITSRLN
-926 DLQLEANALKAMA
+926 DLQQEANALKKLA
-939 TDSTANYNA
+939 TDSTANYDA
-948 YQKLKENF
+948 YQELKRNIAEQ
-956 DGQKIDIWN
+956 GIMIWCG
-965 YTYGSGYYA
+965 YDYYG
-974 REDYSTH
+974 RDKMDYC
-981 YGFVSAFDAV
+981 YGFANAFNAAWKYV
-991 RTRINQK
+991 NRF
-998 TDGTNADYYR
+998 TDGTNAAYYL
-1008 GLLAYPDGVHFKE
+1008 GLLSYPDGVHFKE
-1021 REAIKQAIEDAYKAG
+1021 REAIRQAIEDAYKAG

-1049 YKYEPVLNTEIVRR
+1049 YKYEPVLNTGIVRR

-1070 LKMLPKQA
+1070 LQMLPKQA
-1078 YNDKTNYYTQVDE
+1078 YNDHTNYITQVDE
-1091 GNKCQTLWDEVNG
+1091 LNKRQALWDEVNG

-1135 LVVKYY
+1135 LVEKYY

-1147 TNNSDVSKAYRRIE
+1147 TNNVTVSEAYRRIKI
-1161 TELGGLKAFIE
+1161 ELDGLKAFIE

-1231 AAQENIYKYAA
+1231 AAQENIYKYAV
-1242 LIKNLKDDAAAT
+1242 LIKNLKDDAADT

-1279 QIEAYKKEL
+1279 QIEAYKKDL

-1355 LDNDWNF
+1355 LDNDWSF

-1382 KALYEGVYVGVD
+1382 KVLYEGVYVGVD

-1426 DDDFK
+1426 DDDLK
-1431 SYKDCVAKYLTP
+1431 SYKDRVAKYLTP
-1443 ATELAAKAADGT
+1443 ATELAVKAADGT

-1463 QRYIDAFYAEAGAVY
+1463 QRYINAFYAEAGAVY
-1478 TSAKAKADAYDANIK
+1478 ISAKAKADAYDANIK

-1501 YNTVTERIKAAQE
+1501 YNTVTERIKAAQD

-1543 LTRQNASQEMSKRIY
+1543 LTRQNASQEMSKRVY

-1580 GIYNAANQAE
+1580 GIYNAANLAE

-1638 LKEFDENATL
+1638 LKEFAENATP

-1669 GLIKLVNAELIEG
+1669 GLIKLVNAELIDG
-1682 VANSLEMLV
+1682 VASSLGTLV
-1691 SQAESGYSAVNI
+1691 SQAELTYSNVNM
-1703 TYDGVYTPVKV
+1703 TYDQVYAPVKV

-1747 VIHLLNVLIDR
+1747 VIHLLNGLIDR

-1772 YVAHAKAMENLQNAY
+1772 YVAHAKAMKDLQNAY

-1799 LIASYQHSST
+1799 LIASYQHASR
-1809 VLEESSYKQVGNEV
+1809 EVGYPEWQGLGEM
-1823 FVLERGKSYMEN
+1823 FCFEIGKSYMEN
-1835 YEKLFF
+1835 YEKMFF

-1867 SAILTDSQV
+1867 SAILSDSQV

-1885 DAYAKLAVAEV
+1885 DAYAKLATVEA
-1896 FGAWY
+1896 FGAWK
-1901 ETTQVYQ
+1901 ETQSVYQ
-1908 SNVWGAR
+1908 SNVCTAR
-1915 SAMENS
+1915 NDMENS
-1921 FDKSGTKIY
+1921 FNKSGTNIY
-1930 DEDGA
+1930 DEDNS
-1935 LREQF
+1935 LWEQF
-1940 DNLKLACRNFDNYLT
+1940 ENLERAYQRFDSYLDFVDIY
-1955 SENGRIDLIL
+1955 RIL

-1980 SVAVVKPINYPKDE
+1980 TEAWQKEINYSKDE

-2010 SMNALRTS
+2010 SMNALRAS
-2018 IEENTYVLGD
+2018 VEENTYVLGD
-2028 VTEDGV
+2028 ITEDGI

-2061 ADVNRDGKISIAD
+2061 ADVNRDGKISVAD
-2074 VTLIAAKVTNGLWP
+2074 VTLIAAKVTNGIWP
-2088 SLGGS
+2088 SLGGY
-2093 LNAPMVGSENF
+2093 LNAPMLGSENL

-2132 DIVLPAGMTVVGE
+2132 DIILPAGMTVVGE

-2161 NGVHRVVIST
+2161 DGVHRVVIST
-2171 IENNS
+2171 IENNC
-2176 FPNGSAILY
+2176 FTNGSAILY

-2199 NVIFAEANGRET
+2199 KVIFAEANGRET
-2211 TITGNDA
+2211 TITGSDA

-2224 ETEGSLKQKIYTVG
+2224 EAEGSLKQKIYTVG

>member
-62 GKYMLQRATFTDN
+62 GKYMLQPATFTDN
-75 AKIVAVYKGKEYA
+75 AKIVAVYKGKEYV
-88 PGVAFTIDSDAPAKV
+88 PGVAFTIDGAAPAKV

-194 QGKNSPELRALTDG
+194 QGKNSPELRALADG

-230 NAYEAAEYQFRS
+230 NAYEAAEWQFRS

-379 ELEENFRTLKEAQV
+379 EQEENFRTLKEAQV
-393 VVINATKD
+393 LEINATKD
-401 EYLAKHVD
+401 EYLAKHAD
-409 AEAKKAAADQLLSA
+409 AEAKKKAADQLLA
-423 LEDGFQSLGDDF
+423 DLEDDF
-435 QYLEK
+435 LYLEK
-440 SDDVNQKYA
+440 SEDVNLKYA

-511 LLKALGTETGL
+511 LLKAMGTETGL
-522 QKKLDDAKAAV
+522 QKQLDDAKAAV

-538 ADEKDTYDVAAHF
+538 AAEGDTYDMAAHF

-562 DEIKAAVEKS
+562 DEIKAAVEKG
-572 YQEKM
+572 YQEKT
-577 LTETVRGDFQ
+577 LTETVRGDFK
-587 SQIDAAAMAIGKYQD
+587 SQIDAAAMAVVKYQD
-602 DATAALDRYDVVS
+602 DATAAMARYDVVN
-615 TAIKDYEAALTTLRG
+615 TAIKDYKDALATLRA
-630 TVGPKTLVVATPAT
+630 TVGTKTLVVATPAT

-693 LTDAQALNAAFAND
+693 LTDAQALNDAFAND

-736 DIDKYKGVPYEY
+736 DIDEYKGVPYEY

-761 YDELLQDLNDIEAST
+761 YDELLQDLNEIEANA

-788 TKDDIT
+788 TEDDIT

-808 KGDVDAINDALSAL
+808 KGDVDAINDALSEL
-822 LGRVDEQK
+822 LTRVNAQK
-830 AHVNAENQA
+830 AHVNAEKQA

-853 GAELVSRTLTEAKK
+853 GAELVSRTLTEAKN
-867 AFVIPG
+867 AFKIPG
-873 ESIDPQIQATTTKL
+873 ESIDPQIQATTNKL

-916 VVKGITSRLS
+916 VVKGITSRLN
-926 DLQLEANALKAMA
+926 DLQLEANALKALA
-939 TDSTANYNA
+939 IDSTANYDA
-948 YQKLKENF
+948 YQKLKDNF
-956 DGQKIDIWN
+956 VGQRIDIWN
-965 YTYGSGYYA
+965 YSSWG
-974 REDYSTH
+974 RDYTTTH
-981 YGFVSAFDAV
+981 YGFANAFDAV

-998 TDGTNADYYR
+998 TNGTNAAYYLS
-1008 GLLAYPDGVHFKE
+1008 LLAYPDGVHFKE
-1021 REAIKQAIEDAYKAG
+1021 RQAIEQAIEAAYKAG
-1036 KAWTGTLKYNSYT
+1036 KAWTGSFKYNYNT
-1049 YKYEPVLNTEIVRR
+1049 YKNEPELNTGIARR

-1078 YNDKTNYYTQVDE
+1078 YNDYTNNSTQVDE
-1091 GNKCQTLWDEVNG
+1091 GNKCQALWDEVNG

-1118 YLSQLGDLLKRI
+1118 YLSKLGDLLKRI

-1135 LVVKYY
+1135 LVEKYY

-1147 TNNSDVSKAYRRIE
+1147 TNHKTVSEAYRSIKF
-1161 TELGGLKAFIE
+1161 ELDGLKAFIE

-1178 AAIAGDNLTRYNT
+1178 GAIAGDNLARYNT
-1191 FCEKVQETENKYGE
+1191 FCAKVQETENKYGE

-1242 LIKNLKDDAAAT
+1242 LIKNLKDEAAAS
-1254 YAETTSPALWDIA
+1254 YAKTTSPALWDIA

-1288 DLAVNTAVRAK
+1288 DLAVNTAVRVK

-1306 LNDNQLAPAKEKVAS
+1306 LNDNQLAPAKEKVAGF
-1321 YDKNVRDNA
+1321 DKNVRDNA

-1355 LDNDWNF
+1355 LDDDWSF

-1426 DDDFK
+1426 GDDLK
-1431 SYKDCVAKYLTP
+1431 SYKDCVAKNLTP

-1463 QRYIDAFYAEAGAVY
+1463 QRYINAFYAEAGAVY

-1543 LTRQNASQEMSKRIY
+1543 LTRQNASQEMSKRVY
-1558 GLTIGEDKQWYDCHS
+1558 GLIIGEDKQWYDCHS

-1580 GIYNAANQAE
+1580 GIYNAANLAE

-1638 LKEFDENATL
+1638 LKEFAENATP

-1669 GLIKLVNAELIEG
+1669 GLIKLVNAELIDG
-1682 VANSLEMLV
+1682 VASSLGTLV
-1691 SQAESGYSAVNI
+1691 SQAELTYSNVNM
-1703 TYDGVYTPVKV
+1703 TYDQVYAPVKV

-1747 VIHLLNVLIDR
+1747 VIHLLNGLIDR

-1772 YVAHAKAMENLQNAY
+1772 YVAHAKAMKDLQNAY

-1799 LIASYQHSST
+1799 LIASYQHAST
-1809 VLEESSYKQVGNEV
+1809 VLEMPSWQQVGNEV
-1823 FVLERGKSYMEN
+1823 FEFERGKSYMEN

-1841 NVASEKAEEVSGVL
+1841 NVASEKAEEVSDVL

-1876 ESYKDGCLY
+1876 ESYKDGSLY
-1885 DAYAKLAVAEV
+1885 EAYAKLAMAEV
-1896 FGAWY
+1896 FGAWN
-1901 ETTQVYQ
+1901 ETKQVYQ
-1908 SNVWGAR
+1908 GNVWGAR

-1921 FDKSGTKIY
+1921 FYKSGTNIY

-1940 DNLKLACRNFDNYLT
+1940 DNLKLACQNFDNYL
-1955 SENGRIDLIL
+1955 NFVDIYRIL

-1980 SVAVVKPINYPKDE
+1980 SEAWQKEINYSKDE

-2001 AATSESLVE
+2001 AATSQSLVD
-2010 SMNALRTS
+2010 SMNALRAS
-2018 IEENTYVLGD
+2018 VEENTYVLGD

-2093 LNAPMVGSENF
+2093 LNAPMVGSENL

-2132 DIVLPAGMTVVGE
+2132 DIILPAGMTVVGE

-2161 NGVHRVVIST
+2161 DGVHRVVIST
-2171 IENNS
+2171 IENNC
-2176 FPNGSAILY
+2176 FTNGSAILY

-2199 NVIFAEANGRET
+2199 KVIFAEANGRET
-2211 TITGNDA
+2211 YITGSDA
-2218 TGINGM
+2218 TGISGM
-2224 ETEGSLKQKIYTVG
+2224 EAEGSLKQKIYTVG

>member
-48 STGKEVSIEKELAP
+48 STGKEVSIEKELVP
-62 GKYMLQRATFTDN
+62 GKYMLQDAPELFTDN

-88 PGVAFTIDSDAPAKV
+88 PGVAFTIDGDAPAKV
-103 KVKVRAVTPGE
+103 RVKVRAVTPGE

-184 YEVYVKNHLW
+184 YDVYVKNHLW
-194 QGKNSPELRALTDG
+194 QGKNSPELRALAEG
-208 IAALAKVV
+208 IGALAKVV

-423 LEDGFQSLGDDF
+423 LEDDF

-538 ADEKDTYDVAAHF
+538 AAEGDTYDMAAHF

-562 DEIKAAVEKS
+562 DEIKAAVEKG
-572 YQEKM
+572 YQEKT

-587 SQIDAAAMAIGKYQD
+587 SQIDAAAMAVVKYQD
-602 DATAALDRYDVVS
+602 DATAAMARYDVVN
-615 TAIKDYEAALTTLRG
+615 TAIKDYKDALATLRA
-630 TVGPKTLVVATPAT
+630 TVGTKTLVVATPAT

-663 RVAGNFSAAKEKLD
+663 RVAGNFSPAKKKFD

-788 TKDDIT
+788 TEDDIT
-794 EDNAV
+794 EANAV

-808 KGDVDAINDALSAL
+808 KGDVDAINDALSEL
-822 LGRVDEQK
+822 LTRVNAQK

-1254 YAETTSPALWDIA
+1254 YANTTSPALWDIA

-1426 DDDFK
+1426 DDDLK

-1463 QRYIDAFYAEAGAVY
+1463 QRYINAFYAEAGAVY

-1501 YNTVTERIKAAQE
+1501 YNTVTERIKTAQE

-1543 LTRQNASQEMSKRIY
+1543 LTRQNASQEMSKRVY
-1558 GLTIGEDKQWYDCHS
+1558 GLIIGEDKQWYDCHS

-1638 LKEFDENATL
+1638 LKEFDENATP

-1691 SQAESGYSAVNI
+1691 SQAELSYSNVNI

-1724 EELDG
+1724 NELDG

-1772 YVAHAKAMENLQNAY
+1772 YVAHAKAMKDLQDAY

-1799 LIASYQHSST
+1799 LIASYQHVST
-1809 VLEESSYKQVGNEV
+1809 VLGESSWQQVGGEV
-1823 FVLERGKSYMEN
+1823 FMFESDKSYMEN

-1921 FDKSGTKIY
+1921 FYKSGTKIY

-1980 SVAVVKPINYPKDE
+1980 SVAWVKAINYPKDE

-2001 AATSESLVE
+2001 AATSETLVE

-2034 VLTDDYLAV
+2034 VLTDDYLTV
-2043 LNALL
+2043 LNAVL

-2093 LNAPMVGSENF
+2093 LNAPMVGSENL

-2161 NGVHRVVIST
+2161 DGVHRVVIST
-2171 IENNS
+2171 IENNC
-2176 FPNGSAILY
+2176 FTNGSAILY

-2211 TITGNDA
+2211 YITGNDA
-2218 TGINGM
+2218 TGISGM
-2224 ETEGSLKQKIYTVG
+2224 EAEGSLKQKIYTVG

>member
-21 ADADVVIDKTAWT
+21 ADADVVIDKTAWS

-62 GKYMLQRATFTDN
+62 GEYKLQDAPELFTDN

-88 PGVAFTIDSDAPAKV
+88 PGVAFTIDGDAPAKV

-119 VKFTLI
+119 VKFILI
-125 FDFAAPVKELGAQL
+125 FDFAAPVKELSAQL

-194 QGKNSPELRALTDG
+194 QGKNSPELRALTEG
-208 IAALAKVV
+208 IGALAKVV
-216 EKANDNENAYFSAQ
+216 EAANDNENAYHSAQ
-230 NAYEAAEYQFRS
+230 NAYEAAEWQFRS

-247 YTVAEEIRATYQ
+247 YTAAEEIQATYQ
-259 ADYNKIQQS
+259 ADYNKLQQS
-268 INDFKA
+268 ITDFKV
-274 LAREKYD
+274 LAQQKYN
-281 AGEAKELKTAEFTE
+281 AGTAKELKTDEFTE

-300 LNELEANIGVS
+300 LNELGTNIGAS
-311 DAAWINIYAVYQDGL
+311 GDAWRNIKYVYQDGL

-345 YADWNEEALNAMR
+345 YADWNAEALNAMR
-358 SAWKKV
+358 LAWKEV

-379 ELEENFRTLKEAQV
+379 KLEENFRTLKEAQV
-393 VVINATKD
+393 DSINATKG
-401 EYLAKHVD
+401 EYLAMHAD
-409 AEAKKAAADQLLSA
+409 AEAKKRAADQLLA
-423 LEDGFQSLGDDF
+423 DLEDDF

-440 SDDVNQKYA
+440 SEDVNLKYA

-522 QKKLDDAKAAV
+522 QKQLDDAKAAV

-538 ADEKDTYDVAAHF
+538 AAEGDTYDMAAHF

-562 DEIKAAVEKS
+562 DEIKAAVEKG
-572 YQEKM
+572 YQEKT

-587 SQIDAAAMAIGKYQD
+587 SQIDAAAMAVVKYQD
-602 DATAALDRYDVVS
+602 DATAAMARYDVVN
-615 TAIKDYEAALTTLRG
+615 TAIKDYKDALATLRA
-630 TVGPKTLVVATPAT
+630 TVGTKTLVVATPAT

-693 LTDAQALNAAFAND
+693 LTDAQALNDAFAND

-736 DIDKYKGVPYEY
+736 DIDEYKGVPYEY

-761 YDELLQDLNDIEAST
+761 YDELLHDLNEIEANA

-788 TKDDIT
+788 TEDDIT

-808 KGDVDAINDALSAL
+808 KGDVDAINDALSEL
-822 LGRVDEQK
+822 LTRVNAQK
-830 AHVNAENQA
+830 AHVNAEKQA
-839 YTDFIGNQ
+839 YTDLIGNQ

-853 GAELVSRTLTEAKK
+853 GAELVSRTLTEAKN

-892 EAATARAKEILQESC
+892 EAATAHAKEILQESC

-916 VVKGITSRLS
+916 VVKGITSRLN
-926 DLQLEANALKAMA
+926 DLQLEANALKALA
-939 TDSTANYNA
+939 IDSTANYDA
-948 YQKLKENF
+948 YQKLKDNF
-956 DGQKIDIWN
+956 VGQRIDIWN
-965 YTYGSGYYA
+965 YSSWG
-974 REDYSTH
+974 RDYTTTH
-981 YGFVSAFDAV
+981 YGFANAFDAV

-998 TDGTNADYYR
+998 TNGTNAAYYLS
-1008 GLLAYPDGVHFKE
+1008 LLAYPDGVHFKE
-1021 REAIKQAIEDAYKAG
+1021 RQAIEQAIEAAYKAG
-1036 KAWTGTLKYNSYT
+1036 KAWTGSFKYNYNT
-1049 YKYEPVLNTEIVRR
+1049 YKNEPELNTGIARR

-1078 YNDKTNYYTQVDE
+1078 YNDYTNNSTQVDE
-1091 GNKCQTLWDEVNG
+1091 GNKCQALWDEVNG

-1118 YLSQLGDLLKRI
+1118 YLSKLGDLLKRI

-1135 LVVKYY
+1135 LVEKYY

-1147 TNNSDVSKAYRRIE
+1147 TNHKTVSEAYRSIKIE
-1161 TELGGLKAFIE
+1161 LDGLKAFIE
-1172 GNSEYN
+1172 GNGDYN
-1178 AAIAGDNLTRYNT
+1178 AVIAGDNLIRYNT
-1191 FCEKVQETENKYGE
+1191 FCAKVQETEDKYGD

-1242 LIKNLKDDAAAT
+1242 LIKNLKDKAADT
-1254 YAETTSPALWDIA
+1254 YAETTSPALWDID
-1267 EANAKKAQEYTD
+1267 EDNAAKAMEYTD
-1279 QIEAYKKEL
+1279 QIEAYKKDL

-1306 LNDNQLAPAKEKVAS
+1306 LNNNQLAPAKEKVAGF
-1321 YDKNVRDNA
+1321 DKNVRDNA

-1355 LDNDWNF
+1355 LDADWNF

-1426 DDDFK
+1426 DDDLK

-1463 QRYIDAFYAEAGAVY
+1463 QRYIDAFYTEAGAVY

-1543 LTRQNASQEMSKRIY
+1543 LTRQNASQEMSKRVY

-1580 GIYNAANQAE
+1580 GIYNAANLAE

-1638 LKEFDENATL
+1638 LKEFVENATP

-1669 GLIKLVNAELIEG
+1669 GLIKLVNTELIEG

-1691 SQAESGYSAVNI
+1691 SQAESSYSNVNI

-1772 YVAHAKAMENLQNAY
+1772 YVAHAKAMKDLQNAY

-1799 LIASYQHSST
+1799 LIASYQHAS
-1809 VLEESSYKQVGNEV
+1809 EV
-1823 FVLERGKSYMEN
+1823 REYSDWEGLGEMFYFEGGKSYMEN
-1835 YEKLFF
+1835 YEKQFF
-1841 NVASEKAEEVSGVL
+1841 NEASEKAEVVSDVL

-1885 DAYAKLAVAEV
+1885 DAYAKLATVEA
-1896 FGAWY
+1896 FGAWK
-1901 ETTQVYQ
+1901 ETQSVYQ
-1908 SNVWGAR
+1908 SNVLSAR
-1915 SAMENS
+1915 DAMEKS
-1921 FDKSGTKIY
+1921 FNKSGTNIY
-1930 DEDGA
+1930 DEDNT
-1935 LREQF
+1935 LWEQF
-1940 DNLKLACRNFDNYLT
+1940 NNLERACQNFDNYR
-1955 SENGRIDLIL
+1955 NFVDIYRIL

-1980 SVAVVKPINYPKDE
+1980 SEARQKEINYSKDE

-2034 VLTDDYLAV
+2034 VLTDDYLTV
-2043 LNALL
+2043 LNAVL

-2093 LNAPMVGSENF
+2093 LNAPMVGSENL

-2161 NGVHRVVIST
+2161 DGVHRVVIST

-2176 FPNGSAILY
+2176 FTNGSAILY

-2199 NVIFAEANGRET
+2199 KVIFAEANGRET

>member
-21 ADADVVIDKTAWT
+21 ADAEVVIDKTAWT

-62 GKYMLQRATFTDN
+62 GKYMLQPATFTDN

-88 PGVAFTIDSDAPAKV
+88 PGVAFTIDGDVPAKV
-103 KVKVRAVTPGE
+103 KVKVRAVTLGE

-125 FDFAAPVKELGAQL
+125 FDFAAPVKELSAQL
-139 GEIVSGTSDYFRRT
+139 GEIVSGTSKYFLTT
-153 DAWTKGKDGKPS
+153 DAWKKGKDGKPS

-184 YEVYVKNHLW
+184 YDVYVKNHLW
-194 QGKNSPELRALTDG
+194 QGENSPELRALTNG
-208 IAALAKVV
+208 IAALATVV
-216 EKANDNENAYFSAQ
+216 EKANDNENAYHSAQ
-230 NAYEAAEYQFRS
+230 NAYEAAEWTFS
-242 FSSTW
+242 GFSSTW

-274 LAREKYD
+274 LARQKYN
-281 AGEAKELKTAEFTE
+281 AGTAKELKTDEFTE
-295 NFNRM
+295 NFNCT
-300 LNELEANIGVS
+300 LNELKTNIRAS
-311 DAAWINIYAVYQDGL
+311 DDAWRNINDVYQDGL

-333 EEIHTQMPDDGN
+333 EEIHTQMPDDGY
-345 YADWNEEALNAMR
+345 YADWNAEALNAMR

-379 ELEENFRTLKEAQV
+379 EQEEDFRMLKEAQV

-401 EYLAKHVD
+401 EYLANHAD
-409 AEAKKAAADQLLSA
+409 AEAKKDAADQLLSD
-423 LEDGFQSLGDDF
+423 LEDDF
-435 QYLEK
+435 QYLEE

-449 NRVKEIR
+449 NCVKEIR
-456 TAINALKDK
+456 TAINALKGK
-465 VAKDYK
+465 VDKDYK
-471 APHNIRTASYDAD
+471 APHNIRTANYDAD

-551 QKTAAGLQKTI
+551 QNTAAGLQKTI
-562 DEIKAAVEKS
+562 DQIKAAVEKG
-572 YQEKM
+572 YQEKT

-587 SQIDAAAMAIGKYQD
+587 SQINAAAMAVVKYQD
-602 DATAALDRYDVVS
+602 DATAALDRYNVVD
-615 TAIKDYEAALTTLRG
+615 TAIKDYEAALATLCG

-651 GERITKLQTEID
+651 GERITKLKAEID
-663 RVAGNFSAAKEKLD
+663 RVKGDFSAAKEKLD
-677 ADLLAA
+677 AEHLAA

-736 DIDKYKGVPYEY
+736 DIDEYKGVPYEY

-761 YDELLQDLNDIEAST
+761 YDELLQDLNEIEANA

-808 KGDVDAINDALSAL
+808 KGDVDAINDALSEL
-822 LGRVDEQK
+822 LTRVNAQK
-830 AHVNAENQA
+830 AHVNAEKQA

-853 GAELVSRTLTEAKK
+853 GAELVSRTLTEAKN

-916 VVKGITSRLS
+916 VVKGITSRLN

-948 YQKLKENF
+948 YQKLKENIAKQTIKIWVGYNNWG
-956 DGQKIDIWN
+956 GQYTTNCIGFADAFEMVRYYVDIFTDKTN
-965 YTYGSGYYA
+965 RTYYSGLIA
-974 REDYSTH
+974 
-981 YGFVSAFDAV
+981 
-991 RTRINQK
+991 N
-998 TDGTNADYYR
+998 
-1008 GLLAYPDGVHFKE
+1008 PDGVHFKE
-1021 REAIKQAIEDAYKAG
+1021 LEAIKKAIEDAYKAG
-1036 KAWTGTLKYNSYT
+1036 EAWTVDWYGR
-1049 YKYEPVLNTEIVRR
+1049 PVLNTGIVER
-1063 MTDLSNV
+1063 MEKLSNELQV
-1070 LKMLPKQA
+1070 LPKRAYDDYTNHKTQEDELNKSQA
-1078 YNDKTNYYTQVDE
+1078 
-1091 GNKCQTLWDEVNG
+1091 LWDEVNG

-1118 YLSQLGDLLKRI
+1118 YLSDLGGLLKRI

-1135 LVVKYY
+1135 LVEKYY

-1147 TNNSDVSKAYRRIE
+1147 TNHSMVSEAYRDIKIK
-1161 TELGGLKAFIE
+1161 LDGLKAFIE

-1178 AAIAGDNLTRYNT
+1178 GAIAKDNLTRYNT
-1191 FCEKVQETENKYGE
+1191 FCAKVQETENKYGE

-1242 LIKNLKDDAAAT
+1242 LIKKLKDDAADT
-1254 YAETTSPALWDIA
+1254 YAKTTSPVLWDIA

-1306 LNDNQLAPAKEKVAS
+1306 LNDNQLAPAKEKVAGF
-1321 YDKNVRDNA
+1321 DKNVRDNA

-1355 LDNDWNF
+1355 LDDDWSF

-1367 NLLVADLEQAAQNEW
+1367 NLLVADLEQAAKDEW

-1426 DDDFK
+1426 DDDLK
-1431 SYKDCVAKYLTP
+1431 AYKDRVAKYLTP

-1501 YNTVTERIKAAQE
+1501 YNTVTERIKAAQD

-1528 NIASAFNQVK
+1528 NIASTFDQVK

-1543 LTRQNASQEMSKRIY
+1543 LTRQNASQEMSKRVY
-1558 GLTIGEDKQWYDCHS
+1558 GLIIGEDKQWYDCHS

-1610 NLTGTAADEVKAYYD
+1610 NLTGAAADEVKAYYD

-1638 LKEFDENATL
+1638 LKEFVENATP

-1682 VANSLEMLV
+1682 VASSLGTLV
-1691 SQAESGYSAVNI
+1691 SQAESTYDDVNT

-1747 VIHLLNVLIDR
+1747 VIHILNVLIDR
-1758 MGATRMDIIEANKP
+1758 MDATRMDIIEANKP
-1772 YVAHAKAMENLQNAY
+1772 YVAHAKAMKDLQDAY

-1823 FVLERGKSYMEN
+1823 FVFERGKSYMEN

-1876 ESYKDGCLY
+1876 ESYKDGSLK
-1885 DAYAKLAVAEV
+1885 DAYAKLETVEV
-1896 FGAWY
+1896 LGAWY
-1901 ETTQVYQ
+1901 ETKQVYQ
-1908 SNVWGAR
+1908 FNVL
-1915 SAMENS
+1915 SALYDMEKS
-1921 FDKSGTKIY
+1921 FHKSGTNIF

-1940 DNLKLACRNFDNYLT
+1940 DNLKLAKQNFDNYLAFG
-1955 SENGRIDLIL
+1955 EMGQIDLIL

-2010 SMNALRTS
+2010 SMNALRAS
-2018 IEENTYVLGD
+2018 VEENTYVLGD

-2088 SLGGS
+2088 SLGGT
-2093 LNAPMVGSENF
+2093 LNAPMVGSENL

-2132 DIVLPAGMTVVGE
+2132 DIILPAGMTVVGE

-2171 IENNS
+2171 IENNC
-2176 FPNGSAILY
+2176 FTNGSAILY

-2199 NVIFAEANGRET
+2199 KIIFAEANGRET
-2211 TITGNDA
+2211 TITGSDA
-2218 TGINGM
+2218 TDINGM
-2224 ETEGSLKQKIYTVG
+2224 EAEGSLKQKIYTVG

>member
-13 TGAPVAAL
+13 TGVPVAAL

-88 PGVAFTIDSDAPAKV
+88 PEVAFTIEGDAPAKV
-103 KVKVRAVTPGE
+103 RVKVRAVTPGE

-184 YEVYVKNHLW
+184 YDVYVKNHLW
-194 QGKNSPELRALTDG
+194 QGKNSPELRALAEG
-208 IAALAKVV
+208 IGALAKVV

-345 YADWNEEALNAMR
+345 YADWNAEALNAMR

-379 ELEENFRTLKEAQV
+379 KLEENFRTLKEAQV

-409 AEAKKAAADQLLSA
+409 AEAKKAAADQLLA
-423 LEDGFQSLGDDF
+423 DLEDDF

-440 SDDVNQKYA
+440 SEDVNLKYA

-456 TAINALKDK
+456 TAINTLKAK
-465 VAKDYK
+465 VDKDYK

-538 ADEKDTYDVAAHF
+538 AAEGDTYDMAAHF
-551 QKTAAGLQKTI
+551 QKTAAGLQETI
-562 DEIKAAVEKS
+562 DEIKAAVEKG
-572 YQEKM
+572 YQEKT

-587 SQIDAAAMAIGKYQD
+587 SQIDAAAMAVGKYQD
-602 DATAALDRYDVVS
+602 DATAAMARYDVVN
-615 TAIKDYEAALTTLRG
+615 TAIKDYKGALATLRA
-630 TVGPKTLVVATPAT
+630 TVGTKTLVVATPAT

-651 GERITKLQTEID
+651 GERITQLQTEID
-663 RVAGNFSAAKEKLD
+663 RVAGNFSPAKEKLD

-736 DIDKYKGVPYEY
+736 DIDEYKGVPYEY

-761 YDELLQDLNDIEAST
+761 YDELLQDLNDIEANA

-788 TKDDIT
+788 TEDDIT

-808 KGDVDAINDALSAL
+808 KGDVDAINDALSEL
-822 LGRVDEQK
+822 LTRVNAQK
-830 AHVNAENQA
+830 AHVNAEKQA

-853 GAELVSRTLTEAKK
+853 GAELVSRTLTEAKN

-887 EALKA
+887 DALKA

-916 VVKGITSRLS
+916 VVKGITSRLN

-948 YQKLKENF
+948 YRKLKENF
-956 DGQKIDIWN
+956 DGQRIDIWN
-965 YTYGSGYYA
+965 YTYGSGYYS
-974 REDYSTH
+974 YSTH
-981 YGFVSAFDAV
+981 YGFNSASSAV
-991 RTRINQK
+991 WTRITQK
-998 TDGTNADYYR
+998 TNGTNAAYYL
-1008 GLLAYPDGVHFKE
+1008 GLLSYPDGVHFKE
-1021 REAIKQAIEDAYKAG
+1021 REAIWQAIEDAYKAG
-1036 KAWTGTLKYNSYT
+1036 KAWTGSFEYSYSS
-1049 YKYEPVLNTEIVRR
+1049 YKYEPVLNTGIVRR

-1078 YNDKTNYYTQVDE
+1078 YDDCTNYSTQVYE
-1091 GNKCQTLWDEVNG
+1091 LNKKQELWDEVNG

-1135 LVVKYY
+1135 LVEKYY

-1147 TNNSDVSKAYRRIE
+1147 TNNSMVSEAYRRIE

-1178 AAIAGDNLTRYNT
+1178 AVIAGDNLTRYNT
-1191 FCEKVQETENKYGE
+1191 FCAKVQETENKYGE

-1242 LIKNLKDDAAAT
+1242 LIKNLKDEAADS
-1254 YAETTSPALWDIA
+1254 YAETTSPALWDIK
-1267 EANAKKAQEYTD
+1267 EDNAAKAMEYTA
-1279 QIEAYKKEL
+1279 QIEAYKKDL

-1355 LDNDWNF
+1355 LDDDWSF

-1367 NLLVADLEQAAQNEW
+1367 NLLVADLEQAAKDEW
-1382 KALYEGVYVGVD
+1382 KALYEGVYVGQD

-1426 DDDFK
+1426 DDDLK
-1431 SYKDCVAKYLTP
+1431 AYKARVADYLTP

-1463 QRYIDAFYAEAGAVY
+1463 QRYINAFYAEAGAVY

-1493 NFDQLTID
+1493 NFEQLTID
-1501 YNTVTERIKAAQE
+1501 YNTVTERIKAAQD

-1528 NIASAFNQVK
+1528 NIASTFDQVK

-1543 LTRQNASQEMSKRIY
+1543 LTRQNASQEMSKRVY

-1638 LKEFDENATL
+1638 LKEFVENATP

-1682 VANSLEMLV
+1682 VASSLEMLV
-1691 SQAESGYSAVNI
+1691 SQAESSYSTVNI

-1724 EELDG
+1724 NELDG

-1758 MGATRMDIIEANKP
+1758 MGATRTDIMEANKP
-1772 YVAHAKAMENLQNAY
+1772 YVAHAKAMKDLQSAY

-1799 LIASYQHSST
+1799 LIASYQHVST
-1809 VLEESSYKQVGNEV
+1809 VLENSDWKQVGGEV
-1823 FVLERGKSYMEN
+1823 FVLESGKSYMEN

-1841 NVASEKAEEVSGVL
+1841 NVASEKAEEVSDVL

-1901 ETTQVYQ
+1901 ETKQVYQ
-1908 SNVWGAR
+1908 NNVLDAR
-1915 SAMENS
+1915 SAMKNS
-1921 FDKSGTKIY
+1921 FYKSGTNIY

-1940 DNLKLACRNFDNYLT
+1940 DNLERACQNFDNYLT
-1955 SENGRIDLIL
+1955 FGEMGQIDRIL
-1965 PTKDINGNA
+1965 PRKDINGNA

-1980 SVAVVKPINYPKDE
+1980 SVASIKEVNYSKDE

-2010 SMNALRTS
+2010 SMNALRAS
-2018 IEENTYVLGD
+2018 VEENTYVLGD
-2028 VTEDGV
+2028 ITEDGI

-2061 ADVNRDGKISIAD
+2061 ADVNRDGKISVAD
-2074 VTLIAAKVTNGLWP
+2074 VTLIAAKVTNGIWP
-2088 SLGGS
+2088 SLGGY
-2093 LNAPMVGSENF
+2093 LNAPMLGSENL
-2104 TVSAE
+2104 TVAAE

-2132 DIVLPAGMTVVGE
+2132 DIILPAGMTVVGE

-2161 NGVHRVVIST
+2161 DGVHRVVIST
-2171 IENNS
+2171 IENNC
-2176 FPNGSAILY
+2176 FTNGSAILY

-2199 NVIFAEANGRET
+2199 KVIFAEANGRET
-2211 TITGNDA
+2211 TITGSDA

-2224 ETEGSLKQKIYTVG
+2224 EAEGSLKQKIYTVG

>member
-21 ADADVVIDKTAWT
+21 ADADVVIDKTAWS

-88 PGVAFTIDSDAPAKV
+88 PEVAFTIEGDAPAKV
-103 KVKVRAVTPGE
+103 RVKVRAVTPGE

-184 YEVYVKNHLW
+184 YDVYVKNHLW
-194 QGKNSPELRALTDG
+194 QGKNSPELRALAEG
-208 IAALAKVV
+208 IGALAKVV

-423 LEDGFQSLGDDF
+423 LEDDF

-484 RDAIQAKIS
+484 RDAIQAKIN

-522 QKKLDDAKAAV
+522 QKQLDDAKAAV

-538 ADEKDTYDVAAHF
+538 AAKGDAYDVAAHF

-562 DEIKAAVEKS
+562 DQIKEAVEKA
-572 YQEKM
+572 YQEKT
-577 LTETVRGDFQ
+577 LTETARTDFQ
-587 SQIDAAAMAIGKYQD
+587 QQIDAAAMSIGKYQD
-602 DATAALDRYDVVS
+602 DATAALDRYDVVN
-615 TAIKDYEAALTTLRG
+615 TAIKDYKDALATLRA
-630 TVGPKTLVVATPAT
+630 TVGTKTLVVATPAT

-677 ADLLAA
+677 AEHLAA

-693 LTDAQALNAAFAND
+693 LTDAQALNDAFAND

-736 DIDKYKGVPYEY
+736 DIDEYKGVPYEY

-761 YDELLQDLNDIEAST
+761 YDELLQDLNDIEANA

-788 TKDDIT
+788 TEDDIT

-808 KGDVDAINDALSAL
+808 KGDVDAINDALSEL
-822 LGRVDEQK
+822 LTRVNAQK
-830 AHVNAENQA
+830 AHVNAEKQA

-853 GAELVSRTLTEAKK
+853 GAELVSRTLTEAKN

-916 VVKGITSRLS
+916 VVKGITSRLN
-926 DLQLEANALKAMA
+926 DLQLEANALKALA
-939 TDSTANYNA
+939 IDSTANYDA
-948 YQKLKENF
+948 YQKLKDNF
-956 DGQKIDIWN
+956 VGQRIDIWN
-965 YTYGSGYYA
+965 YSSWG
-974 REDYSTH
+974 RDYTTTH
-981 YGFVSAFDAV
+981 YGFANAFDAV

-998 TDGTNADYYR
+998 TNGTNAAYYLS
-1008 GLLAYPDGVHFKE
+1008 LLAYPDGVHFKE
-1021 REAIKQAIEDAYKAG
+1021 RQAIEQAIEAAYKAG
-1036 KAWTGTLKYNSYT
+1036 KAWTGSFKYNYNT
-1049 YKYEPVLNTEIVRR
+1049 YKNEPELNTGIARR

-1078 YNDKTNYYTQVDE
+1078 YNDYTNNSTQVDE
-1091 GNKCQTLWDEVNG
+1091 GNKCQALWDEVNG

-1118 YLSQLGDLLKRI
+1118 YLSKLGDLLKRI
-1130 KEQKA
+1130 KEQKT
-1135 LVVKYY
+1135 LVEKYY

-1147 TNNSDVSKAYRRIE
+1147 TNHKTVSEAYRSIKLKLDE
-1161 TELGGLKAFIE
+1161 LKAFIE

-1178 AAIAGDNLTRYNT
+1178 GAIAGDNLTRYNT
-1191 FCEKVQETENKYGE
+1191 FCAKVQETEDKYGE

-1231 AAQENIYKYAA
+1231 AAQENIYKYAV
-1242 LIKNLKDDAAAT
+1242 LIKDLKDEAAAT
-1254 YAETTSPALWDIA
+1254 YANTTSPALWDIE
-1267 EANAKKAQEYTD
+1267 EANAKKAQKYTD

-1355 LDNDWNF
+1355 LDDDWSF

-1426 DDDFK
+1426 DDDLK

-1493 NFDQLTID
+1493 NFDQLSID
-1501 YNTVTERIKAAQE
+1501 YNTVTERIKAAQD

-1543 LTRQNASQEMSKRIY
+1543 LTRQNASQEMSKRVY
-1558 GLTIGEDKQWYDCHS
+1558 GLIIGEDEQWYDCHS

-1638 LKEFDENATL
+1638 LKEFDENATP

-1669 GLIKLVNAELIEG
+1669 GLIKLVNAELIDG
-1682 VANSLEMLV
+1682 VASSLEMLV
-1691 SQAESGYSAVNI
+1691 SQAESGYSDVNN
-1703 TYDGVYTPVKV
+1703 TYDQVYTPVKV

-1724 EELDG
+1724 TELDG

-1747 VIHLLNVLIDR
+1747 VIHLLNVLIER
-1758 MGATRMDIIEANKP
+1758 MGATSTDIMEANKP
-1772 YVAHAKAMENLQNAY
+1772 YVAHAKAMKDLQNAY

-1799 LIASYQHSST
+1799 LIASYQHVSE
-1809 VLEESSYKQVGNEV
+1809 VLEYSDWKQVGGEA
-1823 FVLERGKSYMEN
+1823 FVLESGKSYMEN

-1841 NVASEKAEEVSGVL
+1841 NVASEKAEEVSDVL

-1901 ETTQVYQ
+1901 ETKQVYEN
-1908 SNVWGAR
+1908 NVSGAH
-1915 SAMENS
+1915 SAMKHS
-1921 FDKSGTKIY
+1921 FYKSGINIY

-1940 DNLKLACRNFDNYLT
+1940 DNLERACQNFDNYLT
-1955 SENGRIDLIL
+1955 FPEMGQIDRIL
-1965 PTKDINGNA
+1965 PKKDINGNA

-1980 SVAVVKPINYPKDE
+1980 SVASIKEVNYPKDE

-2010 SMNALRTS
+2010 SMNALRAS
-2018 IEENTYVLGD
+2018 VEENTYVLGD
-2028 VTEDGV
+2028 ITEDGI

-2061 ADVNRDGKISIAD
+2061 ADVNRDGKISVAD
-2074 VTLIAAKVTNGLWP
+2074 VTLIAAKVTNGIWP
-2088 SLGGS
+2088 SLGGY
-2093 LNAPMVGSENF
+2093 LNAPMLGSENL
-2104 TVSAE
+2104 TVAAE

-2132 DIVLPAGMTVVGE
+2132 DIILPAGMTVVGE

-2161 NGVHRVVIST
+2161 DGVHRVVIST
-2171 IENNS
+2171 IENNC
-2176 FPNGSAILY
+2176 FTNGSAILY

-2199 NVIFAEANGRET
+2199 KVIFAEANGRET
-2211 TITGNDA
+2211 TITGSDA
-2218 TGINGM
+2218 TGISGM
-2224 ETEGSLKQKIYTVG
+2224 EAEGSLKQKIYTVG

>member
-62 GKYMLQRATFTDN
+62 GKYMLQPATFTDN

-88 PGVAFTIDSDAPAKV
+88 PGVAFTIDGAAPAKV

-119 VKFTLI
+119 VKFTLL
-125 FDFAAPVKELGAQL
+125 FDFAAPVKELSAQL
-139 GEIVSGTSDYFRRT
+139 GEIVSGTSDYFRTT
-153 DAWTKGKDGKPS
+153 DAWKKGKDGKPS

-194 QGKNSPELRALTDG
+194 QGENSPELRALTDG
-208 IAALAKVV
+208 IGALADVV
-216 EKANDNENAYFSAQ
+216 EKANVNENSYKSAWDAYTDAKR
-230 NAYEAAEYQFRS
+230 QFDG
-242 FSSTW
+242 FYWTW
-247 YTVAEEIRATYQ
+247 YYTDKAMKDTYQ
-259 ADYNKIQQS
+259 ADYDKIKKD
-268 INDFKA
+268 IEDFGT
-274 LAREKYD
+274 LAKQKYN
-281 AGEAKELKTAEFTE
+281 AGAANELKTDEFTE
-295 NFNRM
+295 NFSWQFNT
-300 LNELEANIGVS
+300 LKANIGTS
-311 DAAWINIYAVYQDGL
+311 GNAWLNISATYQDGL
-326 RVFNAAQ
+326 SSFNAAQ
-333 EEIHTQMPDDGN
+333 EKIHTRMPDDGN

-358 SAWKKV
+358 KEWKKV

-379 ELEENFRTLKEAQV
+379 EQEKKFRTLKEKQV
-393 VVINATKD
+393 LEINAIRDK
-401 EYLAKHVD
+401 YLANHAD
-409 AEAKKAAADQLLSA
+409 AEAKKKAADQLLA
-423 LEDGFQSLGDDF
+423 DLEDDF
-435 QYLEK
+435 LYLEK
-440 SDDVNQKYA
+440 SEDVNLKYA

-456 TAINALKDK
+456 TAINALKGK

-522 QKKLDDAKAAV
+522 QKQLDDAKAAV

-538 ADEKDTYDVAAHF
+538 AAEGDTYDMAAHF

-562 DEIKAAVEKS
+562 DEIKAAVEKG
-572 YQEKM
+572 YQEKT

-587 SQIDAAAMAIGKYQD
+587 SQIDAAAMAVVKYQD
-602 DATAALDRYDVVS
+602 DATAAMARYDVVN
-615 TAIKDYEAALTTLRG
+615 TAIKDYKDALATLRA
-630 TVGPKTLVVATPAT
+630 TVGTKTLVVATPAT

-693 LTDAQALNAAFAND
+693 LTDAQALNDAFAND

-736 DIDKYKGVPYEY
+736 DIDEYKGVPYEY

-761 YDELLQDLNDIEAST
+761 YDELLQDLNEIEANA

-788 TKDDIT
+788 TEDDIT

-808 KGDVDAINDALSAL
+808 KGDVDAINDALSEL
-822 LGRVDEQK
+822 LTRVNAQK
-830 AHVNAENQA
+830 AHVNAEKQA

-853 GAELVSRTLTEAKK
+853 GAELVSRTLTEAKN

-916 VVKGITSRLS
+916 VVKGITSRLN
-926 DLQLEANALKAMA
+926 DLQQEANALKKLA
-939 TDSTANYNA
+939 TDSTANYDA
-948 YQKLKENF
+948 YQELKRNIAEQ
-956 DGQKIDIWN
+956 GIMIWCG
-965 YTYGSGYYA
+965 YDYYG
-974 REDYSTH
+974 RDKMDYC
-981 YGFVSAFDAV
+981 YGFANAFNAAWKYV
-991 RTRINQK
+991 NRF
-998 TDGTNADYYR
+998 TDGTNAAYYL
-1008 GLLAYPDGVHFKE
+1008 GLLSYPDGVHFKE
-1021 REAIKQAIEDAYKAG
+1021 REAIRQAIEDAYKAG

-1049 YKYEPVLNTEIVRR
+1049 YKYEPVLNTGIVRR

-1070 LKMLPKQA
+1070 LQMLPKQA
-1078 YNDKTNYYTQVDE
+1078 YNDHTNYITQVDE
-1091 GNKCQTLWDEVNG
+1091 LNKRQALWDEVNG

-1135 LVVKYY
+1135 LVEKYY

-1147 TNNSDVSKAYRRIE
+1147 TNNRMVSEAYRSIKIE
-1161 TELGGLKAFIE
+1161 LDGLKAFIE

-1178 AAIAGDNLTRYNT
+1178 AAIAEDNLTRYNT
-1191 FCEKVQETENKYGE
+1191 FCAKVQETEDKYGE

-1242 LIKNLKDDAAAT
+1242 LIKDLKDDAADT
-1254 YAETTSPALWDIA
+1254 YANTTSPALWDIA
-1267 EANAKKAQEYTD
+1267 EDNAKKAQKYTD

-1355 LDNDWNF
+1355 LDADWSF

-1638 LKEFDENATL
+1638 LKEFDENATP

-1691 SQAESGYSAVNI
+1691 SLAESGYSAVNI

-1823 FVLERGKSYMEN
+1823 FVFERGKSYMEN

-1876 ESYKDGCLY
+1876 ESYKDGSLK
-1885 DAYAKLAVAEV
+1885 DAYAKLETVEV
-1896 FGAWY
+1896 LGAWY
-1901 ETTQVYQ
+1901 ETKQVYQ
-1908 SNVWGAR
+1908 FNVL
-1915 SAMENS
+1915 SALYDMEKS
-1921 FDKSGTKIY
+1921 FHKSGTNIF

-1940 DNLKLACRNFDNYLT
+1940 DNLKLAKQNFDNYLAFG
-1955 SENGRIDLIL
+1955 EMGQIDLIL

-2088 SLGGS
+2088 SLGGT
-2093 LNAPMVGSENF
+2093 LNAPMVGSENL
-2104 TVSAE
+2104 TVSEE

-2132 DIVLPAGMTVVGE
+2132 DIILPAGMTVVGE

-2161 NGVHRVVIST
+2161 DGVHRVVIST

-2176 FPNGSAILY
+2176 FTNGSAILY

-2211 TITGNDA
+2211 TITGSDA
-2218 TGINGM
+2218 TGISGM
-2224 ETEGSLKQKIYTVG
+2224 EAEGSLKQKIYTVG

>member
-62 GKYMLQRATFTDN
+62 GKYMLQDAPELFTDN

-88 PGVAFTIDSDAPAKV
+88 PGVAFTIDGDAPAKV

-119 VKFTLI
+119 VKFILV
-125 FDFAAPVKELGAQL
+125 FKFENLLKELDAQL
-139 GEIVSGTSDYFRRT
+139 GEIVSGTSKYFRNT
-153 DAWTKGKDGKPS
+153 DAWKKGKDGKPS
-165 LEMQVADYASQ
+165 LEMQVSDYASQ
-176 LDIIEKGD
+176 IAIIQKGG

-194 QGKNSPELRALTDG
+194 QGEKSPELLALTNG

-216 EKANDNENAYFSAQ
+216 EKANDNENAYLRAR
-230 NAYEAAEYQFRS
+230 NTYEAAEYRLRNFDS
-242 FSSTW
+242 W
-247 YTVAEEIRATYQ
+247 YGADEEIQATYQ
-259 ADYNKIQQS
+259 ADYDKLQS
-268 INDFKA
+268 YINDFKA
-274 LAREKYD
+274 LALQKYN
-281 AGEAKELKTAEFTE
+281 AGDAKELKTDEFAE
-295 NFNRM
+295 NFDSM
-300 LNELEANIGVS
+300 LNKLKFNIEASNDAWRNI
-311 DAAWINIYAVYQDGL
+311 NAVYQDGL

-333 EEIHTQMPDDGN
+333 EEIHIQMPDDGY
-345 YADWNEEALNAMR
+345 YADWNAEALNAMR
-358 SAWKKV
+358 LAWKEV

-379 ELEENFRTLKEAQV
+379 EQEENFRTLKEAQV

-401 EYLAKHVD
+401 EYRAKHID
-409 AEAKKAAADQLLSA
+409 AEAKKAAADQLLA
-423 LEDGFQSLGDDF
+423 DLEDDF

-440 SDDVNQKYA
+440 SEDVNLKYA

-465 VAKDYK
+465 VTTDYK

-538 ADEKDTYDVAAHF
+538 AAEGDTYDMAAHF
-551 QKTAAGLQKTI
+551 QKTAADLQKTI
-562 DEIKAAVEKS
+562 DEIKAAVEKG
-572 YQEKM
+572 YQEKT

-587 SQIDAAAMAIGKYQD
+587 SQIDAAAMTVVKYQD
-602 DATAALDRYDVVS
+602 DATAAMARYDVVN
-615 TAIKDYEAALTTLRG
+615 TAIKDYEDALATLRE

-651 GERITKLQTEID
+651 GERITKLQAEID
-663 RVAGNFSAAKEKLD
+663 CVKGNFSAAKEKFD
-677 ADLLAA
+677 AEHLAA

-693 LTDAQALNAAFAND
+693 LTDAQALNAAFRDD

-748 YNVTWTEDNLGLK
+748 YNVTWTEDNLGQK

-808 KGDVDAINDALSAL
+808 KGDVDAINDALSEL
-822 LGRVDEQK
+822 LTRVNAQK
-830 AHVNAENQA
+830 DHVNAENQA

-853 GAELVSRTLTEAKK
+853 GAELVSRTLKEAKD

-887 EALKA
+887 DALKA

-916 VVKGITSRLS
+916 VVKGITSRLN

-956 DGQKIDIWN
+956 DKQKIEIWN
-965 YTYGSGYYA
+965 YYGSGYYA
-974 REDYSTH
+974 KDNYSTH
-981 YGFVSAFDAV
+981 YGFDSAFNAV
-991 RTRINQK
+991 WTRINQK
-998 TDGTNADYYR
+998 TDGTNAYYYL
-1008 GLLAYPDGVHFKE
+1008 GLLSYPDGVHFKE
-1021 REAIKQAIEDAYKAG
+1021 REAIRQAIEDAYKAG
-1036 KAWTGTLKYNSYT
+1036 KAWTGSLEYSYSS
-1049 YKYEPVLNTEIVRR
+1049 YKYEPVLNTGIVRR

-1070 LKMLPKQA
+1070 FKMLPKQA
-1078 YNDKTNYYTQVDE
+1078 YDDCTNYKTQVYE
-1091 GNKCQTLWDEVNG
+1091 LNLKQELWDEVNG

-1135 LVVKYY
+1135 LVEKYY

-1147 TNNSDVSKAYRRIE
+1147 TNHSTVSEAYRVIKIE
-1161 TELGGLKAFIE
+1161 LDGLKAFIE
-1172 GNSEYN
+1172 GNGDYN

-1191 FCEKVQETENKYGE
+1191 FCAKVQETEDKYGE

-1242 LIKNLKDDAAAT
+1242 LIKKLKDKAAAT
-1254 YAETTSPALWDIA
+1254 YAETTSPALWDID
-1267 EANAKKAQEYTD
+1267 EVNAKEAQEYTD
-1279 QIEAYKKEL
+1279 QIEAYKKDL

-1299 LEEMLAN
+1299 LEEKLAN

-1355 LDNDWNF
+1355 LDDDWSF

-1426 DDDFK
+1426 DDDLK

-1463 QRYIDAFYAEAGAVY
+1463 QRYINAFYAEAGAVY

-1501 YNTVTERIKAAQE
+1501 YNTVTERIKAAQD

-1528 NIASAFNQVK
+1528 NIASTFDQVK

-1543 LTRQNASQEMSKRIY
+1543 LTRQNASQEMSKRVY
-1558 GLTIGEDKQWYDCHS
+1558 GLIIGEDEQWYDCHS

-1638 LKEFDENATL
+1638 LKEFDENATP

-1691 SQAESGYSAVNI
+1691 SQVESSYSNVNI
-1703 TYDGVYTPVKV
+1703 IYDGVYTPVKV

-1724 EELDG
+1724 NELDG

-1772 YVAHAKAMENLQNAY
+1772 YVAHAKAMKDLQNAY

-1799 LIASYQHSST
+1799 LIASYQHVS
-1809 VLEESSYKQVGNEV
+1809 EV
-1823 FVLERGKSYMEN
+1823 REYSGCEGLGEMFCFEDGKSYMEN

-1841 NVASEKAEEVSGVL
+1841 NVASEKAEVVSGVL

-1867 SAILTDSQV
+1867 SAILTDNQV
-1876 ESYKDGCLY
+1876 ESYKDGCLNE
-1885 DAYAKLAVAEV
+1885 AYAKLATVEA
-1896 FGAWY
+1896 FGAWK
-1901 ETTQVYQ
+1901 ETQSVYQ
-1908 SNVWGAR
+1908 VNVNSAR
-1915 SAMENS
+1915 YAMENS
-1921 FDKSGTKIY
+1921 FNKSGTNIY
-1930 DEDGA
+1930 DEDGT
-1935 LREQF
+1935 LWEQF
-1940 DNLKLACRNFDNYLT
+1940 NNLERAYQRFVSYLNFADIY
-1955 SENGRIDLIL
+1955 RIL

-1980 SVAVVKPINYPKDE
+1980 SEAWQKEINYSKDE

-2093 LNAPMVGSENF
+2093 LNAPMVGSENL

-2132 DIVLPAGMTVVGE
+2132 DIILPAGMTVVGE

-2161 NGVHRVVIST
+2161 DGVHRVVIST

-2176 FPNGSAILY
+2176 FTNGSAILY

-2199 NVIFAEANGRET
+2199 KVIFAEANGRET
-2211 TITGNDA
+2211 TITGSDA

-2224 ETEGSLKQKIYTVG
+2224 EAEGSLKQKIYTVG

-2249 NIVRNANGKTQ
+2249 NIVRNANGKIQ

>member
-62 GKYMLQRATFTDN
+62 GEYKLQPATFTDN

-88 PGVAFTIDSDAPAKV
+88 PGVAFTIDGDAPAKV
-103 KVKVRAVTPGE
+103 RVKVRAVTPGE

-125 FDFAAPVKELGAQL
+125 FDFAASVKELGAQL

-153 DAWTKGKDGKPS
+153 DAWKKGKDGKPS
-165 LEMQVADYASQ
+165 LEMQLADYASQ

-184 YEVYVKNHLW
+184 YDVYVKNHLW
-194 QGKNSPELRALTDG
+194 QGKNSPELRALAEG
-208 IAALAKVV
+208 IGALAKVV

-300 LNELEANIGVS
+300 LNELEANISVS

-345 YADWNEEALNAMR
+345 YADWNAEALNAMR

-379 ELEENFRTLKEAQV
+379 ELEEDFRTLKEAQV

-401 EYLAKHVD
+401 EYRAKHID
-409 AEAKKAAADQLLSA
+409 AEAKKAAADQLLA
-423 LEDGFQSLGDDF
+423 DLKDDF
-435 QYLEK
+435 QYLEG
-440 SDDVNQKYA
+440 SEDVNQKYA

-484 RDAIQAKIS
+484 RDAIQAKIN

-511 LLKALGTETGL
+511 LLKELGTETGL

-551 QKTAAGLQKTI
+551 QKTAADLQKTI
-562 DEIKAAVEKS
+562 DQIKSAVEKG
-572 YQEKM
+572 YQEKT
-577 LTETVRGDFQ
+577 LTETVRFDFQ
-587 SQIDAAAMAIGKYQD
+587 NQITNAGEAVYKYQD
-602 DATAALDRYDVVS
+602 DATAAMARYDGVN
-615 TAIKDYEAALTTLRG
+615 TAIKDYEAALATLRE

-651 GERITKLQTEID
+651 GERITKLQAEID
-663 RVAGNFSAAKEKLD
+663 RVKDNFSAAKEKLD
-677 ADLLAA
+677 AEHLAA
-683 LLAVQLKETI
+683 LLAVKLKETI
-693 LTDAQALNAAFAND
+693 LTDAQALNAAFAKD

-736 DIDKYKGVPYEY
+736 DIDEYKGVPYTY
-748 YNVTWTEDNLGLK
+748 YGVTWTEDNLGLK
-761 YDELLQDLNDIEAST
+761 YDELLQDLNEIEAST

-808 KGDVDAINDALSAL
+808 KGDVDAINDALSEL
-822 LGRVDEQK
+822 LTRVNAQK
-830 AHVNAENQA
+830 AHVNAEKQA

-853 GAELVSRTLTEAKK
+853 GAELVSRTLTEAKN

-916 VVKGITSRLS
+916 VVKGITCRLN

-956 DGQKIDIWN
+956 DKQKIEIWN
-965 YTYGSGYYA
+965 YYGSGYYA
-974 REDYSTH
+974 KDNYSTH
-981 YGFVSAFDAV
+981 YGFDSAFNAV
-991 RTRINQK
+991 WTRINQK
-998 TDGTNADYYR
+998 TDGTNAYYYL
-1008 GLLAYPDGVHFKE
+1008 GLLSYPDGVHFKE
-1021 REAIKQAIEDAYKAG
+1021 REAIRQAIEDAYKAG
-1036 KAWTGTLKYNSYT
+1036 KAWTGSLEYSYSS
-1049 YKYEPVLNTEIVRR
+1049 YKYEPVLNTGIVRR

-1070 LKMLPKQA
+1070 FKMLPKQA
-1078 YNDKTNYYTQVDE
+1078 YDDCTNYKTQVYE
-1091 GNKCQTLWDEVNG
+1091 LNLKQELWDEVNG

-1135 LVVKYY
+1135 LVEKYY

-1147 TNNSDVSKAYRRIE
+1147 TNNSMVSEAYRSIKL
-1161 TELGGLKAFIE
+1161 ELDGLKAFIE
-1172 GNSEYN
+1172 GNSDYN
-1178 AAIAGDNLTRYNT
+1178 AVIAEDNLTRYNT
-1191 FCEKVQETENKYGE
+1191 FCAKVQETENKYGE

-1242 LIKNLKDDAAAT
+1242 LIKNLKDEAAAS
-1254 YAETTSPALWDIA
+1254 YAKTTSPALWDIA

-1288 DLAVNTAVRAK
+1288 DLAVNTAVRVK

-1355 LDNDWNF
+1355 LDADWSF

-1367 NLLVADLEQAAQNEW
+1367 NLLVADLEQAAKDEW

-1426 DDDFK
+1426 DDDLK
-1431 SYKDCVAKYLTP
+1431 SYKDRVAKNLTP

-1463 QRYIDAFYAEAGAVY
+1463 QRYINAFYAEAGAVY

-1501 YNTVTERIKAAQE
+1501 YNTVTERIKAAQD

-1528 NIASAFNQVK
+1528 NIASTFDQVK

-1599 AIETQ
+1599 ATETQ

-1638 LKEFDENATL
+1638 LKEFDENATP

-1682 VANSLEMLV
+1682 VASSLEMLV
-1691 SQAESGYSAVNI
+1691 SQAELSYSDVNI

-1724 EELDG
+1724 NELDG

-1758 MGATRMDIIEANKP
+1758 MGATRTDIMEANKP
-1772 YVAHAKAMENLQNAY
+1772 YVAHAKAMKDLQNAY

-1799 LIASYQHSST
+1799 LIASYQHAS
-1809 VLEESSYKQVGNEV
+1809 EV
-1823 FVLERGKSYMEN
+1823 REYSDWEGLGEMFYFEGGKSYMEN
-1835 YEKLFF
+1835 YEKQFF
-1841 NVASEKAEEVSGVL
+1841 NEASEKAEVVSDVL

-1867 SAILTDSQV
+1867 SAILTDNQV
-1876 ESYKDGCLY
+1876 ESYKDGCLNE
-1885 DAYAKLAVAEV
+1885 AYAKLATVEA
-1896 FGAWY
+1896 FGAWK
-1901 ETTQVYQ
+1901 ETQSVYQ
-1908 SNVWGAR
+1908 VNVNSAR
-1915 SAMENS
+1915 YAMENS
-1921 FDKSGTKIY
+1921 FNKSGTNIY
-1930 DEDGA
+1930 DEDNT
-1935 LREQF
+1935 LWEQF
-1940 DNLKLACRNFDNYLT
+1940 NNLERACQNFDNYR
-1955 SENGRIDLIL
+1955 NFVDIYRIL

-1980 SVAVVKPINYPKDE
+1980 SEAWQKEINYSKDE

-2061 ADVNRDGKISIAD
+2061 ADVNCDGKISIAD

-2088 SLGGS
+2088 SLGGT
-2093 LNAPMVGSENF
+2093 LNAPMVGSENL

-2132 DIVLPAGMTVVGE
+2132 DIILPAGMTVVGE

-2161 NGVHRVVIST
+2161 DGVHRVVIST

-2176 FPNGSAILY
+2176 FTNGSAILY

-2199 NVIFAEANGRET
+2199 KVIFAEANGRET
-2211 TITGNDA
+2211 TITGSDA
-2218 TGINGM
+2218 TGISGM
-2224 ETEGSLKQKIYTVG
+2224 EAEGSLKQKIYTVG

>member
-62 GKYMLQRATFTDN
+62 GKYMLQPATFTDN

-88 PGVAFTIDSDAPAKV
+88 PGVAFTIDGAAPAKV

-119 VKFTLI
+119 VKFTLL
-125 FDFAAPVKELGAQL
+125 FDFAAPVKELSAQL
-139 GEIVSGTSDYFRRT
+139 GEIVSGTSEYFRTT
-153 DAWTKGKDGKPS
+153 DAWKKGNDEKPS

-194 QGKNSPELRALTDG
+194 QGENSPELRALTDG
-208 IAALAKVV
+208 IGALADVV
-216 EKANDNENAYFSAQ
+216 EKANVNENSYKSAWDAYTDAKR
-230 NAYEAAEYQFRS
+230 QFDG
-242 FSSTW
+242 FYWTW
-247 YTVAEEIRATYQ
+247 YYTDKAMKDTYQ
-259 ADYNKIQQS
+259 ADYDKIKKD
-268 INDFKA
+268 IEDFGT
-274 LAREKYD
+274 LAKQKYN
-281 AGEAKELKTAEFTE
+281 AGAANELKTDEFTE
-295 NFNRM
+295 NFSWQFNT
-300 LNELEANIGVS
+300 LKANIGTS
-311 DAAWINIYAVYQDGL
+311 GNAWLNISATYQDGL
-326 RVFNAAQ
+326 SSFNAAQ
-333 EEIHTQMPDDGN
+333 EEIHTRMPDDGN

-358 SAWKKV
+358 KEWKKV

-379 ELEENFRTLKEAQV
+379 EQEKKFRTLKEEQV
-393 VVINATKD
+393 LAINAIKD
-401 EYLAKHVD
+401 KYLANYDD
-409 AEAKKAAADQLLSA
+409 AQAKKAAADQLLA
-423 LEDGFQSLGDDF
+423 DLKDDF
-435 QYLEK
+435 QYLEE

-456 TAINALKDK
+456 TAINALRDK
-465 VAKDYK
+465 VEKDYK

-538 ADEKDTYDVAAHF
+538 AAEGDTYDMAAHF

-562 DEIKAAVEKS
+562 DEIKAAVEKG
-572 YQEKM
+572 YQEKT

-587 SQIDAAAMAIGKYQD
+587 SQIDAAAMAVVKYQD
-602 DATAALDRYDVVS
+602 DATAAMARYDVVN
-615 TAIKDYEAALTTLRG
+615 TAIKDYKDALATLRA
-630 TVGPKTLVVATPAT
+630 TVGTKTLVVATPAT

-683 LLAVQLKETI
+683 LLDVQLKETI
-693 LTDAQALNAAFAND
+693 LTDAQALNDAFAND

-736 DIDKYKGVPYEY
+736 DIDEYKGVPYEY

-761 YDELLQDLNDIEAST
+761 YDELLQDLNEIEANA

-788 TKDDIT
+788 TEDDIT

-808 KGDVDAINDALSAL
+808 KGDVDAINDALSEL
-822 LGRVDEQK
+822 LTRVNAQK
-830 AHVNAENQA
+830 AHVNAEKQA

-853 GAELVSRTLTEAKK
+853 GAELVSRTLTEAKN

-916 VVKGITSRLS
+916 VVKGITSRLN
-926 DLQLEANALKAMA
+926 DLQLEANALKALA
-939 TDSTANYNA
+939 IDSTANYDA
-948 YQKLKENF
+948 YQKLKDNF
-956 DGQKIDIWN
+956 VGQRIDIWN
-965 YTYGSGYYA
+965 YSSWG
-974 REDYSTH
+974 RDYTTTH
-981 YGFVSAFDAV
+981 YGFANAFDAV

-998 TDGTNADYYR
+998 TNGTNAAYYLS
-1008 GLLAYPDGVHFKE
+1008 LLAYPDGVHFKE
-1021 REAIKQAIEDAYKAG
+1021 RQAIEQAIEAAYKAG
-1036 KAWTGTLKYNSYT
+1036 KAWTGSFKYNYNT
-1049 YKYEPVLNTEIVRR
+1049 YKNEPELNTGIARR

-1078 YNDKTNYYTQVDE
+1078 YNDYTNNSTQVDE
-1091 GNKCQTLWDEVNG
+1091 GNKCQALWDEVNG

-1118 YLSQLGDLLKRI
+1118 YLSKLGDLLKRI
-1130 KEQKA
+1130 KEQKT
-1135 LVVKYY
+1135 LVEKYY

-1147 TNNSDVSKAYRRIE
+1147 TNHSTVSEAYRSIKLKLDE
-1161 TELGGLKAFIE
+1161 LKAFIE

-1178 AAIAGDNLTRYNT
+1178 GAIAGDNLTRYNT
-1191 FCEKVQETENKYGE
+1191 FCAKVQETEDKYGE

-1242 LIKNLKDDAAAT
+1242 LIKNLKDEAAASFT
-1254 YAETTSPALWDIA
+1254 NTTSPALWDIN
-1267 EANAKKAQEYTD
+1267 EANAAKAMEYTA
-1279 QIEAYKKEL
+1279 QIEAYKKDL
-1288 DLAVNTAVRAK
+1288 DLAVNTAVRVK

-1306 LNDNQLAPAKEKVAS
+1306 LNDNQLAPAKEKVAGF
-1321 YDKNVRDNA
+1321 DKNVRDNA

-1355 LDNDWNF
+1355 LDADWSF

-1426 DDDFK
+1426 DDDLK

-1463 QRYIDAFYAEAGAVY
+1463 QRYIDAFYTEAGAVY

-1543 LTRQNASQEMSKRIY
+1543 LTRQNASQEMSKRVY
-1558 GLTIGEDKQWYDCHS
+1558 GLTIGEDKQWYDFHS

-1580 GIYNAANQAE
+1580 GIYNAANLAE

-1610 NLTGTAADEVKAYYD
+1610 NLTGTVADEVKAYYD

-1638 LKEFDENATL
+1638 LKEFVENATP

-1691 SQAESGYSAVNI
+1691 SQAESSYSNVNI

-1724 EELDG
+1724 NELDG

-1747 VIHLLNVLIDR
+1747 VIHLLNGLIDR

-1772 YVAHAKAMENLQNAY
+1772 YVAHAKAMKDLQDAY

-1809 VLEESSYKQVGNEV
+1809 VLEESSWKQVGNEV
-1823 FVLERGKSYMEN
+1823 FVFERGKSYMEN

-1876 ESYKDGCLY
+1876 ESYKDGSLK
-1885 DAYAKLAVAEV
+1885 DAYAKLETVEV
-1896 FGAWY
+1896 LGAWY
-1901 ETTQVYQ
+1901 ETKQVYQ
-1908 SNVWGAR
+1908 FNVL
-1915 SAMENS
+1915 SALYDMDKS
-1921 FDKSGTKIY
+1921 FNKSGTKIY

-1940 DNLKLACRNFDNYLT
+1940 DNLKLARQNFDNYLAFG
-1955 SENGRIDLIL
+1955 EMGQIDLIL

-1980 SVAVVKPINYPKDE
+1980 SVAAVKPINYPKDE

-2034 VLTDDYLAV
+2034 VLTDDYLTV
-2043 LNALL
+2043 LNAVL
-2048 DPETLEGGKVFAA
+2048 DPEPLEGGKVFAA

-2093 LNAPMVGSENF
+2093 LNAPMVGSENL

-2132 DIVLPAGMTVVGE
+2132 DIILPAGMTVVGE

-2176 FPNGSAILY
+2176 FTNGSAILY

>member
-62 GKYMLQRATFTDN
+62 GEYKLQPATFTDN

-88 PGVAFTIDSDAPAKV
+88 PGVAFTIDGDAPAKV

-119 VKFTLI
+119 VKFTLL
-125 FDFAAPVKELGAQL
+125 FDFAAPVKELSAQL
-139 GEIVSGTSDYFRRT
+139 GEIVSGTSDYFRTT
-153 DAWTKGKDGKPS
+153 DAWKMGKDGKPS

-184 YEVYVKNHLW
+184 YDVYAKNHLW
-194 QGKNSPELRALTDG
+194 QGKNSPELLALTNG
-208 IAALAKVV
+208 IGALAKVV
-216 EKANDNENAYFSAQ
+216 EDANNNENSYKSAWDAYTDAQ
-230 NAYEAAEYQFRS
+230 SQFNS
-242 FSSTW
+242 FSWTW
-247 YTVAEEIRATYQ
+247 RYGDIAEEIKATYQ
-259 ADYNKIQQS
+259 ADYDKIQPY

-274 LAREKYD
+274 LAEQKYN
-281 AGEAKELKTAEFTE
+281 AGTAKELKTAEFTE
-295 NFNRM
+295 NFNSM
-300 LNELEANIGVS
+300 LNELKTNIGVS
-311 DAAWINIYAVYQDGL
+311 GDAWTNINAVYQDGL

-345 YADWNEEALNAMR
+345 YADWNAEALNAMR

-379 ELEENFRTLKEAQV
+379 KLEENFRTLKEAQV
-393 VVINATKD
+393 VVINATKN
-401 EYLAKHVD
+401 EYLAKHAD
-409 AEAKKAAADQLLSA
+409 AEAKYAAANQLLA
-423 LEDGFQSLGDDF
+423 DLEDDF

-440 SDDVNQKYA
+440 SEDVNQKYA

-465 VAKDYK
+465 VDKDYK

-484 RDAIQAKIS
+484 RDAILAKIS

-538 ADEKDTYDVAAHF
+538 AVEGDTYDVAAHF
-551 QKTAAGLQKTI
+551 QKTAGGLQKTI
-562 DEIKAAVEKS
+562 DEIKAAVEKG
-572 YQEKM
+572 YQEKT
-577 LTETVRGDFQ
+577 LTETVRGGFQ
-587 SQIDAAAMAIGKYQD
+587 SQIDAAAMAVVKYQE
-602 DATAALDRYDVVS
+602 DATAAMARYDVVN
-615 TAIKDYEAALTTLRG
+615 TAIKDYRDALATLRA
-630 TVGPKTLVVATPAT
+630 TVGTKTLVVATPAT

-651 GERITKLQTEID
+651 GERITQLQTEID
-663 RVAGNFSAAKEKLD
+663 RVAGYFSAAKKKLD

-683 LLAVQLKETI
+683 LLDVQLKETI

-724 DAASKVVDAIKA
+724 DAASNVVNAIKA
-736 DIDKYKGVPYEY
+736 DIDKYKGVPYTY
-748 YNVTWTEDNLGLK
+748 YGVTWTEDNLGLK
-761 YDELLQDLNDIEAST
+761 YDELLQELNEIEAKT

-808 KGDVDAINDALSAL
+808 KGDVDAINDALSDL
-822 LGRVDEQK
+822 LTRVDAQK
-830 AHVNAENQA
+830 DHVNAEKQA

-853 GAELVSRTLTEAKK
+853 GAELVSRTLKEAKD

-887 EALKA
+887 DALKA

-916 VVKGITSRLS
+916 VVKGITSRLN
-926 DLQLEANALKAMA
+926 DLQQEANALKKLA
-939 TDSTANYNA
+939 TDSTANYDA
-948 YQKLKENF
+948 YQELKRNIAEQ
-956 DGQKIDIWN
+956 GIMIWCG
-965 YTYGSGYYA
+965 YDYYG
-974 REDYSTH
+974 RDKMDYC
-981 YGFVSAFDAV
+981 YGFANAFNAAWKYV
-991 RTRINQK
+991 NRF
-998 TDGTNADYYR
+998 TDGTNAAYYL
-1008 GLLAYPDGVHFKE
+1008 GLLSYPDGVHFKE
-1021 REAIKQAIEDAYKAG
+1021 REAIRQAIEDAYKAG

-1049 YKYEPVLNTEIVRR
+1049 YKYEPVLNTGIVRR

-1070 LKMLPKQA
+1070 LQMLPKQA
-1078 YNDKTNYYTQVDE
+1078 YNDHTNYITQVDE
-1091 GNKCQTLWDEVNG
+1091 LNKRQALWDEVNG

-1135 LVVKYY
+1135 LVEKYY

-1147 TNNSDVSKAYRRIE
+1147 TNNVTVSEAYRRIKI
-1161 TELGGLKAFIE
+1161 ELDGLKAFIE

-1242 LIKNLKDDAAAT
+1242 LIKNLKDKAADT
-1254 YAETTSPALWDIA
+1254 YAETTSPALWDIG
-1267 EANAKKAQEYTD
+1267 ETNAAKAMEYTA
-1279 QIEAYKKEL
+1279 QIEAYKKDL
-1288 DLAVNTAVRAK
+1288 DLAVNTAVRVK

-1355 LDNDWNF
+1355 LDNDWSF

-1382 KALYEGVYVGVD
+1382 KVLYEGVYVGVD

-1426 DDDFK
+1426 DDDLK
-1431 SYKDCVAKYLTP
+1431 SYKDRVAKYLTP

-1463 QRYIDAFYAEAGAVY
+1463 QRYINAFYAEAGAVY
-1478 TSAKAKADAYDANIK
+1478 ISAKAKADAYDANIK

-1501 YNTVTERIKAAQE
+1501 YNTVTERIKAAQD

-1543 LTRQNASQEMSKRIY
+1543 LTRQNASQEMSKRVY

-1580 GIYNAANQAE
+1580 GIYNAANLAE

-1638 LKEFDENATL
+1638 LKEFAENATP

-1669 GLIKLVNAELIEG
+1669 GLIKLVNAELIDG
-1682 VANSLEMLV
+1682 VASSLGTLV
-1691 SQAESGYSAVNI
+1691 SQAELTYSNVNM
-1703 TYDGVYTPVKV
+1703 TYDQVYAPVKV

-1747 VIHLLNVLIDR
+1747 VIHLLNGLIDR

-1772 YVAHAKAMENLQNAY
+1772 YVAHAKAMKDLQNAY

-1799 LIASYQHSST
+1799 LIASYQHASR
-1809 VLEESSYKQVGNEV
+1809 EVGYPEWQGLGEM
-1823 FVLERGKSYMEN
+1823 FCFEIGKSYMEN
-1835 YEKLFF
+1835 YEKMFF

-1867 SAILTDSQV
+1867 SAILSDSQV

-1885 DAYAKLAVAEV
+1885 DAYAKLATVEA
-1896 FGAWY
+1896 FGAWK
-1901 ETTQVYQ
+1901 ETQSVYQ
-1908 SNVWGAR
+1908 SNVCTAR
-1915 SAMENS
+1915 NDMENS
-1921 FDKSGTKIY
+1921 FNKSGTNIY
-1930 DEDGA
+1930 DEDNS
-1935 LREQF
+1935 LWEQF
-1940 DNLKLACRNFDNYLT
+1940 ENLERAYQRFDSYLDFVDIY
-1955 SENGRIDLIL
+1955 RIL

-1980 SVAVVKPINYPKDE
+1980 TEAWQKEINYSKDE

-2010 SMNALRTS
+2010 SMNALRAS
-2018 IEENTYVLGD
+2018 VEENTYVLGD
-2028 VTEDGV
+2028 ITEDGI

-2061 ADVNRDGKISIAD
+2061 ADVNRDGKISVAD
-2074 VTLIAAKVTNGLWP
+2074 VTLIAAKVTNGIWP
-2088 SLGGS
+2088 SLGGY
-2093 LNAPMVGSENF
+2093 LNAPMLGSENL

-2132 DIVLPAGMTVVGE
+2132 DIILPAGMTVVGE

-2161 NGVHRVVIST
+2161 DGVHRVVIST
-2171 IENNS
+2171 IENNC
-2176 FPNGSAILY
+2176 FTNGSAILY

-2199 NVIFAEANGRET
+2199 KVIFAEANGRET
-2211 TITGNDA
+2211 TITGSDA

-2224 ETEGSLKQKIYTVG
+2224 EAEGSLKQKIYTVG